1 MDSKKVVQAAP
12 LPVPV
17 QVRSKNDG
25 SGVAASVSGV
35 RRRSGSQGLRSPAAK
50 RPLSAPVALQ
60 GWLHKQGSEGLMLWK
75 KRWFVLSEYCLFYY
89 KGPEEEK
96 LLGSILLPSYRVTV
110 CKPED
115 KVNRKFAFK
124 AEHANMRTYH
134 FAADSRESMNQW
146 VNALTLATLLQ
157 DPSPGAGEAAVV
169 IEIAGQ
175 PDGERSARP
184 SVSSISSI
192 LNQSADDSDSG
203 FHGFQSRDDPSHA
216 SNNNSSPNSV
226 NTASF
231 PNLSGSNSNTNTNN
245 GNNNSSNN
253 NNIITNTGNN
263 NANEVQPMVNG
274 WIQQQTPYGQPSTS
288 QHQHQQQQQYGQ
300 LMPSSQQLQQVHSH
314 QHQALLHQHLSHQ
327 STNQTHQLHHNKHVV
342 QQPQSQ
348 SHLTASNV
356 QTVQPMA
363 RKFGQPIYANAPPK
377 PRRLTDGSTE
387 YSTPSPDPDYRKSPV
402 SPDVTVT
409 SKSPMS
415 DYDRGSVIY
424 GTRMN
429 QPSQQSLRTDKSG
442 LNYGYGQVQTERR
455 TPDTYGRSAAKPRS
469 ARGNGDYEEVYGA
482 PQLYQRPAGPVGYT
496 KGSSPAPIPIPLY
509 AQQHQQ
515 YQQQI
520 HSPGTPSNMPIMR
533 QPRTQPPPRPH
544 SADFLEYEATRK
556 PHQQMPP
563 QCEESL
569 NQQRRPQR
577 PKSSLDIVTPSDATN
592 DGYFYSEE
600 RYAAQMRQSSVYLHQ
615 TPQHHQQQR
624 NQSLSRAT
632 MPSKASGIRD
642 RSDESRIA
650 TLPEVSCSGLR
661 RTQREHVH
669 QQHAIPHQSLQRHT
683 EVNSNEAKLRRSLR
697 EKSYESSNREM
708 LSHMAEDGTVPRRI
722 PREYESSMAAGWGG
736 RPTSHTAQGTTH
748 VGQPCHAPHA
758 AARRWN
764 EQQQFCRSASARLP
778 RTRHPAALDPDDD
791 DYDYGERSSEQDSR
805 DGERKIQQREESM
818 KRLLEWKQRML
829 QSPLTRKPSTSVNR
843 GRAQNELSNYYKQQA
858 LLELAAHEASV
869 AEGRHSRRREDG
881 HRPHVRSKSTDGRR
895 TVANVS
901 RYNSY
906 SSDDEELGDV
916 RRKRTRRPSHAGRS
930 PRQHGDNRSSG
941 NPLHDAIPGS
951 GRQSQNA
958 IRVSNDRQPS
968 PTATVLPNLGGIP
981 PDAGY
986 EEVSFPPIPRTER
999 SPEYLSSGQTSTTRT
1014 DRQDHDTS
1022 SIDEDKLKKKPSGI
1036 LKTSTVYGVEQAGKN
1051 SNCSTGYA
1059 TDTWPVQKTV
1069 QWTTKKEPDDWDSN
1083 IDESKVIKEFSYQY
1097 IKEELDSKKEDRS
1110 AAKPET
1116 MNLVQCRIRSFEL
1129 NMDGSSPVKE
1139 VFAMQEPLKVS
1150 PLQATEAHVS
1160 KLDCSKKTSSI
1171 IRSFALGDSDSQDCK
1186 YKNVKDG
1193 HTKQASTDS
1202 NKSVKDLLADFERK
1216 SRQVQRQEYGRH
1228 QEVKHRGV
1236 FSDSEAL
1243 LYDTGSDL
1251 DQRERNEDAQNERT
1265 LQIDQVVPEPINDH
1279 RMYTDTTKK
1288 KGDVSFRRKKRSS
1301 SKESESDQ
1309 TIPTEDLDILS
1320 NPSCAR
1326 LSVTESL
1333 LTHGDRFSGES
1344 GTTSPT
1350 VKQEDISP
1358 EEHYLPMTP
1367 RKAILDPNDDRPNP
1381 KMMESLFANL
1391 DHEESSY
1398 VEMAQNGMT
1407 HSLLAPTDE
1416 GRKHD
1421 SGDYSTLDTPHYEFV
1436 CVSDN
1441 KMEPVYMEVSQLS
1454 GKEEQDGGKVSLSK
1468 RNDDSTYSRTTDL
1481 PDILTA
1487 LKSDSSDADDESS
1500 KDLDSIDAPRHP
1512 RFSLSDTFRP
1522 ASYYL
1527 GASRTMIA
1535 ELHDSSD
1542 SELVSPPPIPTS
1554 PPPLDDLDSLDMQ
1567 ESLEIKKVS
1576 PQVAVTKDNTSGRDS
1591 PKSWNKPMGQ
1601 IETHRPPSRFSDA
1614 TISSTFRDSRISLES
1629 ASGSDSVELRMP
1641 EEEARHRQL
1650 KTRPVSE
1657 VCEVLDSLDELE
1669 SLGSRFD
1676 GASIDL
1682 DQYLEELQARDAFN
1696 VDLYAKDLSYNSIY
1710 GFNENMMVVDKL
1722 QKTTCRDLSRQANLA
1737 FDNLDQSLRYG
1748 AANKM
1753 GSASSLPS
1761 MRVCDAPPSHQHSQ
1775 SFTGDAHYENISSFS
1790 PLRNSPAIRSDNQS
1804 RDNSHGLQR
1813 GSQNNLLTA
1822 SHSRDSS
1829 YSLASGAASIS
1840 TSMACQRPA
1849 SAQSSMHSPTGSMSL
1864 GNHGNSLVG
1873 NMLQNA
1879 SPYSDL
1885 RFQSHSRSA
1894 SQDSARYS
1902 MISNHRSSSSQDSS
1916 HYQTSTSTV
1925 KANPAPQS
1933 YLPGEPH
1940 LQSEQSGAP
1949 YYYSDLQGSVN
1960 AVDTAESMK
1969 PIGHSS
1975 RLPQLNNQRDD
1986 ASALNKRNDIGRIVN
2001 PISRQMPRQIQV
2013 DDIDEARRIA
2023 AELRKTTC
2031 QLLGDNK
2038 VDLVDKKN
2046 FYEADTLRRVKS
2058 TDPLPDISS
2067 AEISTRNLYPHGLR
2081 DKSNSQSNSRD
2092 TFELALGTQTSHRRS
2107 RSLEGLLDDV
2117 GLQNL
2122 VEQRNRNNR
2131 VATVPPTQA
2140 EEEAPQNMG
2149 GIGGGSTS
2157 NSFNVDDPWEQDS
2170 LWRESLRRVS
2180 LRNARSLDNLG
2191 SPPRPTISSSD
2202 SKGRNKITRGATYV
2216 NDSVMLRRE
2225 NCSEDSS
2232 DRPRVKRR
2240 ASKEQ
2245 ERDEMVDD
2253 LTYESLSME
2262 RIHASGY
2269 VWDAQNEAYRKAT
2282 AEDMDHFLEEGN
2294 LPPVRSISE
2303 TTRQMSG
2310 PAATSA
2316 AFELDREKL
2325 RQWDLLSSACLLQ
2338 EQQRSSMADSGRG
2351 LPIAERP
2358 GDVLD
2363 ASRNGA
2369 PVLNNGA
2376 GTGPITSATVAA
2388 NRDRDVVLEVLEKGV
2403 QQSTS
2408 TATTTT
2414 TTTTTTT
2421 AAEYLGPSNRQ
2432 DLNQET
2438 KEACNR
2444 AAASGSGSVIGRD
2457 PLPPRAVSTSQLAQR
2472 TQTQPPATVSTLPLP
2487 RSNATHR
2494 QPLPLH
2500 QSTPQSIR
2508 QSENDMTNSQLL
2520 RAASSG
2526 DIGTGSAMLNNNDG
2540 KDIRLTSPSGH
2551 ATQRLMSPALRVVSL
2566 NDHRVSSPSDS
2577 DIRVHSPIERKM
2589 VSPIGREVDRG
2600 GGTAG
2605 RQNQRVWECNELLH
2619 KRSNVS
2625 SQRAEGGRKLPQA
2638 ATQGLVRV
2646 SAGELLGRTHEE
2658 LVLLLIQLRRQNA
2671 TIYKAMEN
2679 CHMEIEAQAR
2689 LAELDTPRRLENL
2702 QKLEELKKHLMDL
2715 EKQYEKGKPLVNLVD
2730 NMVKLGSLY
2739 NRNTANGTNI
2749 FSGSRHDLAHDNSRD
2764 HRLEFNQKVQEQRLL
2779 AEERRDWDRLSP
2791 DHGQLQAK
2799 VQQLYKLDRLLQEE
2813 SGTLHSLQQ
2822 DKEILEKALGGLRH
2836 KLQGSRSNLVEAE
2849 RYRKQQLLLEKEL
2862 SRVRVLLAHNSKVK
2876 PVFFQKL
2883 EETVAENA
2891 RLEQDLVVLRQ
2902 KLQASRRYAGNM
2914 TRDTS
2919 ATTGPLEAELRRVQQ
2934 LVGDLQRQRKE
2945 LSIQVRQLT
2954 EKSHSLVQQIRP
2966 QPTSAPQV
2974 HQPKKRTQNSWLE
2987 TDLDSGITL
2996 DHGLDSPS
3004 SPALS
3009 SSPRGKQN
3017 GGPYPHFSSPTQIKD
3032 SSPTNRQQA
3041 NLQSYPQSPQNHISS
3056 LSPQLREQI
3065 QQHQLKQQ
3073 LLKDQMQGK
3082 GSLMQANVSPLYVNT
3097 ESRIHEN
3104 NRQDENLTNGTIPPP
3119 EYVPPPPPPPL
3130 AEETLLN
3137 DNYRQNEDNK
3147 FAGLIHNREKQEIKT
3162 VRIVKRESERRQRDR
3177 GDRTGNIGI
3186 PLTNGLQAPGGA
3198 KRLCDDDLEGSQ
3210 KFEKAQLGKVVEE
3223 SPMIHAQSTVQLT
3236 DLDDVQFQRS
3246 MSLPRGFGGQRQQQP
3261 EIHQVPVVPPPRSDS
3276 MHALRTMLAR
3286 RNKVRFETQDGSSDS
3301 TLSPYTE
3308 SLASSSHV
3316 PMSSPNYSTSP
3327 SYSPSQQNYPIKPNH
3342 HQPPYYPPYRHYE
3355 NPLRNESIPEPVSPE
3370 LLSPTNLEG
3379 QDRMFGSS
3387 LNVNA
3392 SNSPQLSPIF
3402 KSEAAKQI
3410 IKEMTE
3416 KKIEGPRRRQIPR
3429 EKRRHYT
3436 VSSSKPILDLE
3447 DTFSKMGM
3455 GRARDDLDMERA
3467 LRPRINA
3474 PDVVRSTLSHKEL
3487 KYNESTIDQLLGTPN
3502 KIVIPE
3508 RYIPEQTPEL
3518 TAEEQEQRLKK
3529 AEAIRKMLSETTVTA
3544 PDGSDDNI
3552 NIEQSDSLKRK
3563 VVEEKRQR
3571 DHILQLNQI
3580 LAKQVMEKSKMV
3592 AGTKMSSGNN
3602 FLTLSLLLV
3611 VLVYTTVSA
3620 NQPARITCYFSNWA
3634 IYRPDVG
3641 SYGVDDIPGDLC
3653 THIIYSFIGVSNVT
3667 WEILILDPELDQDK
3681 GNFLAFN
3688 NLRSK
3693 YPHLKTSVAVG
3704 GWGEGGRKYSALVS
3718 VKERRDSFIKS
3729 VVEFMHKYGFDGFDL
3744 DWEYPGASDR
3754 GGRFSDKDKFF
3765 YFVEE
3770 LRRAFDKENKG
3781 WELTMAVPMAKFR
3794 LDEGYHVPEL
3804 CKNMDAIH
3812 VMSYD
3817 LRGNWAGFADVHS
3830 PLYRRPHDQ
3839 WAYEKLNVHDGLLLW
3854 EEKGCPAKKL
3864 VVGIPLYG
3872 RTFTLSQS
3880 NNNYEPGTYINKE
3893 AGGGKPG
3900 KYTQAKGFLS
3910 YYEICTNLQAP
3921 GSNWTQKFDD
3931 IGKVPYMYQGTQ
3943 WVGYENVESVKYKI
3957 DFIKESRYAGAMV
3970 WAIDMDDFQGLCG
3983 DRNPLM
3989 NVISQGLEGYIVP
4002 DKDFHTTPTP
4012 DWAKPPSTTSSDN
4025 IQTTQSTQ
4033 ITQSARPPTTHKPTE
4048 RPTQKPEVTSSTTEE
4063 TNKSESTQQPIDN
4076 DEAHKINCETD
4087 NKFVPSKECHSYYEC
4102 VHGIPLKFTCP
4113 NKLIWNGRNNICD
4126 WPQNAD
4132 REECRIQ

>member
-1 MDSKKVVQAAP
+1 MSKCCSCIGGYTTDTYQPLSSHISRGSVKLPKDSRDAFRSPRNQQRKLSVRYDVVRSVGSASDPSTPHRHLAGSLRGSVNYSHNHRHNHLHRHDPPLPPAYCTPPPPSSSSYPTVQRGCALHSRLDQPVTSSTSGMDSKKVVQAAP

-96 LLGSILLPSYRVTV
+96 LLGSILLPSYKVTV

-134 FAADSRESMNQW
+134 FAADSFESMNQW

-157 DPSPGAGEAAVV
+157 DPNPGLGEAAVV

-175 PDGERSARP
+175 QDGERSARP

-192 LNQSADDSDSG
+192 LNHSADDSDSG

-231 PNLSGSNSNTNTNN
+231 PNLSGSNSNSTTNNINNNNTNN
-245 GNNNSSNN
+245 NVALVNSNN
-253 NNIITNTGNN
+253 NV
-263 NANEVQPMVNG
+263 NEVQPMVNG
-274 WIQQQTPYGQPSTS
+274 WIQQQTPYIQASTS
-288 QHQHQQQQQYGQ
+288 QQQQQYGQ
-300 LMPSSQQLQQVHSH
+300 LMPSPQQLQQ
-314 QHQALLHQHLSHQ
+314 AMLHQHISHQ
-327 STNQTHQLHHNKHVV
+327 NSQSAHQVHQHKHVV
-342 QQPQSQ
+342 QQQQSQ
-348 SHLTASNV
+348 SHLASNV
-356 QTVQPMA
+356 QTVQPMP

-415 DYDRGSVIY
+415 DYDRNSMIY
-424 GTRMN
+424 GTRMS

-442 LNYGYGQVQTERR
+442 LNYGYTGQVQTERR

-469 ARGNGDYEEVYGA
+469 NHRGNGDYEEVYGA

-496 KGSSPAPIPIPLY
+496 KGASPAPIPIPLY

-520 HSPGTPSNMPIMR
+520 HSPVAASNVPIMR
-533 QPRTQPPPRPH
+533 QPRAQPPPRPH
-544 SADFLEYEATRK
+544 SADFLEYEANRK
-556 PHQQMPP
+556 PQQQLPP

-577 PKSSLDIVTPSDATN
+577 PKSSLDIVTPSDPAN

-600 RYAAQMRQSSVYLHQ
+600 RYAAQMRQSAVYLHQ

-632 MPSKASGIRD
+632 MPSKATGIRD
-642 RSDESRIA
+642 GRSEDGRIA
-650 TLPEVSCSGLR
+650 TLPEASCTGLR
-661 RTQREHVH
+661 RGQREHVH
-669 QQHAIPHQSLQRHT
+669 QQHVMPHQSLQRHT
-683 EVNSNEAKLRRSLR
+683 EMNSNEAKMRRSLR
-697 EKSYESSNREM
+697 EKSYEPSSREM
-708 LSHMAEDGTVPRRI
+708 LSHVEDGTVPRRI
-722 PREYESSMAAGWGG
+722 PRDYESSMGWG
-736 RPTSHTAQGTTH
+736 RSTTSHTSQGAH
-748 VGQPCHAPHA
+748 VGQPCHAAHG

-791 DYDYGERSSEQDSR
+791 DYGERSSEQDSR

-829 QSPLTRKPSTSVNR
+829 QSPLTRKPSGSANR
-843 GRAQNELSNYYKQQA
+843 GRMQNELSSYYKQQA

-869 AEGRHSRRREDG
+869 AENRHSRRREDG
-881 HRPHVRSKSTDGRR
+881 HRPHARSKSTDGRR

-930 PRQHGDNRSSG
+930 PRQLGDNRSSG
-941 NPLHDAIPGS
+941 IPVQDTVPGS
-951 GRQSQNA
+951 GRQNPNVP
-958 IRVSNDRQPS
+958 RCSNDHRTS
-968 PTATVLPNLGGIP
+968 PNASVLPNLGGIP

-986 EEVSFPPIPRTER
+986 EEVSFPP
-999 SPEYLSSGQTSTTRT
+999 SQRT
-1014 DRQDHDTS
+1014 DRSPSYFLSEAHRSVGRCDQQELDAS
-1022 SIDEDKLKKKPSGI
+1022 YDEEKFKKKPSGI
-1036 LKTSTVYGVEQAGKN
+1036 LKTSATYGVEQSNKSPN
-1051 SNCSTGYA
+1051 SSSSSGYPA
-1059 TDTWPVQKTV
+1059 ESWSGQKTV
-1069 QWTTKKEPDDWDSN
+1069 QWTTKKERDDWDSN

-1097 IKEELDSKKEDRS
+1097 IKPKEEVESAEDERS
-1110 AAKPET
+1110 PGKPEA
-1116 MNLVQCRIRSFEL
+1116 MNLVQCRIRSFES
-1129 NMDGSSPVKE
+1129 NIDNSSPVKE
-1139 VFAMQEPLKVS
+1139 VLAMQEPLKVS

-1160 KLDCSKKTSSI
+1160 KLDCSKKSSSI
-1171 IRSFALGDSDSQDCK
+1171 IRNFALGEAEAQDSK
-1186 YKNVKDG
+1186 YRNVKEG
-1193 HTKQASTDS
+1193 HAKQASTDS

-1216 SRQVQRQEYGRH
+1216 SQQVQRQEYGRR

-1251 DQRERNEDAQNERT
+1251 DQREKNEETGNERDSKT
-1265 LQIDQVVPEPINDH
+1265 DQIVPEPIND
-1279 RMYTDTTKK
+1279 YKPYADATKK
-1288 KGDVSFRRKKRSS
+1288 KGDASFRRKKRSP
-1301 SKESESDQ
+1301 SKESTTDE
-1309 TIPTEDLDILS
+1309 IPNEDLDTVS
-1320 NPSCAR
+1320 NPSCNR

-1333 LTHGDRFSGES
+1333 LTHGDHFSGES

-1350 VKQEDISP
+1350 VKQEDINP
-1358 EEHYLPMTP
+1358 EEHYLPMSP
-1367 RKAILDPNDDRPNP
+1367 RKAILDPNCDDRPNP
-1381 KMMESLFANL
+1381 NMMESLFATL
-1391 DHEESSY
+1391 EHEESSY

-1407 HSLLAPTDE
+1407 HSLLAPTE
-1416 GRKHD
+1416 ENRKHD

-1436 CVSDN
+1436 CVSDS

-1454 GKEEQDGGKVSLSK
+1454 EKEEKDSGKLSK
-1468 RNDDSTYSRTTDL
+1468 KRSHDDSNHSRTDL
-1481 PDILTA
+1481 PDILTT

-1542 SELVSPPPIPTS
+1542 SELVSPPPIPTT

-1576 PQVAVTKDNTSGRDS
+1576 PQVAVMKDNSSNRDS

-1601 IETHRPPSRFSDA
+1601 VESHRPPSRFSDA

-1629 ASGSDSVELRMP
+1629 ASGSDSVELRTP

-1710 GFNENMMVVDKL
+1710 GFNENMLVVDKL
-1722 QKTTCRDLSRQANLA
+1722 QKTTCHDLSGQVNLG
-1737 FDNLDQSLRYG
+1737 FDNLEQSMRYG
-1748 AANKM
+1748 NGNKM

-1761 MRVCDAPPSHQHSQ
+1761 MRVSDVVPPSHQHSQ
-1775 SFTGDAHYENISSFS
+1775 SFTGDAHYENITSFS
-1790 PLRNSPAIRSDNQS
+1790 PLRGSPAIRSDNEQT
-1804 RDNSHGLQR
+1804 RDVGHRLQR

-1829 YSLASGAASIS
+1829 YSIASAAASIS

-1849 SAQSSMHSPTGSMSL
+1849 SAQSSMHSPTGSISL
-1864 GNHGNSLVG
+1864 GNHHGNNLPTSVLR
-1873 NMLQNA
+1873 NT
-1879 SPYSDL
+1879 SPYSDQ
-1885 RFQSHSRSA
+1885 RFQNHSRSA

-1902 MISNHRSSSSQDSS
+1902 MISNHRSSSSQDSN
-1916 HYQTSTSTV
+1916 HYPTSTPTV
-1925 KANPAPQS
+1925 KTNHPSQS
-1933 YLPGEPH
+1933 YLPNETRA
-1940 LQSEQSGAP
+1940 QNEQSGAP
-1949 YYYSDLQGSVN
+1949 YYYSDLQASAN
-1960 AVDTAESMK
+1960 AVDSESSK
-1969 PIGHSS
+1969 PHIP

-1986 ASALNKRNDIGRIVN
+1986 ASALNKKNDIGRIVN

-2067 AEISTRNLYPHGLR
+2067 AEISPRNLYPHGLR
-2081 DKSNSQSNSRD
+2081 DKSSSQASNRE
-2092 TFELALGTQTSHRRS
+2092 TFELTHGTQTSHRRS

-2122 VEQRNRNNR
+2122 VEHRNRSNR
-2131 VATVPPTQA
+2131 VATVQPTQVD
-2140 EEEAPQNMG
+2140 EMPQSMG
-2149 GIGGGSTS
+2149 TS
-2157 NSFNVDDPWEQDS
+2157 NVTGSNSNFSAEDPWEQDS

-2180 LRNARSLDNLG
+2180 LRNARSLDNLD
-2191 SPPRPTISSSD
+2191 SPPRPSVSTSD
-2202 SKGRNKITRGATYV
+2202 TKSRNKVTRGATYV
-2216 NDSVMLRRE
+2216 NDSVILRRE
-2225 NCSEDSS
+2225 NCMEEQQSE
-2232 DRPRVKRR
+2232 RPRVKRR
-2240 ASKEQ
+2240 PNKDE
-2245 ERDEMVDD
+2245 ERLLDD
-2253 LTYESLSME
+2253 LTYESLSMD
-2262 RIHASGY
+2262 RIHAGGY
-2269 VWDAQNEAYRKAT
+2269 VWDAENEAYRKAT
-2282 AEDMDHFLEEGN
+2282 DEDRNHFLEEGN

-2303 TTRQMSG
+2303 SQVS
-2310 PAATSA
+2310 ASTSA

-2338 EQQRSSMADSGRG
+2338 EQQRGSMADSGRG
-2351 LPIAERP
+2351 LPIVERP
-2358 GDVLD
+2358 GDIPLPRLTTPTIVPAVNDPDVGLKVLD
-2363 ASRNGA
+2363 NGLGN
-2369 PVLNNGA
+2369 V
-2376 GTGPITSATVAA
+2376 
-2388 NRDRDVVLEVLEKGV
+2388 
-2403 QQSTS
+2403 S

-2414 TTTTTTT
+2414 SISTSTTNG
-2421 AAEYLGPSNRQ
+2421 AQQLKESN
-2432 DLNQET
+2432 
-2438 KEACNR
+2438 EACCNR
-2444 AAASGSGSVIGRD
+2444 AAAASGSGSVIGRD

-2472 TQTQPPATVSTLPLP
+2472 TQTQPPTTVSTLPLS
-2487 RSNATHR
+2487 RNNASHR
-2494 QPLPLH
+2494 QPLPLQ
-2500 QSTPQSIR
+2500 QSTPQSVR
-2508 QSENDMTNSQLL
+2508 QSDTDAMSNSQLL
-2520 RAASSG
+2520 RAASNG
-2526 DIGTGSAMLNNNDG
+2526 DIGTNSVMINSSEG
-2540 KDIRLTSPSGH
+2540 KDQRLTSPGGH
-2551 ATQRLMSPALRVVSL
+2551 SNQRLISPAGALRVVSL

-2577 DIRVHSPIERKM
+2577 DIRIHSPIERNM
-2589 VSPIGREVDRG
+2589 ISPIGREVDRG
-2600 GGTAG
+2600 GGTAA
-2605 RQNQRVWECNELLH
+2605 RQNQRAWECNELLH
-2619 KRSNVS
+2619 KRSNVT
-2625 SQRAEGGRKLPQA
+2625 GCKLAQPG
-2638 ATQGLVRV
+2638 THGLVRV

-2671 TIYKAMEN
+2671 TIYKAMET

-2739 NRNTANGTNI
+2739 NRNTANGTSSV
-2749 FSGSRHDLAHDNSRD
+2749 SGSRHDLAHDNSRD

-2836 KLQGSRSNLVEAE
+2836 KLQGSRSNLAEAE
-2849 RYRKQQLLLEKEL
+2849 RYRKQQLLLEREL
-2862 SRVRVLLAHNSKVK
+2862 SRVRVLLAHNSK
-2876 PVFFQKL
+2876 KL

-2919 ATTGPLEAELRRVQQ
+2919 ATTGPLEVELRRVQQ

-2945 LSIQVRQLT
+2945 LSVQVRQLT

-2966 QPTSAPQV
+2966 QPPSAPQV

-3017 GGPYPHFSSPTQIKD
+3017 GGSYLHFSSSTQIKD
-3032 SSPTNRQQA
+3032 SSPTNRQQ
-3041 NLQSYPQSPQNHISS
+3041 NHQTFPQSPQNHISS

-3082 GSLMQANVSPLYVNT
+3082 GNLMQANVAPLYVNT
-3097 ESRIHEN
+3097 ESRMHEN
-3104 NRQDENLTNGTIPPP
+3104 NKHEENLTNGTVIPPP
-3119 EYVPPPPPPPL
+3119 EYIPPPPPPPL
-3130 AEETLLN
+3130 NEETLLN

-3198 KRLCDDDLEGSQ
+3198 KRLCDDDLGGSQ

-3276 MHALRTMLAR
+3276 MHALRSMLAR
-3286 RNKVRFETQDGSSDS
+3286 RNKVR
-3301 TLSPYTE
+3301 
-3308 SLASSSHV
+3308 
-3316 PMSSPNYSTSP
+3316 
-3327 SYSPSQQNYPIKPNH
+3327 
-3342 HQPPYYPPYRHYE
+3342 
-3355 NPLRNESIPEPVSPE
+3355 
-3370 LLSPTNLEG
+3370 
-3379 QDRMFGSS
+3379 
-3387 LNVNA
+3387 
-3392 SNSPQLSPIF
+3392 
-3402 KSEAAKQI
+3402 
-3410 IKEMTE
+3410 
-3416 KKIEGPRRRQIPR
+3416 
-3429 EKRRHYT
+3429 
-3436 VSSSKPILDLE
+3436 
-3447 DTFSKMGM
+3447 GM

-3518 TAEEQEQRLKK
+3518 TAEEQQHRLKK

-3544 PDGSDDNI
+3544 TEGNDDNI
-3552 NIEQSDSLKRK
+3552 NIEKSDNLKRK

-3592 AGTKMSSGNN
+3592 AVKALATLPLNTESS
-3602 FLTLSLLLV
+3602 LDDEDLS
-3611 VLVYTTVSA
+3611 
-3620 NQPARITCYFSNWA
+3620 P
-3634 IYRPDVG
+3634 
-3641 SYGVDDIPGDLC
+3641 
-3653 THIIYSFIGVSNVT
+3653 VT
-3667 WEILILDPELDQDK
+3667 PL
-3681 GNFLAFN
+3681 
-3688 NLRSK
+3688 
-3693 YPHLKTSVAVG
+3693 
-3704 GWGEGGRKYSALVS
+3704 
-3718 VKERRDSFIKS
+3718 
-3729 VVEFMHKYGFDGFDL
+3729 
-3744 DWEYPGASDR
+3744 
-3754 GGRFSDKDKFF
+3754 
-3765 YFVEE
+3765 
-3770 LRRAFDKENKG
+3770 
-3781 WELTMAVPMAKFR
+3781 
-3794 LDEGYHVPEL
+3794 
-3804 CKNMDAIH
+3804 
-3812 VMSYD
+3812 
-3817 LRGNWAGFADVHS
+3817 
-3830 PLYRRPHDQ
+3830 PLYQQR
-3839 WAYEKLNVHDGLLLW
+3839 E
-3854 EEKGCPAKKL
+3854 
-3864 VVGIPLYG
+3864 
-3872 RTFTLSQS
+3872 
-3880 NNNYEPGTYINKE
+3880 NYY
-3893 AGGGKPG
+3893 
-3900 KYTQAKGFLS
+3900 S
-3910 YYEICTNLQAP
+3910 
-3921 GSNWTQKFDD
+3921 
-3931 IGKVPYMYQGTQ
+3931 
-3943 WVGYENVESVKYKI
+3943 
-3957 DFIKESRYAGAMV
+3957 
-3970 WAIDMDDFQGLCG
+3970 
-3983 DRNPLM
+3983 
-3989 NVISQGLEGYIVP
+3989 
-4002 DKDFHTTPTP
+4002 
-4012 DWAKPPSTTSSDN
+4012 
-4025 IQTTQSTQ
+4025 
-4033 ITQSARPPTTHKPTE
+4033 
-4048 RPTQKPEVTSSTTEE
+4048 
-4063 TNKSESTQQPIDN
+4063 
-4076 DEAHKINCETD
+4076 
-4087 NKFVPSKECHSYYEC
+4087 
-4102 VHGIPLKFTCP
+4102 
-4113 NKLIWNGRNNICD
+4113 
-4126 WPQNAD
+4126 
-4132 REECRIQ
+4132 

>member
-1 MDSKKVVQAAP
+1 
-12 LPVPV
+12 
-17 QVRSKNDG
+17 
-25 SGVAASVSGV
+25 
-35 RRRSGSQGLRSPAAK
+35 
-50 RPLSAPVALQ
+50 
-60 GWLHKQGSEGLMLWK
+60 
-75 KRWFVLSEYCLFYY
+75 
-89 KGPEEEK
+89 
-96 LLGSILLPSYRVTV
+96 
-110 CKPED
+110 
-115 KVNRKFAFK
+115 
-124 AEHANMRTYH
+124 MRTYH

-175 PDGERSARP
+175 QDGERSARP

-231 PNLSGSNSNTNTNN
+231 PNLSGSNSNSNTNN
-245 GNNNSSNN
+245 GNNNNNNN
-253 NNIITNTGNN
+253 NNIANTGNN
-263 NANEVQPMVNG
+263 NANDVQPMVNG

-288 QHQHQQQQQYGQ
+288 QHQQQQQYGQ
-300 LMPSSQQLQQVHSH
+300 LIPSSQQLQQGHAH
-314 QHQALLHQHLSHQ
+314 QHQALLHQHLTHQ
-327 STNQTHQLHHNKHVV
+327 NTNQIHQVHPLKHVV
-342 QQPQSQ
+342 QQQQSQ
-348 SHLTASNV
+348 NHLTASNV
-356 QTVQPMA
+356 QTVQPMP

-415 DYDRGSVIY
+415 DYDRGSMIY
-424 GTRMN
+424 GTRMS

-442 LNYGYGQVQTERR
+442 LNYGYSQVQAERR
-455 TPDTYGRSAAKPRS
+455 TPDMYGRSAAKPRS
-469 ARGNGDYEEVYGA
+469 GRGNGDYEEVYGA

-520 HSPGTPSNMPIMR
+520 HSPVTPSNMPIMR
-533 QPRTQPPPRPH
+533 QPRAQPPPRPH

-556 PHQQMPP
+556 PQQQIPP

-600 RYAAQMRQSSVYLHQ
+600 RYAAQMRQSAVYLHQ

-632 MPSKASGIRD
+632 MPSKATGIRD

-650 TLPEVSCSGLR
+650 TLPEASCSGLR
-661 RTQREHVH
+661 RGQREHVH
-669 QQHAIPHQSLQRHT
+669 QQHVMPHQSLQRHT

-697 EKSYESSNREM
+697 EKSYEPSNREM
-708 LSHMAEDGTVPRRI
+708 LSHMGEDGTVPRRM
-722 PREYESSMAAGWGG
+722 PREYESSMGWGG
-736 RPTSHTAQGTTH
+736 RATSHTGQGGATH

-758 AARRWN
+758 VARRWN

-791 DYDYGERSSEQDSR
+791 DYGERSSEQDSR

-829 QSPLTRKPSTSVNR
+829 QSPLTRKPSASANR
-843 GRAQNELSNYYKQQA
+843 GRAQNELSSYYKQQA

-941 NPLHDAIPGS
+941 NPLQDVIPGS

-958 IRVSNDRQPS
+958 LRVSTDRQTNPAAS
-968 PTATVLPNLGGIP
+968 VLPHLGGIP

-986 EEVSFPPIPRTER
+986 EEVSFP
-999 SPEYLSSGQTSTTRT
+999 SVSRT
-1014 DRQDHDTS
+1014 DNSPPYHSSEQRSTPRNDQQDHDAS
-1022 SIDEDKLKKKPSGI
+1022 SFDEDKFKKKPSGI
-1036 LKTSTVYGVEQAGKN
+1036 LKTSTVYGAEQSGKSSN
-1051 SNCSTGYA
+1051 SSTGYA
-1059 TDTWPVQKTV
+1059 TETWPAQKTV
-1069 QWTTKKEPDDWDSN
+1069 QWTTKKETDDWDSN

-1097 IKEELDSKKEDRS
+1097 IKPKEELDSQEDRS
-1110 AAKPET
+1110 PDKSET

-1129 NMDGSSPVKE
+1129 NMDCSSPVKE
-1139 VFAMQEPLKVS
+1139 VLAMQEPLKLS

-1171 IRSFALGDSDSQDCK
+1171 IRNFALGDSDSQESK
-1186 YKNVKDG
+1186 YRCIKDG
-1193 HTKQASTDS
+1193 HAKQASTDS

-1216 SRQVQRQEYGRH
+1216 SQQVQRQEYGRR

-1251 DQRERNEDAQNERT
+1251 DQRDKNEDAQNERDMKV
-1265 LQIDQVVPEPINDH
+1265 DQVVPEPISDH
-1279 RMYTDTTKK
+1279 KMYTDTTKK
-1288 KGDVSFRRKKRSS
+1288 KGDVSFRRKKRSC
-1301 SKESESDQ
+1301 SKESISDQ
-1309 TIPTEDLDILS
+1309 AIPTEDLDVLS
-1320 NPSCAR
+1320 NPSCTR

-1344 GTTSPT
+1344 GTISPT
-1350 VKQEDISP
+1350 VKQENVSP
-1358 EEHYLPMTP
+1358 EEHYLPMSP

-1381 KMMESLFANL
+1381 KMMESLFGNL
-1391 DHEESSY
+1391 GHEESSY

-1407 HSLLAPTDE
+1407 HSLLAPTE
-1416 GRKHD
+1416 ENGKHD

-1436 CVSDN
+1436 CVSDS

-1454 GKEEQDGGKVSLSK
+1454 EKDDQDSGKMSLKK
-1468 RNDDSTYSRTTDL
+1468 RSHEDSTHSRTDL

-1576 PQVAVTKDNTSGRDS
+1576 PQVAVMKDNSSNRDS

-1629 ASGSDSVELRMP
+1629 ASGSDSVELRTP

-1722 QKTTCRDLSRQANLA
+1722 QKTTCHDLSRQVNLG
-1737 FDNLDQSLRYG
+1737 FGNLHQSLRYG
-1748 AANKM
+1748 ATNKM

-1775 SFTGDAHYENISSFS
+1775 SFTGDTHYENISSFS
-1790 PLRNSPAIRSDNQS
+1790 PLRNSPAVRSDNDHA
-1804 RDNSHGLQR
+1804 RDNTLRLQR

-1849 SAQSSMHSPTGSMSL
+1849 SAQSSMHSPTGSMSM
-1864 GNHGNSLVG
+1864 GSHGNSLVT
-1873 NMLQNA
+1873 NMVQNT
-1879 SPYSDL
+1879 SPYSDQ

-1916 HYQTSTSTV
+1916 HYPTSTSTV

-1933 YLPGEPH
+1933 YLPAEPRP
-1940 LQSEQSGAP
+1940 QSEQSGAP
-1949 YYYSDLQGSVN
+1949 YYYSDLQASVN
-1960 AVDTAESMK
+1960 AVDTDSVK
-1969 PIGHSS
+1969 PIGHTS

-2081 DKSNSQSNSRD
+2081 DKSNSQSNNRD
-2092 TFELALGTQTSHRRS
+2092 TFELTLATQTSHRRS

-2122 VEQRNRNNR
+2122 MEQRNRTNR
-2131 VATVPPTQA
+2131 VATVQPTQM
-2140 EEEAPQNMG
+2140 EETPPDMETGNV
-2149 GIGGGSTS
+2149 STS
-2157 NSFNVDDPWEQDS
+2157 NGFNIEDPWEQDS

-2180 LRNARSLDNLG
+2180 LRNARSLDNLD
-2191 SPPRPTISSSD
+2191 SPPRPTVSGSD
-2202 SKGRNKITRGATYV
+2202 TKGRNKVTRGATYV
-2216 NDSVMLRRE
+2216 NDSVILRRE
-2225 NCSEDSS
+2225 NCLEDSS

-2240 ASKEQ
+2240 ANKEQ
-2245 ERDEMVDD
+2245 DRDHMVDD

-2262 RIHASGY
+2262 RIHAGGY

-2282 AEDMDHFLEEGN
+2282 AEDRDHFLEEGN

-2303 TTRQMSG
+2303 TTQQVSG
-2310 PAATSA
+2310 PAAT

-2363 ASRNGA
+2363 MSRNGA
-2369 PVLNNGA
+2369 RLLNSGA
-2376 GTGPITSATVAA
+2376 GTGTITSTTAAA
-2388 NRDRDVVLEVLEKGV
+2388 NRDRDVVLKVLDADM
-2403 QQSTS
+2403 QSTS
-2408 TATTTT
+2408 TTSN
-2414 TTTTTTT
+2414 
-2421 AAEYLGPSNRQ
+2421 GPSIRQ
-2432 DLNQET
+2432 ELNET

-2472 TQTQPPATVSTLPLP
+2472 TQTQPAATVSTLPLP

-2500 QSTPQSIR
+2500 QSTPQSVR

-2526 DIGTGSAMLNNNDG
+2526 DIGTGSAILNNNDG
-2540 KDIRLTSPSGH
+2540 KDMRLTSPSSLN
-2551 ATQRLMSPALRVVSL
+2551 TQRLMSPAGALRVVSL

-2600 GGTAG
+2600 GGTTA

-2619 KRSNVS
+2619 KR
-2625 SQRAEGGRKLPQA
+2625 
-2638 ATQGLVRV
+2638 
-2646 SAGELLGRTHEE
+2646 
-2658 LVLLLIQLRRQNA
+2658 
-2671 TIYKAMEN
+2671 
-2679 CHMEIEAQAR
+2679 AR

-2739 NRNTANGTNI
+2739 NRNTANGTNSV
-2749 FSGSRHDLAHDNSRD
+2749 SGSRHDLAHDNSRD

-2836 KLQGSRSNLVEAE
+2836 KLQGSRSNLAEAE

-2862 SRVRVLLAHNSKVK
+2862 SRVRVLLAHNSK
-2876 PVFFQKL
+2876 KL

-3032 SSPTNRQQA
+3032 SSPTNRQQT

-3082 GSLMQANVSPLYVNT
+3082 GSLMQANVVPLYVNT
-3097 ESRIHEN
+3097 DSRIQEN
-3104 NRQDENLTNGTIPPP
+3104 NKQDENLTNGTIPPP

-3130 AEETLLN
+3130 NEEALLN

-3198 KRLCDDDLEGSQ
+3198 KRLCDDDLGGSQ

-3286 RNKVRFETQDGSSDS
+3286 RNKIRFETQDGSSDS

-3308 SLASSSHV
+3308 SFASSSHV

-3327 SYSPSQQNYPIKPNH
+3327 SYSPSQQNYPIRSNH
-3342 HQPPYYPPYRHYE
+3342 HHHQLPYYPPYRHYE
-3355 NPLRNESIPEPVSPE
+3355 NPVRNENILEPVSPE

-3379 QDRMFGSS
+3379 QDRAFGSS
-3387 LNVNA
+3387 LNVNT
-3392 SNSPQLSPIF
+3392 SNSPQLSPVF

-3416 KKIEGPRRRQIPR
+3416 KKVEGPRRRQIPR

-3436 VSSSKPILDLE
+3436 VSSSKPVLDLE

-3571 DHILQLNQI
+3571 EHILQLNQI

-3592 AGTKMSSGNN
+3592 AVKA
-3602 FLTLSLLLV
+3602 LATL
-3611 VLVYTTVSA
+3611 
-3620 NQPARITCYFSNWA
+3620 P
-3634 IYRPDVG
+3634 
-3641 SYGVDDIPGDLC
+3641 
-3653 THIIYSFIGVSNVT
+3653 
-3667 WEILILDPELDQDK
+3667 
-3681 GNFLAFN
+3681 
-3688 NLRSK
+3688 
-3693 YPHLKTSVAVG
+3693 LKTESSL
-3704 GWGEGGRKYSALVS
+3704 ED
-3718 VKERRDSFIKS
+3718 E
-3729 VVEFMHKYGFDGFDL
+3729 DL
-3744 DWEYPGASDR
+3744 SP
-3754 GGRFSDKDKFF
+3754 
-3765 YFVEE
+3765 VTP
-3770 LRRAFDKENKG
+3770 L
-3781 WELTMAVPMAKFR
+3781 
-3794 LDEGYHVPEL
+3794 
-3804 CKNMDAIH
+3804 
-3812 VMSYD
+3812 
-3817 LRGNWAGFADVHS
+3817 
-3830 PLYRRPHDQ
+3830 PLYQQR
-3839 WAYEKLNVHDGLLLW
+3839 E
-3854 EEKGCPAKKL
+3854 
-3864 VVGIPLYG
+3864 
-3872 RTFTLSQS
+3872 
-3880 NNNYEPGTYINKE
+3880 NYY
-3893 AGGGKPG
+3893 
-3900 KYTQAKGFLS
+3900 S
-3910 YYEICTNLQAP
+3910 
-3921 GSNWTQKFDD
+3921 
-3931 IGKVPYMYQGTQ
+3931 
-3943 WVGYENVESVKYKI
+3943 
-3957 DFIKESRYAGAMV
+3957 
-3970 WAIDMDDFQGLCG
+3970 
-3983 DRNPLM
+3983 
-3989 NVISQGLEGYIVP
+3989 
-4002 DKDFHTTPTP
+4002 
-4012 DWAKPPSTTSSDN
+4012 
-4025 IQTTQSTQ
+4025 
-4033 ITQSARPPTTHKPTE
+4033 
-4048 RPTQKPEVTSSTTEE
+4048 
-4063 TNKSESTQQPIDN
+4063 
-4076 DEAHKINCETD
+4076 
-4087 NKFVPSKECHSYYEC
+4087 
-4102 VHGIPLKFTCP
+4102 
-4113 NKLIWNGRNNICD
+4113 
-4126 WPQNAD
+4126 
-4132 REECRIQ
+4132 

>member
-1 MDSKKVVQAAP
+1 MDVSFCSRLDPPVTSSTSGMDNKKVVQAAP

-25 SGVAASVSGV
+25 SGVVAASVSGV

-175 PDGERSARP
+175 QDGERSARP

-231 PNLSGSNSNTNTNN
+231 PNLSGSNSNTNN
-245 GNNNSSNN
+245 GNNNNTTSNN
-253 NNIITNTGNN
+253 NNVVINAGNN
-263 NANEVQPMVNG
+263 NVNDVQPMVNG
-274 WIQQQTPYGQPSTS
+274 WIQQQTPPYGQPSTS
-288 QHQHQQQQQYGQ
+288 QHQQQQQYGQ
-300 LMPSSQQLQQVHSH
+300 LVPASQQIQQGHSH
-314 QHQALLHQHLSHQ
+314 QHQAMLHQHLSHQ
-327 STNQTHQLHHNKHVV
+327 NTNQNHQNYQHKHVAQQ
-342 QQPQSQ
+342 QQPQ

-356 QTVQPMA
+356 QTVQPMP

-415 DYDRGSVIY
+415 DYDRNSMIY
-424 GTRMN
+424 GTRVN

-442 LNYGYGQVQTERR
+442 LNYCYGQVQTERR
-455 TPDTYGRSAAKPRS
+455 TPDTYGRSATKSRS
-469 ARGNGDYEEVYGA
+469 SRGGNGDYEEVYGA

-509 AQQHQQ
+509 TQQHQQ
-515 YQQQI
+515 YQQQV
-520 HSPGTPSNMPIMR
+520 HSPVASSNVPIMR
-533 QPRTQPPPRPH
+533 QPRAQPPPRPH

-556 PHQQMPP
+556 PQQQMPL
-563 QCEESL
+563 QCEDTL

-600 RYAAQMRQSSVYLHQ
+600 RYAAQMRQSAVYLHQ

-632 MPSKASGIRD
+632 MPSKATGIRD

-650 TLPEVSCSGLR
+650 TLPEASCSGLR
-661 RTQREHVH
+661 RGQREHVH
-669 QQHAIPHQSLQRHT
+669 QQHVIPHQSLQRHT
-683 EVNSNEAKLRRSLR
+683 EMNNSDAKLRRSLR
-697 EKSYESSNREM
+697 EKSYESNSREM
-708 LSHMAEDGTVPRRI
+708 LSHMTEDGTMPRRI
-722 PREYESSMAAGWGG
+722 SREYESSSMGWGG
-736 RPTSHTAQGTTH
+736 RSTSHTSQGNSH
-748 VGQPCHAPHA
+748 VGQACQASNA

-778 RTRHPAALDPDDD
+778 RTRHPAALDADED
-791 DYDYGERSSEQDSR
+791 DYGERSSEQDSR

-829 QSPLTRKPSTSVNR
+829 QSPLTRKPSASANR
-843 GRAQNELSNYYKQQA
+843 GRAQNELSSYYKQQA

-881 HRPHVRSKSTDGRR
+881 HRAHVRSKSTDGRR

-930 PRQHGDNRSSG
+930 PRQSGDNRTSG
-941 NPLHDAIPGS
+941 TMAQD
-951 GRQSQNA
+951 GRQTSQTA
-958 IRVSNDRQPS
+958 VRQSNEHQTS
-968 PTATVLPNLGGIP
+968 PELGGIP

-986 EEVSFPPIPRTER
+986 EEVSFPSPQRNDR
-999 SPEYLSSGQTSTTRT
+999 SPSYHSSEQ
-1014 DRQDHDTS
+1014 RQPIVRNDSQDLDS
-1022 SIDEDKLKKKPSGI
+1022 CSYDDDKFKKKPSGI
-1036 LKTSTVYGVEQAGKN
+1036 LKTSTLYCSMEQSSKATNTTG
-1051 SNCSTGYA
+1051 STGYVNE
-1059 TDTWPVQKTV
+1059 TWPAQKNV
-1069 QWTTKKEPDDWDSN
+1069 QWTTKKERDDWDSN

-1097 IKEELDSKKEDRS
+1097 IKAREELEEKDERISEKL
-1110 AAKPET
+1110 ET

-1129 NMDGSSPVKE
+1129 SMDGSSPVKE
-1139 VFAMQEPLKVS
+1139 VLAMQEPLKVS

-1160 KLDCSKKTSSI
+1160 KLDCTKKTSSI
-1171 IRSFALGDSDSQDCK
+1171 IRNFALGDSDSQDSK
-1186 YKNVKDG
+1186 YRNVKDG
-1193 HTKQASTDS
+1193 HAKQASTDS

-1216 SRQVQRQEYGRH
+1216 SQQVQRQEYGRR

-1251 DQRERNEDAQNERT
+1251 DQQDKNDEAENERDAKAE
-1265 LQIDQVVPEPINDH
+1265 QIVPEPIDDH
-1279 RMYTDTTKK
+1279 KAYTDTTKK
-1288 KGDVSFRRKKRSS
+1288 KSDVTFRRKKRSS
-1301 SKESESDQ
+1301 SKESVSDQ
-1309 TIPTEDLDILS
+1309 AIPVEDLDIMS

-1344 GTTSPT
+1344 RTTSPI
-1350 VKQEDISP
+1350 VKQEEINP
-1358 EEHYLPMTP
+1358 EEHYLPMSP

-1391 DHEESSY
+1391 EHEESSY

-1416 GRKHD
+1416 RGKHD

-1436 CVSDN
+1436 CVSDS

-1454 GKEEQDGGKVSLSK
+1454 EKEEKDGGKVSLKK
-1468 RNDDSTYSRTTDL
+1468 RNHDNSRTDL

-1576 PQVAVTKDNTSGRDS
+1576 PQVAVMKDNSSNRDS

-1629 ASGSDSVELRMP
+1629 ASGSDSVELRTP

-1657 VCEVLDSLDELE
+1657 VCDVLDSLDELE

-1722 QKTTCRDLSRQANLA
+1722 QKTTCHDLSGEGFSNLS
-1737 FDNLDQSLRYG
+1737 DQSLRYG
-1748 AANKM
+1748 TVNKM

-1761 MRVCDAPPSHQHSQ
+1761 MRVCDLPPSHQHSQ

-1790 PLRNSPAIRSDNQS
+1790 PLRGSPAVRSDNEQP
-1804 RDNSHGLQR
+1804 RDGTHRLQR
-1813 GSQNNLLTA
+1813 GSQNNLLAA

-1829 YSLASGAASIS
+1829 YSLASAAASIS

-1849 SAQSSMHSPTGSMSL
+1849 SAQSSTGSISL
-1864 GNHGNSLVG
+1864 GNHGN
-1873 NMLQNA
+1873 NMIANIMQNT
-1879 SPYSDL
+1879 SPYSDQ

-1902 MISNHRSSSSQDSS
+1902 MVSNHRSSSSQDSS
-1916 HYQTSTSTV
+1916 HYPTSTSTV
-1925 KANPAPQS
+1925 KTNHAPQS
-1933 YLPGEPH
+1933 YLPGEPRP
-1940 LQSEQSGAP
+1940 QSEQSGAP
-1949 YYYSDLQGSVN
+1949 YYYSDLQASVSSV
-1960 AVDTAESMK
+1960 VDSESSK
-1969 PIGHSS
+1969 PIGHTS
-1975 RLPQLNNQRDD
+1975 RLPQLNNQRGD
-1986 ASALNKRNDIGRIVN
+1986 ASALNKRNDIGRIMN

-2067 AEISTRNLYPHGLR
+2067 AEINTRNLYPHGLR
-2081 DKSNSQSNSRD
+2081 DKSNSQTNSKE
-2092 TFELALGTQTSHRRS
+2092 TFELTHGTQTSHRRS

-2122 VEQRNRNNR
+2122 VEQRNRSNR
-2131 VATVPPTQA
+2131 VATVQPSQA
-2140 EEEAPQNMG
+2140 EELPENLTTDSIP
-2149 GIGGGSTS
+2149 SS
-2157 NSFNVDDPWEQDS
+2157 NFTAEDPWEQDS

-2180 LRNARSLDNLG
+2180 LRNARSLDNLDT
-2191 SPPRPTISSSD
+2191 PQRPVLTSSSD

-2216 NDSVMLRRE
+2216 NDSVILRRE
-2225 NCSEDSS
+2225 NCTEDYSS

-2240 ASKEQ
+2240 ANKDQDREQ
-2245 ERDEMVDD
+2245 QLVDD

-2262 RIHASGY
+2262 RIHAGGY
-2269 VWDAQNEAYRKAT
+2269 VWDPQNEAYRKAT
-2282 AEDMDHFLEEGN
+2282 ADDRDHFLEEGN
-2294 LPPVRSISE
+2294 LPPVRSITE
-2303 TTRQMSG
+2303 NQQQQ
-2310 PAATSA
+2310 

-2338 EQQRSSMADSGRG
+2338 EQQRGSMADSGRG
-2351 LPIAERP
+2351 LPTVERP
-2358 GDVLD
+2358 GDVPD
-2363 ASRNGA
+2363 TSRNGNRVSSGRDMVVKMMDA
-2369 PVLNNGA
+2369 S
-2376 GTGPITSATVAA
+2376 TTS
-2388 NRDRDVVLEVLEKGV
+2388 NE
-2403 QQSTS
+2403 
-2408 TATTTT
+2408 
-2414 TTTTTTT
+2414 
-2421 AAEYLGPSNRQ
+2421 RQ
-2432 DLNQET
+2432 EACDET

-2444 AAASGSGSVIGRD
+2444 AAAASGSGSVIGRD

-2472 TQTQPPATVSTLPLP
+2472 TQTQPPSTVSTLPLP
-2487 RSNATHR
+2487 RGNVAHR

-2500 QSTPQSIR
+2500 QSTPQSVR
-2508 QSENDMTNSQLL
+2508 QSENDMTNTQLL
-2520 RAASSG
+2520 HAASSG
-2526 DIGTGSAMLNNNDG
+2526 DVGTGSAILNNGEG
-2540 KDIRLTSPSGH
+2540 KDLRLTSPSGH
-2551 ATQRLMSPALRVVSL
+2551 STQRLMSPAGALRVVSL

-2600 GGTAG
+2600 GGTTA
-2605 RQNQRVWECNELLH
+2605 RQSQRAWECNELLH

-2625 SQRAEGGRKLPQA
+2625 GQQRAPEGNCKLAQPG
-2638 ATQGLVRV
+2638 THGLVRV

-2671 TIYKAMEN
+2671 TIYKAMET

-2689 LAELDTPRRLENL
+2689 LAELDTPRRLESL
-2702 QKLEELKKHLMDL
+2702 QKLEELEKHLMDL

-2739 NRNTANGTNI
+2739 NRNTANGT
-2749 FSGSRHDLAHDNSRD
+2749 SSVTGSRHDLSHDNFRD
-2764 HRLEFNQKVQEQRLL
+2764 HRLEFNQKMQEQRLL

-2822 DKEILEKALGGLRH
+2822 NKEILEKALGGLRH
-2836 KLQGSRSNLVEAE
+2836 KLQGSRSNLAEAE
-2849 RYRKQQLLLEKEL
+2849 RYRKQQLLLEREL

-2876 PVFFQKL
+2876 PVSFQKL

-2966 QPTSAPQV
+2966 QPSSVPQV

-3004 SPALS
+3004 SPSLS

-3017 GGPYPHFSSPTQIKD
+3017 GGPYPYFSSPTQMKD
-3032 SSPTNRQQA
+3032 PSPTNRQQTS
-3041 NLQSYPQSPQNHISS
+3041 QQTYSQSPQNHISS

-3082 GSLMQANVSPLYVNT
+3082 GSLMQANVAPLYVNT
-3097 ESRIHEN
+3097 DSRIQEN
-3104 NRQDENLTNGTIPPP
+3104 NKQEENNLTNGIMIPPP
-3119 EYVPPPPPPPL
+3119 EYVPPPPPPSL
-3130 AEETLLN
+3130 NEEQALN
-3137 DNYRQNEDNK
+3137 DNYRQNEENK
-3147 FAGLIHNREKQEIKT
+3147 FASLIHNREKQEIKT

-3198 KRLCDDDLEGSQ
+3198 KRLCDDDLGGSQ

-3261 EIHQVPVVPPPRSDS
+3261 EIHHVPVVPPPRSDS

-3286 RNKVRFETQDGSSDS
+3286 RNKVRFENQDGSSDS

-3316 PMSSPNYSTSP
+3316 PMSSPNYSTSSP
-3327 SYSPSQQNYPIKPNH
+3327 SYSPSQQSYTIRANH
-3342 HQPPYYPPYRHYE
+3342 HHQLPYYPPYRHYE
-3355 NPLRNESIPEPVSPE
+3355 NPTRNENIQEPVSPE
-3370 LLSPTNLEG
+3370 LLSPTSLECH
-3379 QDRMFGSS
+3379 DRQFGSS
-3387 LNVNA
+3387 LNVNT
-3392 SNSPQLSPIF
+3392 SNSPQLSPVF
-3402 KSEAAKQI
+3402 KSEAARQI

-3416 KKIEGPRRRQIPR
+3416 KKVEGPRRRQIPR

-3436 VSSSKPILDLE
+3436 VSSSKPVLDLE

-3529 AEAIRKMLSETTVTA
+3529 AEAIRKMLSETRVTA

-3552 NIEQSDSLKRK
+3552 NVEQSNSLKRK

-3592 AGTKMSSGNN
+3592 AVKA
-3602 FLTLSLLLV
+3602 LATL
-3611 VLVYTTVSA
+3611 
-3620 NQPARITCYFSNWA
+3620 P
-3634 IYRPDVG
+3634 
-3641 SYGVDDIPGDLC
+3641 
-3653 THIIYSFIGVSNVT
+3653 
-3667 WEILILDPELDQDK
+3667 
-3681 GNFLAFN
+3681 
-3688 NLRSK
+3688 
-3693 YPHLKTSVAVG
+3693 LKTESSLDD
-3704 GWGEGGRKYSALVS
+3704 E
-3718 VKERRDSFIKS
+3718 
-3729 VVEFMHKYGFDGFDL
+3729 DL
-3744 DWEYPGASDR
+3744 SP
-3754 GGRFSDKDKFF
+3754 
-3765 YFVEE
+3765 VTP
-3770 LRRAFDKENKG
+3770 L
-3781 WELTMAVPMAKFR
+3781 
-3794 LDEGYHVPEL
+3794 
-3804 CKNMDAIH
+3804 
-3812 VMSYD
+3812 
-3817 LRGNWAGFADVHS
+3817 
-3830 PLYRRPHDQ
+3830 PLYQQR
-3839 WAYEKLNVHDGLLLW
+3839 E
-3854 EEKGCPAKKL
+3854 
-3864 VVGIPLYG
+3864 
-3872 RTFTLSQS
+3872 
-3880 NNNYEPGTYINKE
+3880 NYY
-3893 AGGGKPG
+3893 
-3900 KYTQAKGFLS
+3900 S
-3910 YYEICTNLQAP
+3910 
-3921 GSNWTQKFDD
+3921 
-3931 IGKVPYMYQGTQ
+3931 
-3943 WVGYENVESVKYKI
+3943 
-3957 DFIKESRYAGAMV
+3957 
-3970 WAIDMDDFQGLCG
+3970 
-3983 DRNPLM
+3983 
-3989 NVISQGLEGYIVP
+3989 
-4002 DKDFHTTPTP
+4002 
-4012 DWAKPPSTTSSDN
+4012 
-4025 IQTTQSTQ
+4025 
-4033 ITQSARPPTTHKPTE
+4033 
-4048 RPTQKPEVTSSTTEE
+4048 
-4063 TNKSESTQQPIDN
+4063 
-4076 DEAHKINCETD
+4076 
-4087 NKFVPSKECHSYYEC
+4087 
-4102 VHGIPLKFTCP
+4102 
-4113 NKLIWNGRNNICD
+4113 
-4126 WPQNAD
+4126 
-4132 REECRIQ
+4132 

>member
-1 MDSKKVVQAAP
+1 MFTCLWNFFDWLDQPVTSSTSAMDSKKVVQAVAV
-12 LPVPV
+12 PVPV

-157 DPSPGAGEAAVV
+157 DPSPGGGEAAVV

-175 PDGERSARP
+175 HDGERSARP

-231 PNLSGSNSNTNTNN
+231 PNLSGSNGNANNGN
-245 GNNNSSNN
+245 GNNNNTSTNNNSNIGNAIN
-253 NNIITNTGNN
+253 NNI
-263 NANEVQPMVNG
+263 NEVQPMVNG
-274 WIQQQTPYGQPSTS
+274 WIQQQSQYGQASTS
-288 QHQHQQQQQYGQ
+288 QQQQYGQ
-300 LMPSSQQLQQVHSH
+300 LMQSSQQVHPH
-314 QHQALLHQHLSHQ
+314 QHQTIHHQHLVHQNAVQSHQ
-327 STNQTHQLHHNKHVV
+327 VHQLKHMV
-342 QQPQSQ
+342 QQQQTQAHS
-348 SHLTASNV
+348 TASNV
-356 QTVQPMA
+356 QTVQPMP

-377 PRRLTDGSTE
+377 PRRMTDGSTE

-415 DYDRGSVIY
+415 DYDRSSIIY
-424 GTRMN
+424 GTRIS

-442 LNYGYGQVQTERR
+442 LNYGYSQVQTERR

-469 ARGNGDYEEVYGA
+469 ARGNGDYEEVYGV
-482 PQLYQRPAGPVGYT
+482 PQLYQRPAGPVGYS
-496 KGSSPAPIPIPLY
+496 KGASPAPIPIPLY
-509 AQQHQQ
+509 APQHQQLQQ
-515 YQQQI
+515 YQQQQQLL
-520 HSPGTPSNMPIMR
+520 SPVAPTNVPIMR
-533 QPRTQPPPRPH
+533 QPRAQPPPRPH
-544 SADFLEYEATRK
+544 SADFLEYEATRR
-556 PHQQMPP
+556 PHQQVPP

-577 PKSSLDIVTPSDATN
+577 PKSSLDIVTPSDAAN

-600 RYAAQMRQSSVYLHQ
+600 RYAAQMRQSAVYLHQ

-632 MPSKASGIRD
+632 MPSKVTGSRD
-642 RSDESRIA
+642 RGDESRIA
-650 TLPEVSCSGLR
+650 TLPEGSGLR
-661 RTQREHVH
+661 RGQREHVH
-669 QQHAIPHQSLQRHT
+669 QQHVMHQSLQRHT
-683 EVNSNEAKLRRSLR
+683 EMNSSEAKLRRSLR
-697 EKSYESSNREM
+697 EKSYETSSREM
-708 LSHMAEDGTVPRRI
+708 LSHVEDGTVPRRI
-722 PREYESSMAAGWGG
+722 PREYESSSGWG
-736 RPTSHTAQGTTH
+736 RPTSHTSQGAH
-748 VGQPCHAPHA
+748 VPQVCHAA
-758 AARRWN
+758 TRRWN

-778 RTRHPAALDPDDD
+778 RTRHPAAIDPEDE
-791 DYDYGERSSEQDSR
+791 DYGERSSEQDSR

-829 QSPLTRKPSTSVNR
+829 QSPLTRKPSGSANR

-869 AEGRHSRRREDG
+869 AEGRHSRRREDV
-881 HRPHVRSKSTDGRR
+881 HRPHGRSKSTDGRR

-930 PRQHGDNRSSG
+930 PRQVGDSRSSG
-941 NPLHDAIPGS
+941 LPVQDAVPGT
-951 GRQSQNA
+951 GRQSQNVPRA
-958 IRVSNDRQPS
+958 SNDRKAS
-968 PTATVLPNLGGIP
+968 PTASLLPNLGGIP

-986 EEVSFPPIPRTER
+986 EEVSFPSTNRIER
-999 SPEYLSSGQTSTTRT
+999 SSPYLAAEHRSTSRNEQDFDSSF
-1014 DRQDHDTS
+1014 
-1022 SIDEDKLKKKPSGI
+1022 DEDKFRRKPSGI
-1036 LKTSTVYGVEQAGKN
+1036 LKTSSAYGVEQPVRA
-1051 SNCSTGYA
+1051 SSSSLGYVA
-1059 TDTWPVQKTV
+1059 EAWPGQKIV
-1069 QWTTKKEPDDWDSN
+1069 QWTGKKERDGWDTN

-1097 IKEELDSKKEDRS
+1097 IRPREEEESWEEETSPGRS
-1110 AAKPET
+1110 ET
-1116 MNLVQCRIRSFEL
+1116 MNLVQCRIRSFEMS
-1129 NMDGSSPVKE
+1129 MDNSSPVKE
-1139 VFAMQEPLKVS
+1139 VLAMQEPLKVS

-1160 KLDCSKKTSSI
+1160 RLDSKKTSSV
-1171 IRSFALGDSDSQDCK
+1171 IRNFALGEYDSMDPK
-1186 YKNVKDG
+1186 YRSVKEG
-1193 HTKQASTDS
+1193 HAKQASTDS

-1216 SRQVQRQEYGRH
+1216 SQQVQRQEYNRRH
-1228 QEVKHRGV
+1228 EVKHRGV

-1251 DQRERNEDAQNERT
+1251 DQRDKNDDAEDERDIKA
-1265 LQIDQVVPEPINDH
+1265 DQVVPEPIND
-1279 RMYTDTTKK
+1279 RDVYTDTVKK
-1288 KGDVSFRRKKRSS
+1288 KTEVSLRRKKRSS
-1301 SKESESDQ
+1301 SKESISEQAIRS
-1309 TIPTEDLDILS
+1309 EHLDTMS
-1320 NPSCAR
+1320 NPSCTR
-1326 LSVTESL
+1326 FSVTESL
-1333 LTHGDRFSGES
+1333 LTHGDQFSGES

-1350 VKQEDISP
+1350 VKQEDVNP
-1358 EEHYLPMTP
+1358 EEHYLPMSP
-1367 RKAILDPNDDRPNP
+1367 GKAILDPNCDDRPNP

-1398 VEMAQNGMT
+1398 VEMAQKGIP
-1407 HSLLAPTDE
+1407 HSLLAPNE
-1416 GRKHD
+1416 GGRKHD

-1436 CVSDN
+1436 CVSDS

-1454 GKEEQDGGKVSLSK
+1454 EKEENGEKDGGNMSLKK
-1468 RNDDSTYSRTTDL
+1468 RTSHEDSIHSRTDL

-1576 PQVAVTKDNTSGRDS
+1576 PQVAAKDSGSNRDS

-1601 IETHRPPSRFSDA
+1601 VETHRPPSRFSDA

-1629 ASGSDSVELRMP
+1629 VSGSDSVELRTP
-1641 EEEARHRQL
+1641 DEEARHRQL

-1722 QKTTCRDLSRQANLA
+1722 QKTTCHDLSRQANLGN
-1737 FDNLDQSLRYG
+1737 FEPSLGYG
-1748 AANKM
+1748 AGSKI

-1761 MRVCDAPPSHQHSQ
+1761 MRVCDVPPSHQHSQ
-1775 SFTGDAHYENISSFS
+1775 SFTGDTHYENIVSFS
-1790 PLRNSPAIRSDNQS
+1790 PLRGSPAIRSDNEQS
-1804 RDNSHGLQR
+1804 RDSVYRIQRNSH
-1813 GSQNNLLTA
+1813 NNLFTV

-1829 YSLASGAASIS
+1829 YSFASGVASIS

-1849 SAQSSMHSPTGSMSL
+1849 SAQSSIHSPTGSISL
-1864 GNHGNSLVG
+1864 GNHGNNLVASA
-1873 NMLQNA
+1873 MQNT
-1879 SPYSDL
+1879 SPYSDQ
-1885 RFQSHSRSA
+1885 RFQSSHSRSA

-1916 HYQTSTSTV
+1916 HYPASTSTSTV
-1925 KANPAPQS
+1925 KPNPTAQS
-1933 YLPGEPH
+1933 YLPNEARP
-1940 LQSEQSGAP
+1940 QSEQSGAP
-1949 YYYSDLQGSVN
+1949 YYYSDLQASGIAPDN
-1960 AVDTAESMK
+1960 ESSK
-1969 PIGHSS
+1969 PIGHTS

-2001 PISRQMPRQIQV
+2001 PIARQMPRQIQV

-2067 AEISTRNLYPHGLR
+2067 AEISTRNLYPQGLR
-2081 DKSNSQSNSRD
+2081 DKSSGESCNRES
-2092 TFELALGTQTSHRRS
+2092 FELTHGMQTSHRRS

-2122 VEQRNRNNR
+2122 VEQRNRSNR
-2131 VATVPPTQA
+2131 VATVQPTQM
-2140 EEEAPQNMG
+2140 EETSQNL
-2149 GIGGGSTS
+2149 STGNVSAS
-2157 NSFNVDDPWEQDS
+2157 NSNFSAEDPWEQDS

-2180 LRNARSLDNLG
+2180 LRNARSLDNLE
-2191 SPPRPTISSSD
+2191 SAPRPAGSSSAD
-2202 SKGRNKITRGATYV
+2202 TKGRNKVTRGATYV
-2216 NDSVMLRRE
+2216 NDSVILRRD
-2225 NCSEDSS
+2225 NCLDDSAE
-2232 DRPRVKRR
+2232 RPRVKRR
-2240 ASKEQ
+2240 ANKDQGSREVQ
-2245 ERDEMVDD
+2245 IVDD
-2253 LTYESLSME
+2253 LTYESLSMD

-2269 VWDAQNEAYRKAT
+2269 VWDVQNEAYRKAT
-2282 AEDMDHFLEEGN
+2282 AEETNHFLEEGN
-2294 LPPVRSISE
+2294 LPPVRLISG
-2303 TTRQMSG
+2303 TQVSAT
-2310 PAATSA
+2310 TSA

-2351 LPIAERP
+2351 LPTTERP

-2363 ASRNGA
+2363 SRSSA
-2369 PVLNNGA
+2369 PGTT
-2376 GTGPITSATVAA
+2376 GTGT
-2388 NRDRDVVLEVLEKGV
+2388 
-2403 QQSTS
+2403 

-2414 TTTTTTT
+2414 TTIVTPSRDLGLKVLDAGLPGEHRASTTSMTAMTTMT
-2421 AAEYLGPSNRQ
+2421 TMGAIKRQ
-2432 DLNQET
+2432 EAIET

-2444 AAASGSGSVIGRD
+2444 ATASGSGSVIGRD

-2472 TQTQPPATVSTLPLP
+2472 TQTQPPPATVSTLPLP
-2487 RSNATHR
+2487 RASAAHR

-2500 QSTPQSIR
+2500 QSTPQSAR
-2508 QSENDMTNSQLL
+2508 QSENDITVNPQIL

-2526 DIGTGSAMLNNNDG
+2526 DIGASSVTLNNGEG
-2540 KDIRLTSPSGH
+2540 KDLRLTSPSGH
-2551 ATQRLMSPALRVVSL
+2551 STQRLISPAGALRVVAL
-2566 NDHRVSSPSDS
+2566 NDHRVSSPSES
-2577 DIRVHSPIERKM
+2577 DIRIHSPIERKM
-2589 VSPIGREVDRG
+2589 ISPIGREVDRG
-2600 GGTAG
+2600 GGTAA
-2605 RQNQRVWECNELLH
+2605 RQNQRAWECNELLH
-2619 KRSNVS
+2619 KRSNLVT
-2625 SQRAEGGRKLPQA
+2625 GCKLPPPG
-2638 ATQGLVRV
+2638 THGLVRV

-2671 TIYKAMEN
+2671 TIYKAMET

-2739 NRNTANGTNI
+2739 NRNTANGTNSV
-2749 FSGSRHDLAHDNSRD
+2749 SGSRHDLAHDNSRD
-2764 HRLEFNQKVQEQRLL
+2764 PRLEFNQKVQEQRLL

-2836 KLQGSRSNLVEAE
+2836 KLQGSRSNLAEAE
-2849 RYRKQQLLLEKEL
+2849 RCRKQQLMLEREL
-2862 SRVRVLLAHNSKVK
+2862 SRVRVLLAHNSK
-2876 PVFFQKL
+2876 KL

-2966 QPTSAPQV
+2966 QPSSAPQV
-2974 HQPKKRTQNSWLE
+2974 HQPKKRTHNSWLE
-2987 TDLDSGITL
+2987 TDLDSGVTL
-2996 DHGLDSPS
+2996 DHGLDSPA

-3009 SSPRGKQN
+3009 SSPRSKQN
-3017 GGPYPHFSSPTQIKD
+3017 GIPYPQFVPPMQSKESS
-3032 SSPTNRQQA
+3032 SANRQQ
-3041 NLQSYPQSPQNHISS
+3041 NQQPYSQSSQNHISS

-3082 GSLMQANVSPLYVNT
+3082 GSLMQVNVSPLYVNT
-3097 ESRIHEN
+3097 DSRAQDSN
-3104 NRQDENLTNGTIPPP
+3104 KRDENLTNGTSMPAP
-3119 EYVPPPPPPPL
+3119 EYIPPPPPPPL
-3130 AEETLLN
+3130 SEETLYN

-3147 FAGLIHNREKQEIKT
+3147 FAGLMHNREKQEIKT

-3198 KRLCDDDLEGSQ
+3198 KRLCDDDLGGSQ
-3210 KFEKAQLGKVVEE
+3210 KFEKAQLGRVVEE

-3261 EIHQVPVVPPPRSDS
+3261 EIHQGPVVPPPRSDS
-3276 MHALRTMLAR
+3276 MHALRSMLAR
-3286 RNKVRFETQDGSSDS
+3286 RNKVRFESQDGSSDS

-3316 PMSSPNYSTSP
+3316 AMSSPNYSTSP
-3327 SYSPSQQNYPIKPNH
+3327 SYSPSQQNYPGQPIRPS
-3342 HQPPYYPPYRHYE
+3342 HQQQYYLNQYRHYE
-3355 NPLRNESIPEPVSPE
+3355 TSMAGKNESPSDTVSPE
-3370 LLSPTNLEG
+3370 LLPPTKLEG
-3379 QDRMFGSS
+3379 QERAYGSS

-3392 SNSPQLSPIF
+3392 SNSPQLSPVF

-3416 KKIEGPRRRQIPR
+3416 RKVDGPRRRQIPR

-3436 VSSSKPILDLE
+3436 VSSSKPVLDLE
-3447 DTFSKMGM
+3447 DAFSKMGM

-3518 TAEEQEQRLKK
+3518 TAEEQQHRLKK
-3529 AEAIRKMLSETTVTA
+3529 VEAIRKMLSETTVTA
-3544 PDGSDDNI
+3544 RDGSDDNI
-3552 NIEQSDSLKRK
+3552 NVEQSDNLKRK

-3571 DHILQLNQI
+3571 EHILQLNQI

-3592 AGTKMSSGNN
+3592 AVKA
-3602 FLTLSLLLV
+3602 LATL
-3611 VLVYTTVSA
+3611 
-3620 NQPARITCYFSNWA
+3620 P
-3634 IYRPDVG
+3634 
-3641 SYGVDDIPGDLC
+3641 
-3653 THIIYSFIGVSNVT
+3653 
-3667 WEILILDPELDQDK
+3667 
-3681 GNFLAFN
+3681 
-3688 NLRSK
+3688 
-3693 YPHLKTSVAVG
+3693 LKTESSLDD
-3704 GWGEGGRKYSALVS
+3704 E
-3718 VKERRDSFIKS
+3718 
-3729 VVEFMHKYGFDGFDL
+3729 DL
-3744 DWEYPGASDR
+3744 SP
-3754 GGRFSDKDKFF
+3754 
-3765 YFVEE
+3765 VTP
-3770 LRRAFDKENKG
+3770 L
-3781 WELTMAVPMAKFR
+3781 
-3794 LDEGYHVPEL
+3794 
-3804 CKNMDAIH
+3804 
-3812 VMSYD
+3812 
-3817 LRGNWAGFADVHS
+3817 
-3830 PLYRRPHDQ
+3830 PLYQQR
-3839 WAYEKLNVHDGLLLW
+3839 E
-3854 EEKGCPAKKL
+3854 
-3864 VVGIPLYG
+3864 
-3872 RTFTLSQS
+3872 
-3880 NNNYEPGTYINKE
+3880 NYY
-3893 AGGGKPG
+3893 
-3900 KYTQAKGFLS
+3900 S
-3910 YYEICTNLQAP
+3910 
-3921 GSNWTQKFDD
+3921 
-3931 IGKVPYMYQGTQ
+3931 
-3943 WVGYENVESVKYKI
+3943 
-3957 DFIKESRYAGAMV
+3957 
-3970 WAIDMDDFQGLCG
+3970 
-3983 DRNPLM
+3983 
-3989 NVISQGLEGYIVP
+3989 
-4002 DKDFHTTPTP
+4002 
-4012 DWAKPPSTTSSDN
+4012 
-4025 IQTTQSTQ
+4025 
-4033 ITQSARPPTTHKPTE
+4033 
-4048 RPTQKPEVTSSTTEE
+4048 
-4063 TNKSESTQQPIDN
+4063 
-4076 DEAHKINCETD
+4076 
-4087 NKFVPSKECHSYYEC
+4087 
-4102 VHGIPLKFTCP
+4102 
-4113 NKLIWNGRNNICD
+4113 
-4126 WPQNAD
+4126 
-4132 REECRIQ
+4132 

>member
-1 MDSKKVVQAAP
+1 MSKCCSCIGGYTTDTYQPLSSHISRGSVKLPKDSWDAFRSPRNQQRKLSVRYDVVRSVGSASDPSTPHRHLAGSLRGSVNYSHNHRHNHLHRHDPPLPPAYCTPPPPSSSSYPTVQRGCALHSRLDQPVTSSTSGMDSKKVVQAAP

-96 LLGSILLPSYRVTV
+96 LLGSILLPSYKVTV

-134 FAADSRESMNQW
+134 FAADSFESMNQW

-157 DPSPGAGEAAVV
+157 DPNPGLGEAAVV

-175 PDGERSARP
+175 QDGERSARP

-192 LNQSADDSDSG
+192 LNHSADDSDSG

-231 PNLSGSNSNTNTNN
+231 PNLSGSNSNSTTNNNNNNNTNN
-245 GNNNSSNN
+245 NVALVNSNN
-253 NNIITNTGNN
+253 NV
-263 NANEVQPMVNG
+263 NEVQPMVNG
-274 WIQQQTPYGQPSTS
+274 WIQQQTPYIQASTS
-288 QHQHQQQQQYGQ
+288 QQQQQYGQ
-300 LMPSSQQLQQVHSH
+300 LMPSPQQLQQ
-314 QHQALLHQHLSHQ
+314 AILHQHISHQ
-327 STNQTHQLHHNKHVV
+327 NSQSVHQVHQHKHVV
-342 QQPQSQ
+342 QQQQQQQQQSQ
-348 SHLTASNV
+348 SHLASNV
-356 QTVQPMA
+356 QTVQPMP

-415 DYDRGSVIY
+415 DYDRNSMIY
-424 GTRMN
+424 GTRMS

-442 LNYGYGQVQTERR
+442 LNYGYTGQVQTERR

-469 ARGNGDYEEVYGA
+469 NHRGNGDYEEVYGA

-496 KGSSPAPIPIPLY
+496 KGASPAPIPIPLY

-520 HSPGTPSNMPIMR
+520 HSPVAASNVPIMR
-533 QPRTQPPPRPH
+533 QPRGQPPPRPH
-544 SADFLEYEATRK
+544 SADFLEYEANRK
-556 PHQQMPP
+556 PQQQLPP

-577 PKSSLDIVTPSDATN
+577 PKSSLDIVTPSDAAN

-600 RYAAQMRQSSVYLHQ
+600 RYAAQMRQSAVYLHQ

-632 MPSKASGIRD
+632 MPSKATGIRD
-642 RSDESRIA
+642 GRSEDGRIA
-650 TLPEVSCSGLR
+650 TLPEASCTGLR
-661 RTQREHVH
+661 RGQREHVH
-669 QQHAIPHQSLQRHT
+669 QQHVMPHQSLQRHT
-683 EVNSNEAKLRRSLR
+683 EMNSNEAKMRRSLR
-697 EKSYESSNREM
+697 EKSYEPSSREM
-708 LSHMAEDGTVPRRI
+708 LSHVEDGTVPRRI
-722 PREYESSMAAGWGG
+722 PRDYESSMGWG
-736 RPTSHTAQGTTH
+736 RSTTSHTSQGAH
-748 VGQPCHAPHA
+748 VGQPCHAAHG

-764 EQQQFCRSASARLP
+764 DQQQFCRSASARLP

-791 DYDYGERSSEQDSR
+791 DYGERSSEQDSR

-829 QSPLTRKPSTSVNR
+829 QSPLTRKPSGSANR
-843 GRAQNELSNYYKQQA
+843 GRMQNELSSYYKQQA

-869 AEGRHSRRREDG
+869 AESRHSRRREDG
-881 HRPHVRSKSTDGRR
+881 HRPHARSKSTDGRR

-930 PRQHGDNRSSG
+930 PRQLGDNRSSG
-941 NPLHDAIPGS
+941 IPVQDSVPGS
-951 GRQSQNA
+951 GRQNPNVL
-958 IRVSNDRQPS
+958 RGSNDHRTS
-968 PTATVLPNLGGIP
+968 PIASVLPNLGGIP

-986 EEVSFPPIPRTER
+986 EEVSFPPP
-999 SPEYLSSGQTSTTRT
+999 QRT
-1014 DRQDHDTS
+1014 DRSPSYFPSEAHRSVGRRDHQELDAS
-1022 SIDEDKLKKKPSGI
+1022 YEEEKFKKKPSGI
-1036 LKTSTVYGVEQAGKN
+1036 LKTSTTYGVEQSNKSPN
-1051 SNCSTGYA
+1051 SSSSSGYPA
-1059 TDTWPVQKTV
+1059 ESWSAQKTV
-1069 QWTTKKEPDDWDSN
+1069 QWTTKKERDDWDSN

-1097 IKEELDSKKEDRS
+1097 IKPKEEVESGEDERS
-1110 AAKPET
+1110 PGKPEA
-1116 MNLVQCRIRSFEL
+1116 MNLVQCRIRSFES
-1129 NMDGSSPVKE
+1129 NIDNSSPVKE
-1139 VFAMQEPLKVS
+1139 VLAMQEPLKVS

-1160 KLDCSKKTSSI
+1160 KLDCSKKSSSI
-1171 IRSFALGDSDSQDCK
+1171 IRNFALGEAESQDSK
-1186 YKNVKDG
+1186 YRNVKEG
-1193 HTKQASTDS
+1193 HAKQASTDS

-1216 SRQVQRQEYGRH
+1216 SQQVQRQEYGRR

-1251 DQRERNEDAQNERT
+1251 DQREKNDETGNERDCKT
-1265 LQIDQVVPEPINDH
+1265 DQVVPEPIND
-1279 RMYTDTTKK
+1279 YKPYADATKK
-1288 KGDVSFRRKKRSS
+1288 KGDASFRRKKRSP
-1301 SKESESDQ
+1301 SKESMTDE
-1309 TIPTEDLDILS
+1309 IPNEDLDTVS
-1320 NPSCAR
+1320 NPSCNR

-1333 LTHGDRFSGES
+1333 LTHGDHFSGES

-1350 VKQEDISP
+1350 VKQEDINP
-1358 EEHYLPMTP
+1358 EEHYLPMSP
-1367 RKAILDPNDDRPNP
+1367 RKAILDPNCDDRPNP
-1381 KMMESLFANL
+1381 NMMESLFATL
-1391 DHEESSY
+1391 EHEESSY

-1407 HSLLAPTDE
+1407 HSLLAPTE
-1416 GRKHD
+1416 ENRKHD

-1436 CVSDN
+1436 CVSDS

-1454 GKEEQDGGKVSLSK
+1454 EKEEKDGGKLPKK
-1468 RNDDSTYSRTTDL
+1468 RSHDDSNHSRTDL
-1481 PDILTA
+1481 PDILTT

-1542 SELVSPPPIPTS
+1542 SELVSPPPIPTT

-1576 PQVAVTKDNTSGRDS
+1576 PQVAVMKDNSSNRDS

-1601 IETHRPPSRFSDA
+1601 VESHRPPSRFSDA

-1629 ASGSDSVELRMP
+1629 ASGSDSVELRTP

-1710 GFNENMMVVDKL
+1710 GFNENMLVVDKL
-1722 QKTTCRDLSRQANLA
+1722 QKTTCHDLSGQVNLG
-1737 FDNLDQSLRYG
+1737 FDNLEQSMRYG
-1748 AANKM
+1748 NGNKM

-1761 MRVCDAPPSHQHSQ
+1761 MRVSDVVPPSHQHSQ
-1775 SFTGDAHYENISSFS
+1775 SFTGDAHYENITSFS
-1790 PLRNSPAIRSDNQS
+1790 PLRGSPAIRSDNEQT
-1804 RDNSHGLQR
+1804 RDVGHRLQR

-1829 YSLASGAASIS
+1829 YSIASGAASIS

-1849 SAQSSMHSPTGSMSL
+1849 SAQSSMHSPTGSISL
-1864 GNHGNSLVG
+1864 GNHHGNNLPTSVLR
-1873 NMLQNA
+1873 NT
-1879 SPYSDL
+1879 SPYSDQ
-1885 RFQSHSRSA
+1885 RFQNHSRSA

-1916 HYQTSTSTV
+1916 HYPTSTPTV
-1925 KANPAPQS
+1925 KTNHPSQS
-1933 YLPGEPH
+1933 YLPSETRA
-1940 LQSEQSGAP
+1940 QSEQSGAP
-1949 YYYSDLQGSVN
+1949 YYYSDLQASAN
-1960 AVDTAESMK
+1960 AVDSESSK
-1969 PIGHSS
+1969 PHIP

-1986 ASALNKRNDIGRIVN
+1986 ASALNKKNDIGRIVN

-2058 TDPLPDISS
+2058 TDLLPDISS
-2067 AEISTRNLYPHGLR
+2067 AEISPRNLYPHGLR
-2081 DKSNSQSNSRD
+2081 DKSSSQASNRE
-2092 TFELALGTQTSHRRS
+2092 TFELTHGTQTSHRRS

-2122 VEQRNRNNR
+2122 VEQRNRSNR
-2131 VATVPPTQA
+2131 VATVQPTQVD
-2140 EEEAPQNMG
+2140 EMPQSMG
-2149 GIGGGSTS
+2149 TGNVSGS
-2157 NSFNVDDPWEQDS
+2157 NSNFSAEDPWEQDS

-2180 LRNARSLDNLG
+2180 LRNARSLDNLD
-2191 SPPRPTISSSD
+2191 SPPRPSMSTSD
-2202 SKGRNKITRGATYV
+2202 TKSRNKVTRGATYV
-2216 NDSVMLRRE
+2216 NDSVILRRE
-2225 NCSEDSS
+2225 NCMEEQQSE
-2232 DRPRVKRR
+2232 RPRVKRR
-2240 ASKEQ
+2240 PNKDE
-2245 ERDEMVDD
+2245 ERLLDD
-2253 LTYESLSME
+2253 LTYESLSMD
-2262 RIHASGY
+2262 RIHAGGY
-2269 VWDAQNEAYRKAT
+2269 VWDAENEAYRKAT
-2282 AEDMDHFLEEGN
+2282 DDDRNHFLEEGN

-2303 TTRQMSG
+2303 SQVS
-2310 PAATSA
+2310 ASTSA

-2338 EQQRSSMADSGRG
+2338 EQQRGSMADSGRG
-2351 LPIAERP
+2351 LPIVERP
-2358 GDVLD
+2358 GDIPLPRLSIPTTPTIVPAVNDPDVGLKVLD
-2363 ASRNGA
+2363 NG
-2369 PVLNNGA
+2369 
-2376 GTGPITSATVAA
+2376 
-2388 NRDRDVVLEVLEKGV
+2388 LENV
-2403 QQSTS
+2403 S

-2414 TTTTTTT
+2414 TITTSTTNG
-2421 AAEYLGPSNRQ
+2421 AQQLKESN
-2432 DLNQET
+2432 
-2438 KEACNR
+2438 EACCNR
-2444 AAASGSGSVIGRD
+2444 AAAASGSGSVIGRD

-2472 TQTQPPATVSTLPLP
+2472 TQTQPPTTVSTLPLS
-2487 RSNATHR
+2487 RNNASHR
-2494 QPLPLH
+2494 QPLPLQ
-2500 QSTPQSIR
+2500 QSTPQSVR
-2508 QSENDMTNSQLL
+2508 QSDIDAMSNSQLL
-2520 RAASSG
+2520 RAASNG
-2526 DIGTGSAMLNNNDG
+2526 DIGTNSVMINSSEG
-2540 KDIRLTSPSGH
+2540 KDQRLTSPGGH
-2551 ATQRLMSPALRVVSL
+2551 SNQRLISPAGALRVVSL

-2577 DIRVHSPIERKM
+2577 DIRIHSPIERNM
-2589 VSPIGREVDRG
+2589 ISPIGREVDRG
-2600 GGTAG
+2600 GGTAA
-2605 RQNQRVWECNELLH
+2605 RQNQRAWECNELLH
-2619 KRSNVS
+2619 KR
-2625 SQRAEGGRKLPQA
+2625 
-2638 ATQGLVRV
+2638 
-2646 SAGELLGRTHEE
+2646 
-2658 LVLLLIQLRRQNA
+2658 
-2671 TIYKAMEN
+2671 
-2679 CHMEIEAQAR
+2679 AR

-2739 NRNTANGTNI
+2739 NRNTANGTNSV
-2749 FSGSRHDLAHDNSRD
+2749 SGSRHDLAHDNSRD

-2836 KLQGSRSNLVEAE
+2836 KLQGSRSNLAEAE
-2849 RYRKQQLLLEKEL
+2849 RYRKQQLLLEREL
-2862 SRVRVLLAHNSKVK
+2862 SRVRVLLAHNSK
-2876 PVFFQKL
+2876 KL

-2919 ATTGPLEAELRRVQQ
+2919 ATTGPLEVELRRVQQ

-2945 LSIQVRQLT
+2945 LSVQVRQLT

-2966 QPTSAPQV
+2966 QPPSAPQV

-3017 GGPYPHFSSPTQIKD
+3017 GGSYLHFSSSTQIKD
-3032 SSPTNRQQA
+3032 SSPTNRQQ
-3041 NLQSYPQSPQNHISS
+3041 NHQTFPQSPQNHISS

-3082 GSLMQANVSPLYVNT
+3082 GNLMQANVAPLYVNT
-3097 ESRIHEN
+3097 ESRMHEN
-3104 NRQDENLTNGTIPPP
+3104 NKHEENLTNGTVIPPP
-3119 EYVPPPPPPPL
+3119 EYIPPPPPPPL
-3130 AEETLLN
+3130 NEETLLN

-3198 KRLCDDDLEGSQ
+3198 KRLCDDDLGGSQ

-3276 MHALRTMLAR
+3276 MHALRSMLAR
-3286 RNKVRFETQDGSSDS
+3286 RNKVRFESQDVSSDS
-3301 TLSPYTE
+3301 TLSPYTD
-3308 SLASSSHV
+3308 SHTSSSHL

-3327 SYSPSQQNYPIKPNH
+3327 SYSPSQQPYPG
-3342 HQPPYYPPYRHYE
+3342 QPIRSNQQAVYYQQYRHYE
-3355 NPLRNESIPEPVSPE
+3355 NPMSSRAENSGDPVSPE
-3370 LLSPTNLEG
+3370 LLSPTSPDV
-3379 QDRMFGSS
+3379 QDRAFGST

-3392 SNSPQLSPIF
+3392 SNSPQLSPVF

-3416 KKIEGPRRRQIPR
+3416 RKVEGPRRRQIPR

-3436 VSSSKPILDLE
+3436 VSSSKPVLDLE

-3518 TAEEQEQRLKK
+3518 TAEEQQHRLKK

-3544 PDGSDDNI
+3544 PEGNDDNI
-3552 NIEQSDSLKRK
+3552 NIEKSDNLKRK

-3592 AGTKMSSGNN
+3592 AVKALATLPLNTESS
-3602 FLTLSLLLV
+3602 LDDEDLS
-3611 VLVYTTVSA
+3611 
-3620 NQPARITCYFSNWA
+3620 P
-3634 IYRPDVG
+3634 
-3641 SYGVDDIPGDLC
+3641 
-3653 THIIYSFIGVSNVT
+3653 VT
-3667 WEILILDPELDQDK
+3667 PL
-3681 GNFLAFN
+3681 
-3688 NLRSK
+3688 
-3693 YPHLKTSVAVG
+3693 
-3704 GWGEGGRKYSALVS
+3704 
-3718 VKERRDSFIKS
+3718 
-3729 VVEFMHKYGFDGFDL
+3729 
-3744 DWEYPGASDR
+3744 
-3754 GGRFSDKDKFF
+3754 
-3765 YFVEE
+3765 
-3770 LRRAFDKENKG
+3770 
-3781 WELTMAVPMAKFR
+3781 
-3794 LDEGYHVPEL
+3794 
-3804 CKNMDAIH
+3804 
-3812 VMSYD
+3812 
-3817 LRGNWAGFADVHS
+3817 
-3830 PLYRRPHDQ
+3830 PLYQQR
-3839 WAYEKLNVHDGLLLW
+3839 E
-3854 EEKGCPAKKL
+3854 
-3864 VVGIPLYG
+3864 
-3872 RTFTLSQS
+3872 
-3880 NNNYEPGTYINKE
+3880 NYY
-3893 AGGGKPG
+3893 
-3900 KYTQAKGFLS
+3900 S
-3910 YYEICTNLQAP
+3910 
-3921 GSNWTQKFDD
+3921 
-3931 IGKVPYMYQGTQ
+3931 
-3943 WVGYENVESVKYKI
+3943 
-3957 DFIKESRYAGAMV
+3957 
-3970 WAIDMDDFQGLCG
+3970 
-3983 DRNPLM
+3983 
-3989 NVISQGLEGYIVP
+3989 
-4002 DKDFHTTPTP
+4002 
-4012 DWAKPPSTTSSDN
+4012 
-4025 IQTTQSTQ
+4025 
-4033 ITQSARPPTTHKPTE
+4033 
-4048 RPTQKPEVTSSTTEE
+4048 
-4063 TNKSESTQQPIDN
+4063 
-4076 DEAHKINCETD
+4076 
-4087 NKFVPSKECHSYYEC
+4087 
-4102 VHGIPLKFTCP
+4102 
-4113 NKLIWNGRNNICD
+4113 
-4126 WPQNAD
+4126 
-4132 REECRIQ
+4132 

>member
-1 MDSKKVVQAAP
+1 MSKCCSCIGGYTTDTYQPLSSHISRGSVKLPKDSRDAFRSPRNQQRKLSVRYDVVRSVGSASDPSTPHRHLAGSLRGSVNYSHNHRHNHLHRHDPPLPPAYCTPPPPSSSSYPTVQRGCALHSRLDQPVTSSTSGMDSKKVVQAAP

-96 LLGSILLPSYRVTV
+96 LLGSILLPSYKVTV

-134 FAADSRESMNQW
+134 FAADSFESMNQW

-157 DPSPGAGEAAVV
+157 DPNPGLGEAAVV

-175 PDGERSARP
+175 QDGERSARP

-192 LNQSADDSDSG
+192 LNHSADDSDSG

-231 PNLSGSNSNTNTNN
+231 PNLSGSNSNSTTNNINNNNTNN
-245 GNNNSSNN
+245 NVALVNSNN
-253 NNIITNTGNN
+253 NV
-263 NANEVQPMVNG
+263 NEVQPMVNG
-274 WIQQQTPYGQPSTS
+274 WIQQQTPYIQASTS
-288 QHQHQQQQQYGQ
+288 QQQQQYGQ
-300 LMPSSQQLQQVHSH
+300 LMPSPQQLQQ
-314 QHQALLHQHLSHQ
+314 AMLHQHISHQ
-327 STNQTHQLHHNKHVV
+327 NSQSAHQVHQHKHVV
-342 QQPQSQ
+342 QQQQSQ
-348 SHLTASNV
+348 SHLASNV
-356 QTVQPMA
+356 QTVQPMP

-415 DYDRGSVIY
+415 DYDRNSMIY
-424 GTRMN
+424 GTRMS

-442 LNYGYGQVQTERR
+442 LNYGYTGQVQTERR

-469 ARGNGDYEEVYGA
+469 NHRGNGDYEEVYGA

-496 KGSSPAPIPIPLY
+496 KGASPAPIPIPLY

-520 HSPGTPSNMPIMR
+520 HSPVAASNVPIMR
-533 QPRTQPPPRPH
+533 QPRAQPPPRPH
-544 SADFLEYEATRK
+544 SADFLEYEANRK
-556 PHQQMPP
+556 PQQQLPP

-577 PKSSLDIVTPSDATN
+577 PKSSLDIVTPSDPAN

-600 RYAAQMRQSSVYLHQ
+600 RYAAQMRQSAVYLHQ

-632 MPSKASGIRD
+632 MPSKATGIRD
-642 RSDESRIA
+642 GRSEDGRIA
-650 TLPEVSCSGLR
+650 TLPEASCTGLR
-661 RTQREHVH
+661 RGQREHVH
-669 QQHAIPHQSLQRHT
+669 QQHVMPHQSLQRHT
-683 EVNSNEAKLRRSLR
+683 EMNSNEAKMRRSLR
-697 EKSYESSNREM
+697 EKSYEPSSREM
-708 LSHMAEDGTVPRRI
+708 LSHVEDGTVPRRI
-722 PREYESSMAAGWGG
+722 PRDYESSMGWG
-736 RPTSHTAQGTTH
+736 RSTTSHTSQGAH
-748 VGQPCHAPHA
+748 VGQPCHAAHG

-791 DYDYGERSSEQDSR
+791 DYGERSSEQDSR

-829 QSPLTRKPSTSVNR
+829 QSPLTRKPSGSANR
-843 GRAQNELSNYYKQQA
+843 GRMQNELSSYYKQQA

-869 AEGRHSRRREDG
+869 AENRHSRRREDG
-881 HRPHVRSKSTDGRR
+881 HRPHARSKSTDGRR

-930 PRQHGDNRSSG
+930 PRQLGDNRSSG
-941 NPLHDAIPGS
+941 IPVQDTVPGS
-951 GRQSQNA
+951 GRQNPNVP
-958 IRVSNDRQPS
+958 RCSNDHRTS
-968 PTATVLPNLGGIP
+968 PNASVLPNLGGIP

-986 EEVSFPPIPRTER
+986 EEVSFPP
-999 SPEYLSSGQTSTTRT
+999 SQRT
-1014 DRQDHDTS
+1014 DRSPSYFLSEAHRSVGRCDQQELDAS
-1022 SIDEDKLKKKPSGI
+1022 YDEEKFKKKPSGI
-1036 LKTSTVYGVEQAGKN
+1036 LKTSATYGVEQSNKSPN
-1051 SNCSTGYA
+1051 SSSSSGYPA
-1059 TDTWPVQKTV
+1059 ESWSGQKTV
-1069 QWTTKKEPDDWDSN
+1069 QWTTKKERDDWDSN

-1097 IKEELDSKKEDRS
+1097 IKPKEEVESAEDERS
-1110 AAKPET
+1110 PGKPEA
-1116 MNLVQCRIRSFEL
+1116 MNLVQCRIRSFES
-1129 NMDGSSPVKE
+1129 NIDNSSPVKE
-1139 VFAMQEPLKVS
+1139 VLAMQEPLKVS

-1160 KLDCSKKTSSI
+1160 KLDCSKKSSSI
-1171 IRSFALGDSDSQDCK
+1171 IRNFALGEAEAQDSK
-1186 YKNVKDG
+1186 YRNVKEG
-1193 HTKQASTDS
+1193 HAKQASTDS

-1216 SRQVQRQEYGRH
+1216 SQQVQRQEYGRR

-1251 DQRERNEDAQNERT
+1251 DQREKNEETGNERDSKT
-1265 LQIDQVVPEPINDH
+1265 DQIVPEPIND
-1279 RMYTDTTKK
+1279 YKPYADATKK
-1288 KGDVSFRRKKRSS
+1288 KGDASFRRKKRSP
-1301 SKESESDQ
+1301 SKESTTDE
-1309 TIPTEDLDILS
+1309 IPNEDLDTVS
-1320 NPSCAR
+1320 NPSCNR

-1333 LTHGDRFSGES
+1333 LTHGDHFSGES

-1350 VKQEDISP
+1350 VKQEDINP
-1358 EEHYLPMTP
+1358 EEHYLPMSP
-1367 RKAILDPNDDRPNP
+1367 RKAILDPNCDDRPNP
-1381 KMMESLFANL
+1381 NMMESLFATL
-1391 DHEESSY
+1391 EHEESSY

-1407 HSLLAPTDE
+1407 HSLLAPTE
-1416 GRKHD
+1416 ENRKHD

-1436 CVSDN
+1436 CVSDS

-1454 GKEEQDGGKVSLSK
+1454 EKEEKDSGKLSK
-1468 RNDDSTYSRTTDL
+1468 KRSHDDSNHSRTDL
-1481 PDILTA
+1481 PDILTT

-1542 SELVSPPPIPTS
+1542 SELVSPPPIPTT

-1576 PQVAVTKDNTSGRDS
+1576 PQVAVMKDNSSNRDS

-1601 IETHRPPSRFSDA
+1601 VESHRPPSRFSDA

-1629 ASGSDSVELRMP
+1629 ASGSDSVELRTP

-1710 GFNENMMVVDKL
+1710 GFNENMLVVDKL
-1722 QKTTCRDLSRQANLA
+1722 QKTTCHDLSGQVNLG
-1737 FDNLDQSLRYG
+1737 FDNLEQSMRYG
-1748 AANKM
+1748 NGNKM

-1761 MRVCDAPPSHQHSQ
+1761 MRVSDVVPPSHQHSQ
-1775 SFTGDAHYENISSFS
+1775 SFTGDAHYENITSFS
-1790 PLRNSPAIRSDNQS
+1790 PLRGSPAIRSDNEQT
-1804 RDNSHGLQR
+1804 RDVGHRLQR

-1829 YSLASGAASIS
+1829 YSIASAAASIS

-1849 SAQSSMHSPTGSMSL
+1849 SAQSSMHSPTGSISL
-1864 GNHGNSLVG
+1864 GNHHGNNLPTSVLR
-1873 NMLQNA
+1873 NT
-1879 SPYSDL
+1879 SPYSDQ
-1885 RFQSHSRSA
+1885 RFQNHSRSA

-1902 MISNHRSSSSQDSS
+1902 MISNHRSSSSQDSN
-1916 HYQTSTSTV
+1916 HYPTSTPTV
-1925 KANPAPQS
+1925 KTNHPSQS
-1933 YLPGEPH
+1933 YLPNETRA
-1940 LQSEQSGAP
+1940 QNEQSGAP
-1949 YYYSDLQGSVN
+1949 YYYSDLQASAN
-1960 AVDTAESMK
+1960 AVDSESSK
-1969 PIGHSS
+1969 PHIP

-1986 ASALNKRNDIGRIVN
+1986 ASALNKKNDIGRIVN

-2067 AEISTRNLYPHGLR
+2067 AEISPRNLYPHGLR
-2081 DKSNSQSNSRD
+2081 DKSSSQASNRE
-2092 TFELALGTQTSHRRS
+2092 TFELTHGTQTSHRRS

-2122 VEQRNRNNR
+2122 VEHRNRSNR
-2131 VATVPPTQA
+2131 VATVQPTQVD
-2140 EEEAPQNMG
+2140 EMPQSMG
-2149 GIGGGSTS
+2149 TS
-2157 NSFNVDDPWEQDS
+2157 NVTGSNSNFSAEDPWEQDS

-2180 LRNARSLDNLG
+2180 LRNARSLDNLD
-2191 SPPRPTISSSD
+2191 SPPRPSVSTSD
-2202 SKGRNKITRGATYV
+2202 TKSRNKVTRGATYV
-2216 NDSVMLRRE
+2216 NDSVILRRE
-2225 NCSEDSS
+2225 NCMEEQQSE
-2232 DRPRVKRR
+2232 RPRVKRR
-2240 ASKEQ
+2240 PNKDE
-2245 ERDEMVDD
+2245 ERLLDD
-2253 LTYESLSME
+2253 LTYESLSMD
-2262 RIHASGY
+2262 RIHAGGY
-2269 VWDAQNEAYRKAT
+2269 VWDAENEAYRKAT
-2282 AEDMDHFLEEGN
+2282 DEDRNHFLEEGN

-2303 TTRQMSG
+2303 SQVS
-2310 PAATSA
+2310 ASTSA

-2338 EQQRSSMADSGRG
+2338 EQQRGSMADSGRG
-2351 LPIAERP
+2351 LPIVERP
-2358 GDVLD
+2358 GDIPLPRLTTPTIVPAVNDPDVGLKVLD
-2363 ASRNGA
+2363 NGLGN
-2369 PVLNNGA
+2369 V
-2376 GTGPITSATVAA
+2376 
-2388 NRDRDVVLEVLEKGV
+2388 
-2403 QQSTS
+2403 S

-2414 TTTTTTT
+2414 SISTSTTNG
-2421 AAEYLGPSNRQ
+2421 AQQLKESN
-2432 DLNQET
+2432 
-2438 KEACNR
+2438 EACCNR
-2444 AAASGSGSVIGRD
+2444 AAAASGSGSVIGRD

-2472 TQTQPPATVSTLPLP
+2472 TQTQPPTTVSTLPLS
-2487 RSNATHR
+2487 RNNASHR
-2494 QPLPLH
+2494 QPLPLQ
-2500 QSTPQSIR
+2500 QSTPQSVR
-2508 QSENDMTNSQLL
+2508 QSDTDAMSNSQLL
-2520 RAASSG
+2520 RAASNG
-2526 DIGTGSAMLNNNDG
+2526 DIGTNSVMINSSEG
-2540 KDIRLTSPSGH
+2540 KDQRLTSPGGH
-2551 ATQRLMSPALRVVSL
+2551 SNQRLISPAGALRVVSL

-2577 DIRVHSPIERKM
+2577 DIRIHSPIERNM
-2589 VSPIGREVDRG
+2589 ISPIGREVDRG
-2600 GGTAG
+2600 GGTAA
-2605 RQNQRVWECNELLH
+2605 RQNQRAWECNELLH
-2619 KRSNVS
+2619 KR
-2625 SQRAEGGRKLPQA
+2625 
-2638 ATQGLVRV
+2638 
-2646 SAGELLGRTHEE
+2646 
-2658 LVLLLIQLRRQNA
+2658 
-2671 TIYKAMEN
+2671 
-2679 CHMEIEAQAR
+2679 AR

-2739 NRNTANGTNI
+2739 NRNTANGTSSV
-2749 FSGSRHDLAHDNSRD
+2749 SGSRHDLAHDNSRD

-2836 KLQGSRSNLVEAE
+2836 KLQGSRSNLAEAE
-2849 RYRKQQLLLEKEL
+2849 RYRKQQLLLEREL
-2862 SRVRVLLAHNSKVK
+2862 SRVRVLLAHNSK
-2876 PVFFQKL
+2876 KL

-2919 ATTGPLEAELRRVQQ
+2919 ATTGPLEVELRRVQQ

-2945 LSIQVRQLT
+2945 LSVQVRQLT

-2966 QPTSAPQV
+2966 QPPSAPQV

-3017 GGPYPHFSSPTQIKD
+3017 GGSYLHFSSSTQIKD
-3032 SSPTNRQQA
+3032 SSPTNRQQ
-3041 NLQSYPQSPQNHISS
+3041 NHQTFPQSPQNHISS

-3082 GSLMQANVSPLYVNT
+3082 GNLMQANVAPLYVNT
-3097 ESRIHEN
+3097 ESRMHEN
-3104 NRQDENLTNGTIPPP
+3104 NKHEENLTNGTVIPPP
-3119 EYVPPPPPPPL
+3119 EYIPPPPPPPL
-3130 AEETLLN
+3130 NEETLLN

-3198 KRLCDDDLEGSQ
+3198 KRLCDDDLGGSQ

-3276 MHALRTMLAR
+3276 MHALRSMLAR
-3286 RNKVRFETQDGSSDS
+3286 RNKVRFESQDVSSDS
-3301 TLSPYTE
+3301 TLSPYTD
-3308 SLASSSHV
+3308 SHTSSSHL

-3327 SYSPSQQNYPIKPNH
+3327 SYSPSQQPYPG
-3342 HQPPYYPPYRHYE
+3342 QPIRSNQQAVYYQQYRHYE
-3355 NPLRNESIPEPVSPE
+3355 NPISSRAENTGDPVSPE
-3370 LLSPTNLEG
+3370 LLSPTSPDV
-3379 QDRMFGSS
+3379 QDRAFGST

-3392 SNSPQLSPIF
+3392 SNSPQLSPVF

-3416 KKIEGPRRRQIPR
+3416 RKVEGPRRRQIPR

-3436 VSSSKPILDLE
+3436 VSSSKPVLDLE

-3518 TAEEQEQRLKK
+3518 TAEEQQHRLKK

-3544 PDGSDDNI
+3544 TEGNDDNI
-3552 NIEQSDSLKRK
+3552 NIEKSDNLKRK

-3592 AGTKMSSGNN
+3592 AVKALATLPLNTESS
-3602 FLTLSLLLV
+3602 LDDEDLS
-3611 VLVYTTVSA
+3611 
-3620 NQPARITCYFSNWA
+3620 P
-3634 IYRPDVG
+3634 
-3641 SYGVDDIPGDLC
+3641 
-3653 THIIYSFIGVSNVT
+3653 VT
-3667 WEILILDPELDQDK
+3667 PL
-3681 GNFLAFN
+3681 
-3688 NLRSK
+3688 
-3693 YPHLKTSVAVG
+3693 
-3704 GWGEGGRKYSALVS
+3704 
-3718 VKERRDSFIKS
+3718 
-3729 VVEFMHKYGFDGFDL
+3729 
-3744 DWEYPGASDR
+3744 
-3754 GGRFSDKDKFF
+3754 
-3765 YFVEE
+3765 
-3770 LRRAFDKENKG
+3770 
-3781 WELTMAVPMAKFR
+3781 
-3794 LDEGYHVPEL
+3794 
-3804 CKNMDAIH
+3804 
-3812 VMSYD
+3812 
-3817 LRGNWAGFADVHS
+3817 
-3830 PLYRRPHDQ
+3830 PLYQQR
-3839 WAYEKLNVHDGLLLW
+3839 E
-3854 EEKGCPAKKL
+3854 
-3864 VVGIPLYG
+3864 
-3872 RTFTLSQS
+3872 
-3880 NNNYEPGTYINKE
+3880 NYY
-3893 AGGGKPG
+3893 
-3900 KYTQAKGFLS
+3900 S
-3910 YYEICTNLQAP
+3910 
-3921 GSNWTQKFDD
+3921 
-3931 IGKVPYMYQGTQ
+3931 
-3943 WVGYENVESVKYKI
+3943 
-3957 DFIKESRYAGAMV
+3957 
-3970 WAIDMDDFQGLCG
+3970 
-3983 DRNPLM
+3983 
-3989 NVISQGLEGYIVP
+3989 
-4002 DKDFHTTPTP
+4002 
-4012 DWAKPPSTTSSDN
+4012 
-4025 IQTTQSTQ
+4025 
-4033 ITQSARPPTTHKPTE
+4033 
-4048 RPTQKPEVTSSTTEE
+4048 
-4063 TNKSESTQQPIDN
+4063 
-4076 DEAHKINCETD
+4076 
-4087 NKFVPSKECHSYYEC
+4087 
-4102 VHGIPLKFTCP
+4102 
-4113 NKLIWNGRNNICD
+4113 
-4126 WPQNAD
+4126 
-4132 REECRIQ
+4132 

>member
-1 MDSKKVVQAAP
+1 MSKCCSCIGGYTTDTYQPLSSHISRGSVKLPKDSRDAFRSPRNQQRKLSVRYDVVRSVGSASDPSTPHRHLAGSLRGSVNYSHNHRHNHLHRHDPPLPPAYCTPPPPSSSSYPTVQRGCALHSRLDQPVTSSTSGMDSKKVVQAAP

-96 LLGSILLPSYRVTV
+96 LLGSILLPSYKVTV

-134 FAADSRESMNQW
+134 FAADSFESMNQW

-157 DPSPGAGEAAVV
+157 DPNPNIFSGLGEAAVV

-175 PDGERSARP
+175 QDGERSARP

-192 LNQSADDSDSG
+192 LNHSADDSDSG

-231 PNLSGSNSNTNTNN
+231 PNLSGSNSNSTTNNINNNNTNN
-245 GNNNSSNN
+245 NVALVNSNN
-253 NNIITNTGNN
+253 NV
-263 NANEVQPMVNG
+263 NEVQPMVNG
-274 WIQQQTPYGQPSTS
+274 WIQQQTPYIQASTS
-288 QHQHQQQQQYGQ
+288 QQQQQYGQ
-300 LMPSSQQLQQVHSH
+300 LMPSPQQLQQ
-314 QHQALLHQHLSHQ
+314 AMLHQHISHQ
-327 STNQTHQLHHNKHVV
+327 NSQSAHQVHQHKHVV
-342 QQPQSQ
+342 QQQQSQ
-348 SHLTASNV
+348 SHLASNV
-356 QTVQPMA
+356 QTVQPMP

-415 DYDRGSVIY
+415 DYDRNSMIY
-424 GTRMN
+424 GTRMS

-442 LNYGYGQVQTERR
+442 LNYGYTGQVQTERR

-469 ARGNGDYEEVYGA
+469 NHRGNGDYEEVYGA

-496 KGSSPAPIPIPLY
+496 KGASPAPIPIPLY

-520 HSPGTPSNMPIMR
+520 HSPVAASNVPIMR
-533 QPRTQPPPRPH
+533 QPRAQPPPRPH
-544 SADFLEYEATRK
+544 SADFLEYEANRK
-556 PHQQMPP
+556 PQQQLPP

-577 PKSSLDIVTPSDATN
+577 PKSSLDIVTPSDPAN

-600 RYAAQMRQSSVYLHQ
+600 RYAAQMRQSAVYLHQ

-632 MPSKASGIRD
+632 MPSKATGIRD
-642 RSDESRIA
+642 GRSEDGRIA
-650 TLPEVSCSGLR
+650 TLPEASCTGLR
-661 RTQREHVH
+661 RGQREHVH
-669 QQHAIPHQSLQRHT
+669 QQHVMPHQSLQRHT
-683 EVNSNEAKLRRSLR
+683 EMNSNEAKMRRSLR
-697 EKSYESSNREM
+697 EKSYEPSSREM
-708 LSHMAEDGTVPRRI
+708 LSHVEDGTVPRRI
-722 PREYESSMAAGWGG
+722 PRDYESSMGWG
-736 RPTSHTAQGTTH
+736 RSTTSHTSQGAH
-748 VGQPCHAPHA
+748 VGQPCHAAHG

-791 DYDYGERSSEQDSR
+791 DYGERSSEQDSR

-829 QSPLTRKPSTSVNR
+829 QSPLTRKPSGSANR
-843 GRAQNELSNYYKQQA
+843 GRMQNELSSYYKQQA

-869 AEGRHSRRREDG
+869 AENRHSRRREDG
-881 HRPHVRSKSTDGRR
+881 HRPHARSKSTDGRR

-930 PRQHGDNRSSG
+930 PRQLGDNRSSG
-941 NPLHDAIPGS
+941 IPVQDTVPGS
-951 GRQSQNA
+951 GRQNPNVP
-958 IRVSNDRQPS
+958 RCSNDHRTS
-968 PTATVLPNLGGIP
+968 PNASVLPNLGGIP

-986 EEVSFPPIPRTER
+986 EEVSFPP
-999 SPEYLSSGQTSTTRT
+999 SQRT
-1014 DRQDHDTS
+1014 DRSPSYFPSEAHRSVGRCDQQELDAS
-1022 SIDEDKLKKKPSGI
+1022 YDEEKFKKKPSGI
-1036 LKTSTVYGVEQAGKN
+1036 LKTSATYGVEQSNKSPN
-1051 SNCSTGYA
+1051 SSSSSGYPA
-1059 TDTWPVQKTV
+1059 ESWSGQKTV
-1069 QWTTKKEPDDWDSN
+1069 QWTTKKERDDWDSN

-1097 IKEELDSKKEDRS
+1097 IKPKEEVESAEDERS
-1110 AAKPET
+1110 PGKPEA
-1116 MNLVQCRIRSFEL
+1116 MNLVQCRIRSFES
-1129 NMDGSSPVKE
+1129 NIDNSSPVKE
-1139 VFAMQEPLKVS
+1139 VLAMQEPLKVS

-1160 KLDCSKKTSSI
+1160 KLDCSKKSSSI
-1171 IRSFALGDSDSQDCK
+1171 IRNFALGEAEAQDSK
-1186 YKNVKDG
+1186 YRNVKEG
-1193 HTKQASTDS
+1193 HAKQASTDS

-1216 SRQVQRQEYGRH
+1216 SQQVQRQEYGRR

-1251 DQRERNEDAQNERT
+1251 DQREKNEETGNERDSKT
-1265 LQIDQVVPEPINDH
+1265 DQIVPEPIND
-1279 RMYTDTTKK
+1279 YKPYADATKK
-1288 KGDVSFRRKKRSS
+1288 KGDASFRRKKRSP
-1301 SKESESDQ
+1301 SKESTTDE
-1309 TIPTEDLDILS
+1309 IPNEDLDTVS
-1320 NPSCAR
+1320 NPSCNR

-1333 LTHGDRFSGES
+1333 LTHGDHFSGES

-1350 VKQEDISP
+1350 VKQEDINP
-1358 EEHYLPMTP
+1358 EEHYLPMSP
-1367 RKAILDPNDDRPNP
+1367 RKAILDPNCDDRPNP
-1381 KMMESLFANL
+1381 NMMESLFATL
-1391 DHEESSY
+1391 EHEESSY

-1407 HSLLAPTDE
+1407 HSLLAPTE
-1416 GRKHD
+1416 ENRKHD

-1436 CVSDN
+1436 CVSDS

-1454 GKEEQDGGKVSLSK
+1454 EKEEKDSGKLSK
-1468 RNDDSTYSRTTDL
+1468 KRSHDDSNHSRTDL
-1481 PDILTA
+1481 PDILTT

-1542 SELVSPPPIPTS
+1542 SELVSPPPIPTT

-1576 PQVAVTKDNTSGRDS
+1576 PQVAVMKDNSSNRDS

-1601 IETHRPPSRFSDA
+1601 VESHRPPSRFSDA

-1629 ASGSDSVELRMP
+1629 ASGSDSVELRTP

-1710 GFNENMMVVDKL
+1710 GFNENMLVVDKL
-1722 QKTTCRDLSRQANLA
+1722 QKTTCHDLSGQVNLG
-1737 FDNLDQSLRYG
+1737 FDNLEQSMRYG
-1748 AANKM
+1748 NGNKM

-1761 MRVCDAPPSHQHSQ
+1761 MRVSDVVPPSHQHSQ
-1775 SFTGDAHYENISSFS
+1775 SFTGDAHYENITSFS
-1790 PLRNSPAIRSDNQS
+1790 PLRGSPAIRSDNEQT
-1804 RDNSHGLQR
+1804 RDVGHRLQR

-1829 YSLASGAASIS
+1829 YSIASAAASIS

-1849 SAQSSMHSPTGSMSL
+1849 SAQSSMHSPTGSISL
-1864 GNHGNSLVG
+1864 GNHHGNNLPTSVLR
-1873 NMLQNA
+1873 NT
-1879 SPYSDL
+1879 SPYSDQ
-1885 RFQSHSRSA
+1885 RFQNHSRSA

-1902 MISNHRSSSSQDSS
+1902 MISNHRSSSSQDSN
-1916 HYQTSTSTV
+1916 HYPTSTPTV
-1925 KANPAPQS
+1925 KTNHPSQS
-1933 YLPGEPH
+1933 YLPNETRA
-1940 LQSEQSGAP
+1940 QNEQSGAP
-1949 YYYSDLQGSVN
+1949 YYYSDLQASAN
-1960 AVDTAESMK
+1960 AVDSESSK
-1969 PIGHSS
+1969 PHIP

-1986 ASALNKRNDIGRIVN
+1986 ASALNKKNDIGRIVN

-2067 AEISTRNLYPHGLR
+2067 AEISPRNLYPHGLR
-2081 DKSNSQSNSRD
+2081 DKSSSQASNRE
-2092 TFELALGTQTSHRRS
+2092 TFELTHGTQTSHRRS

-2122 VEQRNRNNR
+2122 VEHRNRSNR
-2131 VATVPPTQA
+2131 VATVQPTQVD
-2140 EEEAPQNMG
+2140 EMPQSMG
-2149 GIGGGSTS
+2149 TS
-2157 NSFNVDDPWEQDS
+2157 NVTGSNSNFSAEDPWEQDS

-2180 LRNARSLDNLG
+2180 LRNARSLDNLD
-2191 SPPRPTISSSD
+2191 SPPRPSVSTSD
-2202 SKGRNKITRGATYV
+2202 TKSRNKVTRGATYV
-2216 NDSVMLRRE
+2216 NDSVILRRE
-2225 NCSEDSS
+2225 NCMEEQQSE
-2232 DRPRVKRR
+2232 RPRVKRR
-2240 ASKEQ
+2240 PNKDE
-2245 ERDEMVDD
+2245 ERLLDD
-2253 LTYESLSME
+2253 LTYESLSMD
-2262 RIHASGY
+2262 RIHAGGY
-2269 VWDAQNEAYRKAT
+2269 VWDAENEAYRKAT
-2282 AEDMDHFLEEGN
+2282 DEDRNHFLEEGN

-2303 TTRQMSG
+2303 SQVS
-2310 PAATSA
+2310 ASTSA

-2338 EQQRSSMADSGRG
+2338 EQQRGSMADSGRG
-2351 LPIAERP
+2351 LPIVERP
-2358 GDVLD
+2358 GDIPLPRLTTPTIVPAVNDPDVGLKVLD
-2363 ASRNGA
+2363 NGLGN
-2369 PVLNNGA
+2369 V
-2376 GTGPITSATVAA
+2376 
-2388 NRDRDVVLEVLEKGV
+2388 
-2403 QQSTS
+2403 S

-2414 TTTTTTT
+2414 SISTSTTNG
-2421 AAEYLGPSNRQ
+2421 AQQLKESN
-2432 DLNQET
+2432 
-2438 KEACNR
+2438 EACCNR
-2444 AAASGSGSVIGRD
+2444 AAAASGSGSVIGRD

-2472 TQTQPPATVSTLPLP
+2472 TQTQPPTTVSTLPLS
-2487 RSNATHR
+2487 RNNASHR
-2494 QPLPLH
+2494 QPLPLQ
-2500 QSTPQSIR
+2500 QSTPQSVR
-2508 QSENDMTNSQLL
+2508 QSDTDAMSNSQLL
-2520 RAASSG
+2520 RAASNG
-2526 DIGTGSAMLNNNDG
+2526 DIGTNSVMINSNEG
-2540 KDIRLTSPSGH
+2540 KDQRLTSPGGH
-2551 ATQRLMSPALRVVSL
+2551 SNQRLISPAGALRVVSL

-2577 DIRVHSPIERKM
+2577 DIRIHSPIERNM
-2589 VSPIGREVDRG
+2589 ISPIGREVDRG
-2600 GGTAG
+2600 GGTAA
-2605 RQNQRVWECNELLH
+2605 RQNQRAWECNELLH
-2619 KRSNVS
+2619 KRSNVT
-2625 SQRAEGGRKLPQA
+2625 GCKLAQPG
-2638 ATQGLVRV
+2638 THGLVRV

-2671 TIYKAMEN
+2671 TIYKAMET

-2739 NRNTANGTNI
+2739 NRNTANGTSSV
-2749 FSGSRHDLAHDNSRD
+2749 SGSRHDLAHDNSRD

-2836 KLQGSRSNLVEAE
+2836 KLQGSRSNLAEAE
-2849 RYRKQQLLLEKEL
+2849 RYRKQQLLLEREL
-2862 SRVRVLLAHNSKVK
+2862 SRVRVLLAHNSK
-2876 PVFFQKL
+2876 KL

-2919 ATTGPLEAELRRVQQ
+2919 ATTGPLEVELRRVQQ

-2945 LSIQVRQLT
+2945 LSVQVRQLT

-2966 QPTSAPQV
+2966 QPPSAPQV

-3017 GGPYPHFSSPTQIKD
+3017 GGSYLHFSSSTQIKD
-3032 SSPTNRQQA
+3032 SSPTNRQQ
-3041 NLQSYPQSPQNHISS
+3041 NHQTFPQSPQNHISS

-3082 GSLMQANVSPLYVNT
+3082 GNLMQANVAPLYVNT
-3097 ESRIHEN
+3097 ESRMHEN
-3104 NRQDENLTNGTIPPP
+3104 NKHEENLTNGTVIPPP
-3119 EYVPPPPPPPL
+3119 EYIPPPPPPPL
-3130 AEETLLN
+3130 NEETLLN

-3198 KRLCDDDLEGSQ
+3198 KRLCDDDLGGSQ

-3276 MHALRTMLAR
+3276 MHALRSMLAR
-3286 RNKVRFETQDGSSDS
+3286 RNKVR
-3301 TLSPYTE
+3301 
-3308 SLASSSHV
+3308 
-3316 PMSSPNYSTSP
+3316 
-3327 SYSPSQQNYPIKPNH
+3327 
-3342 HQPPYYPPYRHYE
+3342 
-3355 NPLRNESIPEPVSPE
+3355 
-3370 LLSPTNLEG
+3370 
-3379 QDRMFGSS
+3379 
-3387 LNVNA
+3387 
-3392 SNSPQLSPIF
+3392 
-3402 KSEAAKQI
+3402 
-3410 IKEMTE
+3410 
-3416 KKIEGPRRRQIPR
+3416 
-3429 EKRRHYT
+3429 
-3436 VSSSKPILDLE
+3436 
-3447 DTFSKMGM
+3447 GM

-3518 TAEEQEQRLKK
+3518 TAEEQQHRLKK

-3544 PDGSDDNI
+3544 TEGNDDNI
-3552 NIEQSDSLKRK
+3552 NIEKSDNLKRK

-3592 AGTKMSSGNN
+3592 AVKALATLPLNTESS
-3602 FLTLSLLLV
+3602 LDDEDLS
-3611 VLVYTTVSA
+3611 
-3620 NQPARITCYFSNWA
+3620 P
-3634 IYRPDVG
+3634 
-3641 SYGVDDIPGDLC
+3641 
-3653 THIIYSFIGVSNVT
+3653 VT
-3667 WEILILDPELDQDK
+3667 PL
-3681 GNFLAFN
+3681 
-3688 NLRSK
+3688 
-3693 YPHLKTSVAVG
+3693 
-3704 GWGEGGRKYSALVS
+3704 
-3718 VKERRDSFIKS
+3718 
-3729 VVEFMHKYGFDGFDL
+3729 
-3744 DWEYPGASDR
+3744 
-3754 GGRFSDKDKFF
+3754 
-3765 YFVEE
+3765 
-3770 LRRAFDKENKG
+3770 
-3781 WELTMAVPMAKFR
+3781 
-3794 LDEGYHVPEL
+3794 
-3804 CKNMDAIH
+3804 
-3812 VMSYD
+3812 
-3817 LRGNWAGFADVHS
+3817 
-3830 PLYRRPHDQ
+3830 PLYQQR
-3839 WAYEKLNVHDGLLLW
+3839 E
-3854 EEKGCPAKKL
+3854 
-3864 VVGIPLYG
+3864 
-3872 RTFTLSQS
+3872 
-3880 NNNYEPGTYINKE
+3880 NYY
-3893 AGGGKPG
+3893 
-3900 KYTQAKGFLS
+3900 S
-3910 YYEICTNLQAP
+3910 
-3921 GSNWTQKFDD
+3921 
-3931 IGKVPYMYQGTQ
+3931 
-3943 WVGYENVESVKYKI
+3943 
-3957 DFIKESRYAGAMV
+3957 
-3970 WAIDMDDFQGLCG
+3970 
-3983 DRNPLM
+3983 
-3989 NVISQGLEGYIVP
+3989 
-4002 DKDFHTTPTP
+4002 
-4012 DWAKPPSTTSSDN
+4012 
-4025 IQTTQSTQ
+4025 
-4033 ITQSARPPTTHKPTE
+4033 
-4048 RPTQKPEVTSSTTEE
+4048 
-4063 TNKSESTQQPIDN
+4063 
-4076 DEAHKINCETD
+4076 
-4087 NKFVPSKECHSYYEC
+4087 
-4102 VHGIPLKFTCP
+4102 
-4113 NKLIWNGRNNICD
+4113 
-4126 WPQNAD
+4126 
-4132 REECRIQ
+4132 

>member
-1 MDSKKVVQAAP
+1 MFTRCISLDQPVTSSTSGMDSKKVVQAAP
-12 LPVPV
+12 VPVPV

-25 SGVAASVSGV
+25 SGVVAASVSGV

-157 DPSPGAGEAAVV
+157 DPSPGGGEAAVV
-169 IEIAGQ
+169 IEIGGGQ
-175 PDGERSARP
+175 QEGERSARP

-231 PNLSGSNSNTNTNN
+231 PNLSGSNNGNSNN
-245 GNNNSSNN
+245 GNSSGNNANNNATITVTNNNN
-253 NNIITNTGNN
+253 NNISLAGNN
-263 NANEVQPMVNG
+263 NNNNTTNDVQPMVNG
-274 WIQQQTPYGQPSTS
+274 WIQQQQSPYGQPSTS
-288 QHQHQQQQQYGQ
+288 QQQQQYGQ
-300 LMPSSQQLQQVHSH
+300 LISSVVMAGQPSLQQTHH
-314 QHQALLHQHLSHQ
+314 HHHHQALLHQTHLPHPTATQ
-327 STNQTHQLHHNKHVV
+327 ILQHNK
-342 QQPQSQ
+342 QQQQSQ
-348 SHLTASNV
+348 QQLPNV
-356 QTVQPMA
+356 QTVQPMP

-377 PRRLTDGSTE
+377 PRRITDGSTE

-402 SPDVTVT
+402 SPDVA
-409 SKSPMS
+409 SMAGGKSPMP
-415 DYDRGSVIY
+415 DYERSGAIY
-424 GTRMN
+424 GGAGRTVAG
-429 QPSQQSLRTDKSG
+429 QQSLRTDKSG
-442 LNYGYGQVQTERR
+442 LNYGYGGGQVQAQTERR
-455 TPDTYGRSAAKPRS
+455 TPDTYGRSAAKPRPG
-469 ARGNGDYEEVYGA
+469 RGNGDYEEVYGA

-496 KGSSPAPIPIPLY
+496 KGASPAPIPIPLY
-509 AQQHQQ
+509 AQQQQHHHQ
-515 YQQQI
+515 YQHQI
-520 HSPGTPSNMPIMR
+520 HIATTNVPIMR
-533 QPRTQPPPRPH
+533 QPRAQPPPRPH
-544 SADFLEYEATRK
+544 SADFLEYEAIRK
-556 PHQQMPP
+556 PQQQMPP
-563 QCEESL
+563 QCEESV

-577 PKSSLDIVTPSDATN
+577 PKSSLDIVTPSDAAN

-600 RYAAQMRQSSVYLHQ
+600 RYAAQMRQSAVYLHQ

-624 NQSLSRAT
+624 NQSLSRTT
-632 MPSKASGIRD
+632 MPSKATGIRD
-642 RSDESRIA
+642 RSVDESRIA

-661 RTQREHVH
+661 RGQHVH
-669 QQHAIPHQSLQRHT
+669 QQHVIPHQSLQRHT
-683 EVNSNEAKLRRSLR
+683 EMSSNEAKLRRSLR
-697 EKSYESSNREM
+697 EKSYEASSREM
-708 LSHMAEDGTVPRRI
+708 LSHMAEEGTVPRRI
-722 PREYESSMAAGWGG
+722 PREYECSMGWGNRG
-736 RPTSHTAQGTTH
+736 TSQGSAH

-778 RTRHPAALDPDDD
+778 RTRHPATLDPDDD
-791 DYDYGERSSEQDSR
+791 DYERSSEQDSR

-829 QSPLTRKPSTSVNR
+829 QSPLTRKPSASANR
-843 GRAQNELSNYYKQQA
+843 GRAQNELSTYYKQQA
-858 LLELAAHEASV
+858 LLDLAAHEASV
-869 AEGRHSRRREDG
+869 AEGRHSRRREEGGGGGGG
-881 HRPHVRSKSTDGRR
+881 HRPHARSKSTDGRR

-916 RRKRTRRPSHAGRS
+916 RRKRTRRPSHAGIRS
-930 PRQHGDNRSSG
+930 PRHHSAIGDNNNNNNNNRALANSNQDDGIHRGTSSSCG
-941 NPLHDAIPGS
+941 GGYHHHHHNSNNNHHHNHHHHYQTAQN
-951 GRQSQNA
+951 GRRTA
-958 IRVSNDRQPS
+958 TNDRRPS
-968 PTATVLPNLGGIP
+968 PPPHPSPHPGGIP

-986 EEVSFPPIPRTER
+986 EEVSFPSPPRIDPPAATVGVQLLPTDEKQQRSNKDRSRTELDG
-999 SPEYLSSGQTSTTRT
+999 EEEEEEEEEE
-1014 DRQDHDTS
+1014 
-1022 SIDEDKLKKKPSGI
+1022 IDKDGEKKRGKEERKKPVSGI
-1036 LKTSTVYGVEQAGKN
+1036 LKTCTVYGNKEQSQLQGR
-1051 SNCSTGYA
+1051 SGGSYVSS
-1059 TDTWPVQKTV
+1059 DTWPGQKTV
-1069 QWTTKKEPDDWDSN
+1069 QWSGGGRREGEDDDWDEAN
-1083 IDESKVIKEFSYQY
+1083 ADMESKVVREFSYQY
-1097 IKEELDSKKEDRS
+1097 IKPREEGGEVVDRS
-1110 AAKPET
+1110 ELEVSENN
-1116 MNLVQCRIRSFEL
+1116 NLVRYRIRSFENTFL
-1129 NMDGSSPVKE
+1129 VDGVKE
-1139 VFAMQEPLKVS
+1139 EEESLAMQQPLKVS

-1160 KLDCSKKTSSI
+1160 KLECAKRKKRTPTTTSSI
-1171 IRSFALGDSDSQDCK
+1171 IRNFALGGGGEPGTRHGRRSTVNDSTEG
-1186 YKNVKDG
+1186 DG
-1193 HTKQASTDS
+1193 GHAKQASTDS

-1216 SRQVQRQEYGRH
+1216 SRQAREYGGKTVA
-1228 QEVKHRGV
+1228 EVRHRGV

-1243 LYDTGSDL
+1243 LYDDTGSEENG
-1251 DQRERNEDAQNERT
+1251 RESEKNVVDIHRHRPRYEDHE
-1265 LQIDQVVPEPINDH
+1265 QIASNRKRGELA
-1279 RMYTDTTKK
+1279 
-1288 KGDVSFRRKKRSS
+1288 FRRKKRPSPG
-1301 SKESESDQ
+1301 ESVTEIQ
-1309 TIPTEDLDILS
+1309 TEEEEEEEDPILDDGLS
-1320 NPSCAR
+1320 NNPTRGGGR

-1333 LTHGDRFSGES
+1333 LTHVDRGERSSGDES
-1344 GTTSPT
+1344 GTASPT
-1350 VKQEDISP
+1350 IKQEESVSPP
-1358 EEHYLPMTP
+1358 EEHYLPMSP
-1367 RKAILDPNDDRPNP
+1367 RKAILDPNDENRPNP
-1381 KMMESLFANL
+1381 KMMETLFANL
-1391 DHEESSY
+1391 GHEESSY
-1398 VEMAQNGMT
+1398 VEMAQNGIGR
-1407 HSLLAPTDE
+1407 SLLGPSPGVE
-1416 GRKHD
+1416 GGRHD
-1421 SGDYSTLDTPHYEFV
+1421 SGDYSTLNDNSNAPHYEFV
-1436 CVSDN
+1436 CVSDS
-1441 KMEPVYMEVSQLS
+1441 KMEPVYMEVSQLA
-1454 GKEEQDGGKVSLSK
+1454 GEGEGEGEGERGGKK
-1468 RNDDSTYSRTTDL
+1468 RSGEKGRSRDGSRTDL

-1527 GASRTMIA
+1527 GASRAMIA

-1554 PPPLDDLDSLDMQ
+1554 PPPLDELDSQEDTQ
-1567 ESLEIKKVS
+1567 ESSSLEMKKVS
-1576 PQVAVTKDNTSGRDS
+1576 PQVPVTRTAEGGNNNNNNGKQQQG
-1591 PKSWNKPMGQ
+1591 GQ
-1601 IETHRPPSRFSDA
+1601 HIEGGHHHRPPSRFSDA
-1614 TISSTFRDSRISLES
+1614 TISSAFRDSRISLES
-1629 ASGSDSVELRMP
+1629 ASGSDSVVVADLASSRTA

-1682 DQYLEELQARDAFN
+1682 DRYLDELQARDAFN
-1696 VDLYAKDLSYNSIY
+1696 VDLFNAKVTPGYSNIY
-1710 GFNENMMVVDKL
+1710 GFNEGMMGGVEKPTRKATMICHEPSRRLNRGGVGNPPGFE
-1722 QKTTCRDLSRQANLA
+1722 DLES
-1737 FDNLDQSLRYG
+1737 RYG
-1748 AANKM
+1748 NKM

-1761 MRVCDAPPSHQHSQ
+1761 MRVSDAAPPSHQHSQ

-1790 PLRNSPAIRSDNQS
+1790 PLRSSPAVRTPENESNGNHRLRI
-1804 RDNSHGLQR
+1804 
-1813 GSQNNLLTA
+1813 GSQSNLL
-1822 SHSRDSS
+1822 SHSRESS
-1829 YSLASGAASIS
+1829 YSLAASIS

-1849 SAQSSMHSPTGSMSL
+1849 SAQSSSIHHHSPTGSNL
-1864 GNHGNSLVG
+1864 TVG
-1873 NMLQNA
+1873 NA
-1879 SPYSDL
+1879 TGTPPPYPDQQ
-1885 RFQSHSRSA
+1885 RFQNHHSRSA

-1902 MISNHRSSSSQDSS
+1902 IVSNRRSSSSQDST
-1916 HYQTSTSTV
+1916 HYPSPNTV
-1925 KANPAPQS
+1925 KPNPSAVCPQS
-1933 YLPGEPH
+1933 YLPGEPRPH
-1940 LQSEQSGAP
+1940 SQQSSAAP
-1949 YYYSDLQGSVN
+1949 YYYSDLQAS
-1960 AVDTAESMK
+1960 ASTVDTVAETREK
-1969 PIGHSS
+1969 PPIGHTS

-1986 ASALNKRNDIGRIVN
+1986 ASAMNNKRNDIGRIVN
-2001 PISRQMPRQIQV
+2001 PISRQPPPPPRQIQV

-2046 FYEADTLRRVKS
+2046 FYESDTLRRVKS

-2067 AEISTRNLYPHGLR
+2067 PEINTRNLYPHGLR
-2081 DKSNSQSNSRD
+2081 DKSNGQQNRGEAFDASQ
-2092 TFELALGTQTSHRRS
+2092 TTSHRRS

-2122 VEQRNRNNR
+2122 VEQRNRSNR
-2131 VATVPPTQA
+2131 VATVQPTHTELHSSSNTNTNNNNNNNNDTIAIDQVS
-2140 EEEAPQNMG
+2140 P
-2149 GIGGGSTS
+2149 STTS
-2157 NSFNVDDPWEQDS
+2157 NFNADDPWEQDF

-2180 LRNARSLDNLG
+2180 LRNARSLDNLDNQ
-2191 SPPRPTISSSD
+2191 PPRQQATTAAPNTD
-2202 SKGRNKITRGATYV
+2202 SKGARNKITRGATYV
-2216 NDSVMLRRE
+2216 NDSVILSRGRE
-2225 NCSEDSS
+2225 NLCPLE

-2240 ASKEQ
+2240 GNKGQREGGRDEGEEQ
-2245 ERDEMVDD
+2245 EEEVVDD

-2262 RIHASGY
+2262 RIHAGGY

-2282 AEDMDHFLEEGN
+2282 VDATVSTATVATSATIATSATTTTTTATTNTATIIEDRDHFLEEGN
-2294 LPPVRSISE
+2294 LPSVRSIS
-2303 TTRQMSG
+2303 
-2310 PAATSA
+2310 ASA

-2338 EQQRSSMADSGRG
+2338 EQQQQQQQQQQQRSSMADSGRG
-2351 LPIAERP
+2351 LPIVERT

-2363 ASRNGA
+2363 VASRNSGA
-2369 PVLNNGA
+2369 VNAFSLTNH
-2376 GTGPITSATVAA
+2376 
-2388 NRDRDVVLEVLEKGV
+2388 DRDVVLKALECKGIV
-2403 QQSTS
+2403 QATTSTS
-2408 TATTTT
+2408 TIT
-2414 TTTTTTT
+2414 
-2421 AAEYLGPSNRQ
+2421 SDNRQ
-2432 DLNQET
+2432 QLNEKSK

-2500 QSTPQSIR
+2500 QSTPQSVR
-2508 QSENDMTNSQLL
+2508 QSENDASNSQLL
-2520 RAASSG
+2520 RVASNG
-2526 DIGTGSAMLNNNDG
+2526 DIGTGSAMLNNNNNDG
-2540 KDIRLTSPSGH
+2540 KEIRLTSPGGH
-2551 ATQRLMSPALRVVSL
+2551 ATQRLMSPAGALRVISM

-2600 GGTAG
+2600 GGTAI
-2605 RQNQRVWECNELLH
+2605 RQNQRVWEYNELLH
-2619 KRSNVS
+2619 KRSN
-2625 SQRAEGGRKLPQA
+2625 QRAEVGCKLAHQQGA
-2638 ATQGLVRV
+2638 HGLVRV

-2671 TIYKAMEN
+2671 TIYKAMET
-2679 CHMEIEAQAR
+2679 CQMEIEAQAR

-2702 QKLEELKKHLMDL
+2702 QKLDELKKHLMDL

-2739 NRNTANGTNI
+2739 NRNTANGTNSV
-2749 FSGSRHDLAHDNSRD
+2749 SGSRHDLAHDNSRD

-2836 KLQGSRSNLVEAE
+2836 KLQGSRSNLAEAE

-2902 KLQASRRYAGNM
+2902 KLQASRRYAGNVS
-2914 TRDTS
+2914 RDTS

-2954 EKSHSLVQQIRP
+2954 EKSHNLVQQIRP

-3032 SSPTNRQQA
+3032 SSPTSRQQA

-3065 QQHQLKQQ
+3065 HQHQLKQQ

-3082 GSLMQANVSPLYVNT
+3082 GSLIQANVAPLYINT
-3097 ESRIHEN
+3097 DSRIQEN
-3104 NRQDENLTNGTIPPP
+3104 NKQDGNLTNGAILPP
-3119 EYVPPPPPPPL
+3119 EYIPPPPPPPL
-3130 AEETLLN
+3130 NEEALLN

-3147 FAGLIHNREKQEIKT
+3147 FTGLIHNREKQEIKT

-3198 KRLCDDDLEGSQ
+3198 KRLCDDDLGGSQ

-3246 MSLPRGFGGQRQQQP
+3246 MSLPRGFGGQRLQQP

-3286 RNKVRFETQDGSSDS
+3286 RNKVRFETQQEGSSDS

-3308 SLASSSHV
+3308 SLASSTHL
-3316 PMSSPNYSTSP
+3316 PISSPNYSTSP
-3327 SYSPSQQNYPIKPNH
+3327 SYSPSSHQQNYTIKSSHHHHHH
-3342 HQPPYYPPYRHYE
+3342 HQPPYYTPYRQYG
-3355 NPLRNESIPEPVSPE
+3355 ESVQEAISPE
-3370 LLSPTNLEG
+3370 LLSSSNLEG
-3379 QDRMFGSS
+3379 QEKAYGSS
-3387 LNVNA
+3387 LNVNTP
-3392 SNSPQLSPIF
+3392 SSPQLSPVF
-3402 KSEAAKQI
+3402 KSEAARQI

-3416 KKIEGPRRRQIPR
+3416 KKVEGPRRRQIPR

-3436 VSSSKPILDLE
+3436 VSSSKPVLDLE

-3571 DHILQLNQI
+3571 EHILQLNQI

-3592 AGTKMSSGNN
+3592 AVKA
-3602 FLTLSLLLV
+3602 LATL
-3611 VLVYTTVSA
+3611 
-3620 NQPARITCYFSNWA
+3620 P
-3634 IYRPDVG
+3634 
-3641 SYGVDDIPGDLC
+3641 
-3653 THIIYSFIGVSNVT
+3653 
-3667 WEILILDPELDQDK
+3667 
-3681 GNFLAFN
+3681 
-3688 NLRSK
+3688 
-3693 YPHLKTSVAVG
+3693 LKTESSL
-3704 GWGEGGRKYSALVS
+3704 ED
-3718 VKERRDSFIKS
+3718 E
-3729 VVEFMHKYGFDGFDL
+3729 DL
-3744 DWEYPGASDR
+3744 SP
-3754 GGRFSDKDKFF
+3754 
-3765 YFVEE
+3765 VTP
-3770 LRRAFDKENKG
+3770 L
-3781 WELTMAVPMAKFR
+3781 
-3794 LDEGYHVPEL
+3794 
-3804 CKNMDAIH
+3804 
-3812 VMSYD
+3812 
-3817 LRGNWAGFADVHS
+3817 
-3830 PLYRRPHDQ
+3830 PLYQQR
-3839 WAYEKLNVHDGLLLW
+3839 E
-3854 EEKGCPAKKL
+3854 
-3864 VVGIPLYG
+3864 
-3872 RTFTLSQS
+3872 
-3880 NNNYEPGTYINKE
+3880 NYY
-3893 AGGGKPG
+3893 
-3900 KYTQAKGFLS
+3900 S
-3910 YYEICTNLQAP
+3910 
-3921 GSNWTQKFDD
+3921 
-3931 IGKVPYMYQGTQ
+3931 
-3943 WVGYENVESVKYKI
+3943 
-3957 DFIKESRYAGAMV
+3957 
-3970 WAIDMDDFQGLCG
+3970 
-3983 DRNPLM
+3983 
-3989 NVISQGLEGYIVP
+3989 
-4002 DKDFHTTPTP
+4002 
-4012 DWAKPPSTTSSDN
+4012 
-4025 IQTTQSTQ
+4025 
-4033 ITQSARPPTTHKPTE
+4033 
-4048 RPTQKPEVTSSTTEE
+4048 
-4063 TNKSESTQQPIDN
+4063 
-4076 DEAHKINCETD
+4076 
-4087 NKFVPSKECHSYYEC
+4087 
-4102 VHGIPLKFTCP
+4102 
-4113 NKLIWNGRNNICD
+4113 
-4126 WPQNAD
+4126 
-4132 REECRIQ
+4132 

>member
-1 MDSKKVVQAAP
+1 MREAVSSGMVSFKNNNVDSDQSTPHRQLPGSVRGSLSYSHSHRHNHFHRHDPTLPPAYCAPPPPVSSSYPTVQRGCALHSRLDQPVTSSTSGMDSKKVVQAAP

-169 IEIAGQ
+169 IEIEGQ
-175 PDGERSARP
+175 QDGERSARP

-231 PNLSGSNSNTNTNN
+231 PNLSGSN
-245 GNNNSSNN
+245 GN
-253 NNIITNTGNN
+253 TNTGNGSNSN
-263 NANEVQPMVNG
+263 NNSNGNSNVGNATTNNVNEVQPMVNG
-274 WIQQQTPYGQPSTS
+274 WIQQQSQFGQPSTS
-288 QHQHQQQQQYGQ
+288 QHQQQQQQYGQ
-300 LMPSSQQLQQVHSH
+300 LMPSPQQLQQNYAR
-314 QHQALLHQHLSHQ
+314 QHQALLHQLLPHQNAAQSHQ
-327 STNQTHQLHHNKHVV
+327 AHQHK
-342 QQPQSQ
+342 QQQQSQ
-348 SHLTASNV
+348 PHPTASNV
-356 QTVQPMA
+356 QTVQPMP

-415 DYDRGSVIY
+415 DYDRSSVIY
-424 GTRMN
+424 GTRMS

-469 ARGNGDYEEVYGA
+469 GRGNGDYEEVYGV
-482 PQLYQRPAGPVGYT
+482 PQLYQRPAGPVGYS
-496 KGSSPAPIPIPLY
+496 KGASPAPIPIPLY
-509 AQQHQQ
+509 AQQYQQHQQ
-515 YQQQI
+515 QV
-520 HSPGTPSNMPIMR
+520 HSPVASVNVPIMR
-533 QPRTQPPPRPH
+533 QPRAQPPPRPH
-544 SADFLEYEATRK
+544 SADFLEYEAARR
-556 PHQQMPP
+556 PQQQVQQ
-563 QCEESL
+563 QCEEAL

-577 PKSSLDIVTPSDATN
+577 PKSSLDIVTPSDAAN

-600 RYAAQMRQSSVYLHQ
+600 RYAAQMRQSAVYLHQ

-632 MPSKASGIRD
+632 MPSKVTGIRD
-642 RSDESRIA
+642 RGDESRIA
-650 TLPEVSCSGLR
+650 TLPEASCSGLR
-661 RTQREHVH
+661 RGQREHVH
-669 QQHAIPHQSLQRHT
+669 QQHVVSHQSLHRHT
-683 EVNSNEAKLRRSLR
+683 EMNSSEAKLRRSLR
-697 EKSYESSNREM
+697 EKSYESSSREM
-708 LSHMAEDGTVPRRI
+708 LTHMEDGTVPRRI
-722 PREYESSMAAGWGG
+722 PRDYESSMGWG
-736 RPTSHTAQGTTH
+736 RPASHSSQGAH
-748 VGQPCHAPHA
+748 LAQPCHAPHVG
-758 AARRWN
+758 ARRWN
-764 EQQQFCRSASARLP
+764 DQQQFCRSASARLP

-791 DYDYGERSSEQDSR
+791 DYGERSSEQDSR

-829 QSPLTRKPSTSVNR
+829 QSPLTRKPSGSANR
-843 GRAQNELSNYYKQQA
+843 GRAQNELSSYYKQQA

-869 AEGRHSRRREDG
+869 AEGRHSRRREDVG
-881 HRPHVRSKSTDGRR
+881 HRPHARSKSTDGRR

-930 PRQHGDNRSSG
+930 PRQTGDTRI
-941 NPLHDAIPGS
+941 PVQDAVTGT
-951 GRQSQNA
+951 GRQNQNVPRTS
-958 IRVSNDRQPS
+958 IDRKTS
-968 PTATVLPNLGGIP
+968 PNALLPPNMGGIP

-986 EEVSFPPIPRTER
+986 EEVSFPSTMRLDR
-999 SPEYLSSGQTSTTRT
+999 SSPYPAVEQRSVARN
-1014 DRQDHDTS
+1014 DQDL
-1022 SIDEDKLKKKPSGI
+1022 DENKFKKKPSGI
-1036 LKTSTVYGVEQAGKN
+1036 LKSSGVYGGDQPVDNSSVE
-1051 SNCSTGYA
+1051 YA
-1059 TDTWPVQKTV
+1059 DTWPSQKNV
-1069 QWTTKKEPDDWDSN
+1069 QWIGKRDDWDSN
-1083 IDESKVIKEFSYQY
+1083 IDESKVIREFSYQY
-1097 IKEELDSKKEDRS
+1097 IKPKEESERNEDR
-1110 AAKPET
+1110 PET
-1116 MNLVQCRIRSFEL
+1116 MNLVQCRIRSFEQS
-1129 NMDGSSPVKE
+1129 MDGSSPVKE
-1139 VFAMQEPLKVS
+1139 VLAMQEPLKVS

-1160 KLDCSKKTSSI
+1160 RLDSSKKASSV
-1171 IRSFALGDSDSQDCK
+1171 IRSFALGEPETQYRDA
-1186 YKNVKDG
+1186 KNG
-1193 HTKQASTDS
+1193 HAKQASTDS

-1216 SRQVQRQEYGRH
+1216 SQQIQRQEYGRR

-1251 DQRERNEDAQNERT
+1251 DRNEDVR
-1265 LQIDQVVPEPINDH
+1265 IDQLLPEPVDDDKV
-1279 RMYTDTTKK
+1279 YVDTAKK
-1288 KGDVSFRRKKRSS
+1288 KTDVSFRRKKRSS
-1301 SKESESDQ
+1301 SRDRVA
-1309 TIPTEDLDILS
+1309 PTEDLDIAS
-1320 NPSCAR
+1320 NPGCTR

-1333 LTHGDRFSGES
+1333 LTHGDQFSGES

-1350 VKQEDISP
+1350 VKHEDINP
-1358 EEHYLPMTP
+1358 EEHYLPMSP
-1367 RKAILDPNDDRPNP
+1367 RKAILDPNCDDRPDP

-1391 DHEESSY
+1391 EHEESSY

-1407 HSLLAPTDE
+1407 HSLLAPNGET
-1416 GRKHD
+1416 RKHD

-1436 CVSDN
+1436 CVSDS

-1454 GKEEQDGGKVSLSK
+1454 EKEEDKK
-1468 RNDDSTYSRTTDL
+1468 RTSHDDSVHSRTDL

-1576 PQVAVTKDNTSGRDS
+1576 PQVAVTKDNGSSRDS

-1601 IETHRPPSRFSDA
+1601 VETHRPPSRFSDA
-1614 TISSTFRDSRISLES
+1614 TISSTFRDSRMSLES
-1629 ASGSDSVELRMP
+1629 ASGSDSVELRTP

-1722 QKTTCRDLSRQANLA
+1722 QKTTCQNLSRQTNLGLG
-1737 FDNLDQSLRYG
+1737 NLG
-1748 AANKM
+1748 AVNKM

-1761 MRVCDAPPSHQHSQ
+1761 MRVCDIPPSHQHSQ
-1775 SFTGDAHYENISSFS
+1775 SFTGDAHYENVTSFS
-1790 PLRNSPAIRSDNQS
+1790 PLRCSPAVRSDNEQT
-1804 RDNSHGLQR
+1804 RDGGHRLR
-1813 GSQNNLLTA
+1813 RTSQNNLLTS
-1822 SHSRDSS
+1822 SHSRESS
-1829 YSLASGAASIS
+1829 YSIS

-1849 SAQSSMHSPTGSMSL
+1849 SAQSSMHSPTGSISL
-1864 GNHGNSLVG
+1864 GSHGNSLVA
-1873 NMLQNA
+1873 NVLRNA
-1879 SPYSDL
+1879 SPYSDQ

-1916 HYQTSTSTV
+1916 HYPTSTSTV
-1925 KANPAPQS
+1925 KATPVPQS
-1933 YLPGEPH
+1933 YLPNESRS
-1940 LQSEQSGAP
+1940 QSEQSGAP
-1949 YYYSDLQGSVN
+1949 YYYSDLQASAN
-1960 AVDTAESMK
+1960 AMDTESAK
-1969 PIGHSS
+1969 PIGHTS

-2001 PISRQMPRQIQV
+2001 PIARQMPRQIQV
-2013 DDIDEARRIA
+2013 EDIDEARRIA

-2081 DKSNSQSNSRD
+2081 DKSSGQSSLREA
-2092 TFELALGTQTSHRRS
+2092 FELMHMAQTSHRRS

-2122 VEQRNRNNR
+2122 MEQRNRSNR
-2131 VATVPPTQA
+2131 VATVQPAQT
-2140 EEEAPQNMG
+2140 EEAPQNVSNV
-2149 GIGGGSTS
+2149 STS
-2157 NSFNVDDPWEQDS
+2157 GNFSAEDPWEQDS

-2180 LRNARSLDNLG
+2180 LRNARSLDNLD
-2191 SPPRPTISSSD
+2191 SPPRPTGSSSSD
-2202 SKGRNKITRGATYV
+2202 AKGRNKVTRGATYV
-2216 NDSVMLRRE
+2216 NDSVILRRE
-2225 NCSEDSS
+2225 NCLEDAAE
-2232 DRPRVKRR
+2232 RPRVKRR
-2240 ASKEQ
+2240 PNKDQ
-2245 ERDEMVDD
+2245 VDD
-2253 LTYESLSME
+2253 LTYESLSMD
-2262 RIHASGY
+2262 RIHAGGY
-2269 VWDAQNEAYRKAT
+2269 VWDAENEAYRKAT
-2282 AEDMDHFLEEGN
+2282 AEDTNHFLEEGN
-2294 LPPVRSISE
+2294 LPPVRLISE
-2303 TTRQMSG
+2303 TQMSG
-2310 PAATSA
+2310 TTSA

-2338 EQQRSSMADSGRG
+2338 EQQRGSMADSGRG
-2351 LPIAERP
+2351 LPTSERP

-2363 ASRNGA
+2363 SRNSTHA
-2369 PVLNNGA
+2369 T
-2376 GTGPITSATVAA
+2376 TGVAI
-2388 NRDRDVVLEVLEKGV
+2388 
-2403 QQSTS
+2403 
-2408 TATTTT
+2408 TATTTAIASEPDVVLKVLAANVST
-2414 TTTTTTT
+2414 TTSATTNVAGTTK
-2421 AAEYLGPSNRQ
+2421 RQ
-2432 DLNQET
+2432 ELNET
-2438 KEACNR
+2438 KDACNR
-2444 AAASGSGSVIGRD
+2444 ATASGSGSVIGRD

-2472 TQTQPPATVSTLPLP
+2472 TQTQPPATAVSTLPLP
-2487 RSNATHR
+2487 RANAMHR

-2500 QSTPQSIR
+2500 QSTPQSVR
-2508 QSENDMTNSQLL
+2508 QSENDVNVNSQIL

-2526 DIGTGSAMLNNNDG
+2526 DIGTGSAMLNNNEG
-2540 KDIRLTSPSGH
+2540 KDPRLTSPSGH
-2551 ATQRLMSPALRVVSL
+2551 STQRLISPAAALRVVSL
-2566 NDHRVSSPSDS
+2566 NDHRVSSPSDN

-2600 GGTAG
+2600 GGMAAA
-2605 RQNQRVWECNELLH
+2605 RQNHRAWECNELLH
-2619 KRSNVS
+2619 KRSNVVVG
-2625 SQRAEGGRKLPQA
+2625 SQRPEAGYKLTPPGA
-2638 ATQGLVRV
+2638 HGLVRV

-2671 TIYKAMEN
+2671 TIYKAMET

-2739 NRNTANGTNI
+2739 NRNTANGTNSV
-2749 FSGSRHDLAHDNSRD
+2749 SGSRHDLAHDNTRD

-2822 DKEILEKALGGLRH
+2822 DKELLEKALGGLRH
-2836 KLQGSRSNLVEAE
+2836 KLQGSRSNLAEAE
-2849 RYRKQQLLLEKEL
+2849 RYRKQQLMLEREL
-2862 SRVRVLLAHNSKVK
+2862 SRVRVLLAHNSK
-2876 PVFFQKL
+2876 KL

-2914 TRDTS
+2914 ARDTS

-2945 LSIQVRQLT
+2945 LSVQVRQLT

-2966 QPTSAPQV
+2966 QPPPAPQV
-2974 HQPKKRTQNSWLE
+2974 HQPKKRTHNSWLE

-3017 GGPYPHFSSPTQIKD
+3017 GIPYPHFASPAQIKD
-3032 SSPTNRQQA
+3032 SSPTSRHQNQQPYV
-3041 NLQSYPQSPQNHISS
+3041 QSSQNHIST

-3082 GSLMQANVSPLYVNT
+3082 GSLMQVNVAPLYVNT
-3097 ESRIHEN
+3097 DSRMQDSNKHE
-3104 NRQDENLTNGTIPPP
+3104 ENMINGTSIPAP

-3130 AEETLLN
+3130 NEETLLN
-3137 DNYRQNEDNK
+3137 DNYRLNEDNK
-3147 FAGLIHNREKQEIKT
+3147 FAGLMHNREKQEIKT

-3198 KRLCDDDLEGSQ
+3198 KRLCDDDLGGSQ
-3210 KFEKAQLGKVVEE
+3210 KFEKAQLGRVVEE

-3261 EIHQVPVVPPPRSDS
+3261 EIHHGPVVPPPRSDS

-3286 RNKVRFETQDGSSDS
+3286 RNKVRFESQDGSSDS

-3308 SLASSSHV
+3308 SLGSSSHV

-3327 SYSPSQQNYPIKPNH
+3327 SYSPSQQSYPGQTTMTRPPSH
-3342 HQPPYYPPYRHYE
+3342 HQPYYTQYRHYE
-3355 NPLRNESIPEPVSPE
+3355 NPIAGKNESPADPVSPE
-3370 LLSPTNLEG
+3370 LLPATKLEP
-3379 QDRMFGSS
+3379 QDRQFGST

-3392 SNSPQLSPIF
+3392 SNSPQLSPVF

-3416 KKIEGPRRRQIPR
+3416 KKVEGPRRRQIPR

-3436 VSSSKPILDLE
+3436 VSSSKPVLDLE
-3447 DTFSKMGM
+3447 DAFSKMGM

-3518 TAEEQEQRLKK
+3518 TAEEQEHRLKK
-3529 AEAIRKMLSETTVTA
+3529 ADAIRKMLSETTVTA
-3544 PDGSDDNI
+3544 PEGSDDNI
-3552 NIEQSDSLKRK
+3552 NIEQSDNLKRK

-3571 DHILQLNQI
+3571 EHILQLNQI

-3592 AGTKMSSGNN
+3592 AVKA
-3602 FLTLSLLLV
+3602 LATL
-3611 VLVYTTVSA
+3611 
-3620 NQPARITCYFSNWA
+3620 P
-3634 IYRPDVG
+3634 
-3641 SYGVDDIPGDLC
+3641 
-3653 THIIYSFIGVSNVT
+3653 
-3667 WEILILDPELDQDK
+3667 
-3681 GNFLAFN
+3681 
-3688 NLRSK
+3688 
-3693 YPHLKTSVAVG
+3693 LKTES
-3704 GWGEGGRKYSALVS
+3704 SL
-3718 VKERRDSFIKS
+3718 D
-3729 VVEFMHKYGFDGFDL
+3729 DDDL
-3744 DWEYPGASDR
+3744 SP
-3754 GGRFSDKDKFF
+3754 
-3765 YFVEE
+3765 VTP
-3770 LRRAFDKENKG
+3770 L
-3781 WELTMAVPMAKFR
+3781 
-3794 LDEGYHVPEL
+3794 
-3804 CKNMDAIH
+3804 
-3812 VMSYD
+3812 
-3817 LRGNWAGFADVHS
+3817 
-3830 PLYRRPHDQ
+3830 PLYQQR
-3839 WAYEKLNVHDGLLLW
+3839 E
-3854 EEKGCPAKKL
+3854 
-3864 VVGIPLYG
+3864 
-3872 RTFTLSQS
+3872 
-3880 NNNYEPGTYINKE
+3880 NYY
-3893 AGGGKPG
+3893 
-3900 KYTQAKGFLS
+3900 S
-3910 YYEICTNLQAP
+3910 
-3921 GSNWTQKFDD
+3921 
-3931 IGKVPYMYQGTQ
+3931 
-3943 WVGYENVESVKYKI
+3943 
-3957 DFIKESRYAGAMV
+3957 
-3970 WAIDMDDFQGLCG
+3970 
-3983 DRNPLM
+3983 
-3989 NVISQGLEGYIVP
+3989 
-4002 DKDFHTTPTP
+4002 
-4012 DWAKPPSTTSSDN
+4012 
-4025 IQTTQSTQ
+4025 
-4033 ITQSARPPTTHKPTE
+4033 
-4048 RPTQKPEVTSSTTEE
+4048 
-4063 TNKSESTQQPIDN
+4063 
-4076 DEAHKINCETD
+4076 
-4087 NKFVPSKECHSYYEC
+4087 
-4102 VHGIPLKFTCP
+4102 
-4113 NKLIWNGRNNICD
+4113 
-4126 WPQNAD
+4126 
-4132 REECRIQ
+4132 

>member
-1 MDSKKVVQAAP
+1 MSKCCSCIGGYTTDTYQPLSSHISRGSVKLPKDSWDAFRSPRNQQRKLSVRYDVVRSVGSASDPSTPHRHLAGSLRGSVNYSHNHRHNHLHRHDPPLPPAYCTPPPPSSSSYPTVQRGCALHSRLDQPVTSSTSGMDSKKVVQAAP

-96 LLGSILLPSYRVTV
+96 LLGSILLPSYKVTV

-134 FAADSRESMNQW
+134 FAADSFESMNQW

-157 DPSPGAGEAAVV
+157 DPNPGLGEAAVV

-175 PDGERSARP
+175 QDGERSARP

-192 LNQSADDSDSG
+192 LNHSADDSDSG

-231 PNLSGSNSNTNTNN
+231 PNLSGSNSNSTTNNNNNNNTNN
-245 GNNNSSNN
+245 NVALVNSNN
-253 NNIITNTGNN
+253 NV
-263 NANEVQPMVNG
+263 NEVQPMVNG
-274 WIQQQTPYGQPSTS
+274 WIQQQTPYIQASTS
-288 QHQHQQQQQYGQ
+288 QQQQQYGQ
-300 LMPSSQQLQQVHSH
+300 LMPSPQQLQQ
-314 QHQALLHQHLSHQ
+314 AILHQHISHQ
-327 STNQTHQLHHNKHVV
+327 NSQSVHQVHQHKHVV
-342 QQPQSQ
+342 QQQQQQQQQSQ
-348 SHLTASNV
+348 SHLASNV
-356 QTVQPMA
+356 QTVQPMP

-415 DYDRGSVIY
+415 DYDRNSMIY
-424 GTRMN
+424 GTRMS

-442 LNYGYGQVQTERR
+442 LNYGYTGQVQTERR

-469 ARGNGDYEEVYGA
+469 NHRGNGDYEEVYGA

-496 KGSSPAPIPIPLY
+496 KGASPAPIPIPLY

-520 HSPGTPSNMPIMR
+520 HSPVAASNVPIMR
-533 QPRTQPPPRPH
+533 QPRGQPPPRPH
-544 SADFLEYEATRK
+544 SADFLEYEANRK
-556 PHQQMPP
+556 PQQQLPP

-577 PKSSLDIVTPSDATN
+577 PKSSLDIVTPSDAAN

-600 RYAAQMRQSSVYLHQ
+600 RYAAQMRQSAVYLHQ

-632 MPSKASGIRD
+632 MPSKATGIRD
-642 RSDESRIA
+642 GRSEDGRIA
-650 TLPEVSCSGLR
+650 TLPEASCTGLR
-661 RTQREHVH
+661 RGQREHVH
-669 QQHAIPHQSLQRHT
+669 QQHVMPHQSLQRHT
-683 EVNSNEAKLRRSLR
+683 EMNSNEAKMRRSLR
-697 EKSYESSNREM
+697 EKSYEPSSREM
-708 LSHMAEDGTVPRRI
+708 LSHVEDGTVPRRI
-722 PREYESSMAAGWGG
+722 PRDYESSMGWG
-736 RPTSHTAQGTTH
+736 RSTTSHTSQGAH
-748 VGQPCHAPHA
+748 VGQPCHAAHG

-764 EQQQFCRSASARLP
+764 DQQQFCRSASARLP

-791 DYDYGERSSEQDSR
+791 DYGERSSEQDSR

-829 QSPLTRKPSTSVNR
+829 QSPLTRKPSGSANR
-843 GRAQNELSNYYKQQA
+843 GRMQNELSSYYKQQA

-869 AEGRHSRRREDG
+869 AESRHSRRREDG
-881 HRPHVRSKSTDGRR
+881 HRPHARSKSTDGRR

-930 PRQHGDNRSSG
+930 PRQLGDNRSSG
-941 NPLHDAIPGS
+941 IPVQDSVPGS
-951 GRQSQNA
+951 GRQNPNVL
-958 IRVSNDRQPS
+958 RGSNDHRTS
-968 PTATVLPNLGGIP
+968 PIASVLPNLGGIP

-986 EEVSFPPIPRTER
+986 EEVSFPPP
-999 SPEYLSSGQTSTTRT
+999 QRT
-1014 DRQDHDTS
+1014 DRSPSYFPSEAHRSVGRRDHQELDAS
-1022 SIDEDKLKKKPSGI
+1022 YEEEKFKKKPSGI
-1036 LKTSTVYGVEQAGKN
+1036 LKTSTTYGVEQSNKSPN
-1051 SNCSTGYA
+1051 SSSSSGYPA
-1059 TDTWPVQKTV
+1059 ESWSAQKTV
-1069 QWTTKKEPDDWDSN
+1069 QWTTKKERDDWDSN

-1097 IKEELDSKKEDRS
+1097 IKPKEEVESGEDERS
-1110 AAKPET
+1110 PGKPEA
-1116 MNLVQCRIRSFEL
+1116 MNLVQCRIRSFES
-1129 NMDGSSPVKE
+1129 NIDNSSPVKE
-1139 VFAMQEPLKVS
+1139 VLAMQEPLKVS

-1160 KLDCSKKTSSI
+1160 KLDCSKKSSSI
-1171 IRSFALGDSDSQDCK
+1171 IRNFALGEAESQDSK
-1186 YKNVKDG
+1186 YRNVKEG
-1193 HTKQASTDS
+1193 HAKQASTDS

-1216 SRQVQRQEYGRH
+1216 SQQVQRQEYGRR

-1251 DQRERNEDAQNERT
+1251 DQREKNDETGNERDCKT
-1265 LQIDQVVPEPINDH
+1265 DQVVPEPIND
-1279 RMYTDTTKK
+1279 YKPYADATKK
-1288 KGDVSFRRKKRSS
+1288 KGDASFRRKKRSP
-1301 SKESESDQ
+1301 SKESMTDE
-1309 TIPTEDLDILS
+1309 IPNEDLDTVS
-1320 NPSCAR
+1320 NPSCNR

-1333 LTHGDRFSGES
+1333 LTHGDHFSGES

-1350 VKQEDISP
+1350 VKQEDINP
-1358 EEHYLPMTP
+1358 EEHYLPMSP
-1367 RKAILDPNDDRPNP
+1367 RKAILDPNCDDRPNP
-1381 KMMESLFANL
+1381 NMMESLFATL
-1391 DHEESSY
+1391 EHEESSY

-1407 HSLLAPTDE
+1407 HSLLAPTE
-1416 GRKHD
+1416 ENRKHD

-1436 CVSDN
+1436 CVSDS

-1454 GKEEQDGGKVSLSK
+1454 EKEEKDGGKLPKK
-1468 RNDDSTYSRTTDL
+1468 RSHDDSNHSRTDL
-1481 PDILTA
+1481 PDILTT

-1542 SELVSPPPIPTS
+1542 SELVSPPPIPTT

-1576 PQVAVTKDNTSGRDS
+1576 PQVAVMKDNSSNRDS

-1601 IETHRPPSRFSDA
+1601 VESHRPPSRFSDA

-1629 ASGSDSVELRMP
+1629 ASGSDSVELRTP

-1710 GFNENMMVVDKL
+1710 GFNENMLVVDKL
-1722 QKTTCRDLSRQANLA
+1722 QKTTCHDLSGQVNLG
-1737 FDNLDQSLRYG
+1737 FDNLEQSMRYG
-1748 AANKM
+1748 NGNKM

-1761 MRVCDAPPSHQHSQ
+1761 MRVSDVVPPSHQHSQ
-1775 SFTGDAHYENISSFS
+1775 SFTGDAHYENITSFS
-1790 PLRNSPAIRSDNQS
+1790 PLRGSPAIRSDNEQT
-1804 RDNSHGLQR
+1804 RDVGHRLQR

-1829 YSLASGAASIS
+1829 YSIASGAASIS

-1849 SAQSSMHSPTGSMSL
+1849 SAQSSMHSPTGSISL
-1864 GNHGNSLVG
+1864 GNHHGNNLPTSVLR
-1873 NMLQNA
+1873 NT
-1879 SPYSDL
+1879 SPYSDQ
-1885 RFQSHSRSA
+1885 RFQNHSRSA

-1916 HYQTSTSTV
+1916 HYPTSTPTV
-1925 KANPAPQS
+1925 KTNHPSQS
-1933 YLPGEPH
+1933 YLPSETRA
-1940 LQSEQSGAP
+1940 QSEQSGAP
-1949 YYYSDLQGSVN
+1949 YYYSDLQASAN
-1960 AVDTAESMK
+1960 AVDSESSK
-1969 PIGHSS
+1969 PHIP

-1986 ASALNKRNDIGRIVN
+1986 ASALNKKNDIGRIVN

-2058 TDPLPDISS
+2058 TDLLPDISS
-2067 AEISTRNLYPHGLR
+2067 AEISPRNLYPHGLR
-2081 DKSNSQSNSRD
+2081 DKSSSQASNRE
-2092 TFELALGTQTSHRRS
+2092 TFELTHGTQTSHRRS

-2122 VEQRNRNNR
+2122 VEQRNRSNR
-2131 VATVPPTQA
+2131 VATVQPTQVD
-2140 EEEAPQNMG
+2140 EMPQSMG
-2149 GIGGGSTS
+2149 TGNVSGS
-2157 NSFNVDDPWEQDS
+2157 NSNFSAEDPWEQDS

-2180 LRNARSLDNLG
+2180 LRNARSLDNLD
-2191 SPPRPTISSSD
+2191 SPPRPSMSTSD
-2202 SKGRNKITRGATYV
+2202 TKSRNKVTRGATYV
-2216 NDSVMLRRE
+2216 NDSVILRRE
-2225 NCSEDSS
+2225 NCMEEQQSE
-2232 DRPRVKRR
+2232 RPRVKRR
-2240 ASKEQ
+2240 PNKDE
-2245 ERDEMVDD
+2245 ERLLDD
-2253 LTYESLSME
+2253 LTYESLSMD
-2262 RIHASGY
+2262 RIHAGGY
-2269 VWDAQNEAYRKAT
+2269 VWDAENEAYRKAT
-2282 AEDMDHFLEEGN
+2282 DDDRNHFLEEGN

-2303 TTRQMSG
+2303 SQVS
-2310 PAATSA
+2310 ASTSA

-2338 EQQRSSMADSGRG
+2338 EQQRGSMADSGRG
-2351 LPIAERP
+2351 LPIVERP
-2358 GDVLD
+2358 GDIPLPRLSIPTTPTIVPAVNDPDVGLKVLD
-2363 ASRNGA
+2363 NG
-2369 PVLNNGA
+2369 
-2376 GTGPITSATVAA
+2376 
-2388 NRDRDVVLEVLEKGV
+2388 LENV
-2403 QQSTS
+2403 S

-2414 TTTTTTT
+2414 TITTSTTNG
-2421 AAEYLGPSNRQ
+2421 AQQLKESN
-2432 DLNQET
+2432 
-2438 KEACNR
+2438 EACCNR
-2444 AAASGSGSVIGRD
+2444 AAAASGSGSVIGRD

-2472 TQTQPPATVSTLPLP
+2472 TQTQPPTTVSTLPLS
-2487 RSNATHR
+2487 RNNASHR
-2494 QPLPLH
+2494 QPLPLQ
-2500 QSTPQSIR
+2500 QSTPQSVR
-2508 QSENDMTNSQLL
+2508 QSDIDAMSNSQLL
-2520 RAASSG
+2520 RAASNG
-2526 DIGTGSAMLNNNDG
+2526 DIGTNSVMINSSEG
-2540 KDIRLTSPSGH
+2540 KDQRLTSPGGH
-2551 ATQRLMSPALRVVSL
+2551 SNQRLISPAGALRVVSL

-2577 DIRVHSPIERKM
+2577 DIRIHSPIERNM
-2589 VSPIGREVDRG
+2589 ISPIGREVDRG
-2600 GGTAG
+2600 GGTAA
-2605 RQNQRVWECNELLH
+2605 RQNQRAWECNELLH
-2619 KRSNVS
+2619 KRSNVT
-2625 SQRAEGGRKLPQA
+2625 GCKLAQPG
-2638 ATQGLVRV
+2638 THGLVRV

-2671 TIYKAMEN
+2671 TIYKAMET

-2739 NRNTANGTNI
+2739 NRNTANGTNSV
-2749 FSGSRHDLAHDNSRD
+2749 SGSRHDLAHDNSRD

-2836 KLQGSRSNLVEAE
+2836 KLQGSRSNLAEAE
-2849 RYRKQQLLLEKEL
+2849 RYRKQQLLLEREL
-2862 SRVRVLLAHNSKVK
+2862 SRVRVLLAHNSK
-2876 PVFFQKL
+2876 KL

-2919 ATTGPLEAELRRVQQ
+2919 ATTGPLEVELRRVQQ

-2945 LSIQVRQLT
+2945 LSVQVRQLT

-2966 QPTSAPQV
+2966 QPPSAPQV

-3017 GGPYPHFSSPTQIKD
+3017 GGSYLHFSSSTQIKD
-3032 SSPTNRQQA
+3032 SSPTNRQQ
-3041 NLQSYPQSPQNHISS
+3041 NHQTFPQSPQNHISS

-3082 GSLMQANVSPLYVNT
+3082 GNLMQANVAPLYVNT
-3097 ESRIHEN
+3097 ESRMHEN
-3104 NRQDENLTNGTIPPP
+3104 NKHEENLTNGTVIPPP
-3119 EYVPPPPPPPL
+3119 EYIPPPPPPPL
-3130 AEETLLN
+3130 NEETLLN

-3198 KRLCDDDLEGSQ
+3198 KRLCDDDLGGSQ

-3276 MHALRTMLAR
+3276 MHALRSMLAR
-3286 RNKVRFETQDGSSDS
+3286 RNKVR
-3301 TLSPYTE
+3301 
-3308 SLASSSHV
+3308 
-3316 PMSSPNYSTSP
+3316 
-3327 SYSPSQQNYPIKPNH
+3327 
-3342 HQPPYYPPYRHYE
+3342 
-3355 NPLRNESIPEPVSPE
+3355 
-3370 LLSPTNLEG
+3370 
-3379 QDRMFGSS
+3379 
-3387 LNVNA
+3387 
-3392 SNSPQLSPIF
+3392 
-3402 KSEAAKQI
+3402 
-3410 IKEMTE
+3410 
-3416 KKIEGPRRRQIPR
+3416 
-3429 EKRRHYT
+3429 
-3436 VSSSKPILDLE
+3436 
-3447 DTFSKMGM
+3447 GM

-3518 TAEEQEQRLKK
+3518 TAEEQQHRLKK

-3544 PDGSDDNI
+3544 PEGNDDNI
-3552 NIEQSDSLKRK
+3552 NIEKSDNLKRK

-3592 AGTKMSSGNN
+3592 AVKALATLPLNTESS
-3602 FLTLSLLLV
+3602 LDDEDLS
-3611 VLVYTTVSA
+3611 
-3620 NQPARITCYFSNWA
+3620 P
-3634 IYRPDVG
+3634 
-3641 SYGVDDIPGDLC
+3641 
-3653 THIIYSFIGVSNVT
+3653 VT
-3667 WEILILDPELDQDK
+3667 PL
-3681 GNFLAFN
+3681 
-3688 NLRSK
+3688 
-3693 YPHLKTSVAVG
+3693 
-3704 GWGEGGRKYSALVS
+3704 
-3718 VKERRDSFIKS
+3718 
-3729 VVEFMHKYGFDGFDL
+3729 
-3744 DWEYPGASDR
+3744 
-3754 GGRFSDKDKFF
+3754 
-3765 YFVEE
+3765 
-3770 LRRAFDKENKG
+3770 
-3781 WELTMAVPMAKFR
+3781 
-3794 LDEGYHVPEL
+3794 
-3804 CKNMDAIH
+3804 
-3812 VMSYD
+3812 
-3817 LRGNWAGFADVHS
+3817 
-3830 PLYRRPHDQ
+3830 PLYQQR
-3839 WAYEKLNVHDGLLLW
+3839 E
-3854 EEKGCPAKKL
+3854 
-3864 VVGIPLYG
+3864 
-3872 RTFTLSQS
+3872 
-3880 NNNYEPGTYINKE
+3880 NYY
-3893 AGGGKPG
+3893 
-3900 KYTQAKGFLS
+3900 S
-3910 YYEICTNLQAP
+3910 
-3921 GSNWTQKFDD
+3921 
-3931 IGKVPYMYQGTQ
+3931 
-3943 WVGYENVESVKYKI
+3943 
-3957 DFIKESRYAGAMV
+3957 
-3970 WAIDMDDFQGLCG
+3970 
-3983 DRNPLM
+3983 
-3989 NVISQGLEGYIVP
+3989 
-4002 DKDFHTTPTP
+4002 
-4012 DWAKPPSTTSSDN
+4012 
-4025 IQTTQSTQ
+4025 
-4033 ITQSARPPTTHKPTE
+4033 
-4048 RPTQKPEVTSSTTEE
+4048 
-4063 TNKSESTQQPIDN
+4063 
-4076 DEAHKINCETD
+4076 
-4087 NKFVPSKECHSYYEC
+4087 
-4102 VHGIPLKFTCP
+4102 
-4113 NKLIWNGRNNICD
+4113 
-4126 WPQNAD
+4126 
-4132 REECRIQ
+4132 

>member
-1 MDSKKVVQAAP
+1 MSNCCSCIRDCTADTYQPLSSQRFGCSRGKVQRDGREAVRSPRNQRRKLSVRYDAVRPARAASDQSTPHRHLPGSLRGSLSYSHSHRHNHLHRHDPPLPPAYCTPPPPPTSSFPTVQRSCALHSRLDQPVTSSTSGMDSKKVVQAAP
-12 LPVPV
+12 VPVPV

-25 SGVAASVSGV
+25 SGVVAASVSGV

-157 DPSPGAGEAAVV
+157 DPSPGGGEAAVV
-169 IEIAGQ
+169 IEIGGQ
-175 PDGERSARP
+175 QDGERSARP

-231 PNLSGSNSNTNTNN
+231 PNLSNN
-245 GNNNSSNN
+245 GNGNNGSSSGNN
-253 NNIITNTGNN
+253 NNATITVAATNNNISLAGNN
-263 NANEVQPMVNG
+263 NNNNNSNDVQPMVNG
-274 WIQQQTPYGQPSTS
+274 WIQQQQSPYGQPSTS
-288 QHQHQQQQQYGQ
+288 QQQQQQYGQ
-300 LMPSSQQLQQVHSH
+300 LISSVVMASQQALQQTHH
-314 QHQALLHQHLSHQ
+314 HHHQALLHQTHLPHHPTQ
-327 STNQTHQLHHNKHVV
+327 ILQHNKQ
-342 QQPQSQ
+342 QQPQQ
-348 SHLTASNV
+348 THLSNV
-356 QTVQPMA
+356 QTVQPMP

-377 PRRLTDGSTE
+377 PRRITDGSTE

-402 SPDVTVT
+402 SPDVATMAG

-415 DYDRGSVIY
+415 DYERGGVIY
-424 GTRMN
+424 GGGSR
-429 QPSQQSLRTDKSG
+429 SVAGQQSLRTDKSG
-442 LNYGYGQVQTERR
+442 LNYGYGQAQTERR

-469 ARGNGDYEEVYGA
+469 GRGNGDYEEVYGA

-496 KGSSPAPIPIPLY
+496 KGASPAPIPIPLY
-509 AQQHQQ
+509 AQQHHQ
-515 YQQQI
+515 YQHQI
-520 HSPGTPSNMPIMR
+520 HTATTNAPIMR
-533 QPRTQPPPRPH
+533 QPRAQPPPRPH
-544 SADFLEYEATRK
+544 SADFLEYEAIRK
-556 PHQQMPP
+556 PQQQIPP
-563 QCEESL
+563 QCEESV

-577 PKSSLDIVTPSDATN
+577 PKSSLDIVTPSDAAN

-600 RYAAQMRQSSVYLHQ
+600 RYAAQMRQSAVYLHQ

-624 NQSLSRAT
+624 NQSLSRTT
-632 MPSKASGIRD
+632 MPSKATGIRD

-661 RTQREHVH
+661 RGQHVH
-669 QQHAIPHQSLQRHT
+669 QQHVIPHQSLQRHT
-683 EVNSNEAKLRRSLR
+683 EMSSNEAKLRRSLR
-697 EKSYESSNREM
+697 EKSYEASSREM
-708 LSHMAEDGTVPRRI
+708 LSHMAEEGTVPRRI
-722 PREYESSMAAGWGG
+722 PREYECSMGWGNRG
-736 RPTSHTAQGTTH
+736 TSQGSAH

-778 RTRHPAALDPDDD
+778 RTRQPATLDPDDD
-791 DYDYGERSSEQDSR
+791 DYERSSEQDSR

-829 QSPLTRKPSTSVNR
+829 QSPLTRKPSASANR
-843 GRAQNELSNYYKQQA
+843 GRAQNELSTYYKQQA
-858 LLELAAHEASV
+858 LLDLAAHEASV
-869 AEGRHSRRREDG
+869 AEGRHSRRREEGG
-881 HRPHVRSKSTDGRR
+881 HRPHARSKSTDGRR

-916 RRKRTRRPSHAGRS
+916 RRKRTRRPSHAGIRS
-930 PRQHGDNRSSG
+930 PRHHSAIGDNNNNNNNNRAPANSNQDGGIHRGTSSCG
-941 NPLHDAIPGS
+941 GYHHYHHNHHHNHHHYQTAQN
-951 GRQSQNA
+951 GRRTA
-958 IRVSNDRQPS
+958 TNDRRPS
-968 PTATVLPNLGGIP
+968 PPPHPSPHPGGIP

-986 EEVSFPPIPRTER
+986 EEVSFPSPPRIDAPPPATAAHLLPTEEKQQKSNKDRSRTELDG
-999 SPEYLSSGQTSTTRT
+999 EEEEEEEEEEEK
-1014 DRQDHDTS
+1014 
-1022 SIDEDKLKKKPSGI
+1022 DEKKRGEERKKPVSGI
-1036 LKTSTVYGVEQAGKN
+1036 LKTCTVYGNKEQLQQGLSGK
-1051 SNCSTGYA
+1051 SGSYVSS
-1059 TDTWPVQKTV
+1059 DTWPGQKTV
-1069 QWTTKKEPDDWDSN
+1069 QWGGEGRRGEEDDWEESN
-1083 IDESKVIKEFSYQY
+1083 VDMESKVVREFSYQY
-1097 IKEELDSKKEDRS
+1097 IKPREGGEADRS
-1110 AAKPET
+1110 EEASA
-1116 MNLVQCRIRSFEL
+1116 NNSVRYRIRSFENTL
-1129 NMDGSSPVKE
+1129 LVDGTSCVKE
-1139 VFAMQEPLKVS
+1139 EESLAMRQPLKLS

-1160 KLDCSKKTSSI
+1160 KLECGKRKKKTTTPSI
-1171 IRSFALGDSDSQDCK
+1171 IRNFALGGDSRHGRRSTVNDSAAAEEGE
-1186 YKNVKDG
+1186 DG
-1193 HTKQASTDS
+1193 CHAKQASTDS
-1202 NKSVKDLLADFERK
+1202 NKSVRDLLADFERK
-1216 SRQVQRQEYGRH
+1216 SRQAREYGGKTAAEALR
-1228 QEVKHRGV
+1228 HRGV

-1251 DQRERNEDAQNERT
+1251 DRNEEEAKGKSENSHDRRYQPDNEEDQDAASSRK
-1265 LQIDQVVPEPINDH
+1265 
-1279 RMYTDTTKK
+1279 R
-1288 KGDVSFRRKKRSS
+1288 GDASSFRRKKRSCS
-1301 SKESESDQ
+1301 GERVPEVQ
-1309 TIPTEDLDILS
+1309 TEEEEDAILEDGLS
-1320 NPSCAR
+1320 NPSRGGGR

-1333 LTHGDRFSGES
+1333 LTHVDRDRSSGDES
-1344 GTTSPT
+1344 GTASPT
-1350 VKQEDISP
+1350 IKQEESVSPP
-1358 EEHYLPMTP
+1358 EEHYLPMSP
-1367 RKAILDPNDDRPNP
+1367 RKAILDPNDENRPNP

-1391 DHEESSY
+1391 EHEESSY
-1398 VEMAQNGMT
+1398 VEMAQNGIGR
-1407 HSLLAPTDE
+1407 SLLAPPGEE
-1416 GRKHD
+1416 GGRHD
-1421 SGDYSTLDTPHYEFV
+1421 SGDYSTLDNNNAPHYEFV
-1436 CVSDN
+1436 CVSDS

-1454 GKEEQDGGKVSLSK
+1454 EKGEEEGERAKK
-1468 RNDDSTYSRTTDL
+1468 RSGDKGRSREGSRTDL

-1527 GASRTMIA
+1527 GASRAMIA

-1554 PPPLDDLDSLDMQ
+1554 PPPLDELDSQEDTQ
-1567 ESLEIKKVS
+1567 ESSSLEMKKVS
-1576 PQVAVTKDNTSGRDS
+1576 PQVPVARTENGKQQSMEG
-1591 PKSWNKPMGQ
+1591 GG
-1601 IETHRPPSRFSDA
+1601 HRPPSRFSDA
-1614 TISSTFRDSRISLES
+1614 TISSAFRDSRISLES
-1629 ASGSDSVELRMP
+1629 ASGSDSVADVAASRTTA

-1682 DQYLEELQARDAFN
+1682 DRYLEELQARDAFN
-1696 VDLYAKDLSYNSIY
+1696 VELFNAKAPSYNGVY
-1710 GFNENMMVVDKL
+1710 GFNEGMMTAEKAAR
-1722 QKTTCRDLSRQANLA
+1722 KATMIRHEPSSSGRRSNGRGAGAPA
-1737 FDNLDQSLRYG
+1737 FDDLESRYG
-1748 AANKM
+1748 NKM

-1761 MRVCDAPPSHQHSQ
+1761 MRVSDAPPSHQHSQ

-1790 PLRNSPAIRSDNQS
+1790 PLRSSNESSNHRPRI
-1804 RDNSHGLQR
+1804 
-1813 GSQNNLLTA
+1813 GSQSNLL
-1822 SHSRDSS
+1822 SHSRESS
-1829 YSLASGAASIS
+1829 YSLAASIS

-1849 SAQSSMHSPTGSMSL
+1849 SAQSSSIHHHHHSPTGSNSAAGSATTTATTTTTTTTTTSL
-1864 GNHGNSLVG
+1864 AGN
-1873 NMLQNA
+1873 A
-1879 SPYSDL
+1879 TRTPPPYPDQQ
-1885 RFQSHSRSA
+1885 RFQNHHHHSRSA

-1902 MISNHRSSSSQDSS
+1902 IVSNRRSSSSQDSTRYPS
-1916 HYQTSTSTV
+1916 PNTV
-1925 KANPAPQS
+1925 KPAACPPS
-1933 YLPGEPH
+1933 YLPSEPRPH
-1940 LQSEQSGAP
+1940 SQQSSAAP
-1949 YYYSDLQGSVN
+1949 YYYSDLQASAN
-1960 AVDTAESMK
+1960 AVDTAAEAREK
-1969 PIGHSS
+1969 PPIGHTS

-1986 ASALNKRNDIGRIVN
+1986 ASAMNKRNDIGRIVN
-2001 PISRQMPRQIQV
+2001 PISRQAPPRQIQV

-2031 QLLGDNK
+2031 QLLGDSK
-2038 VDLVDKKN
+2038 ADLVDKKN
-2046 FYEADTLRRVKS
+2046 FYESDTLRRVKS

-2067 AEISTRNLYPHGLR
+2067 PEINARNLYPHGLR
-2081 DKSNSQSNSRD
+2081 DKSSGQQASRGEEAASQ
-2092 TFELALGTQTSHRRS
+2092 ATSHRRS

-2122 VEQRNRNNR
+2122 VEQRNRSNR
-2131 VATVPPTQA
+2131 VAAVQPSQTERHPPPNDA
-2140 EEEAPQNMG
+2140 NDA
-2149 GIGGGSTS
+2149 IDRVSSST
-2157 NSFNVDDPWEQDS
+2157 NNFNDPWEQDL

-2180 LRNARSLDNLG
+2180 LRNARSLDNLDNQ
-2191 SPPRPTISSSD
+2191 PPRQQPTAAPNPE
-2202 SKGRNKITRGATYV
+2202 SKGARNKITRGATYV
-2216 NDSVMLRRE
+2216 NDSVVLSRGRE
-2225 NCSEDSS
+2225 SS
-2232 DRPRVKRR
+2232 CPLEDRPRVKRR
-2240 ASKEQ
+2240 GNKGQREGD
-2245 ERDEMVDD
+2245 RDEEDEQGEVVDD
-2253 LTYESLSME
+2253 LAYESLSME
-2262 RIHASGY
+2262 RIHAGGY
-2269 VWDAQNEAYRKAT
+2269 VWDAQNEAYRKAAVDAAAIST
-2282 AEDMDHFLEEGN
+2282 TTNATTIVEDHFLEEGN
-2294 LPPVRSISE
+2294 LPSVRSISA
-2303 TTRQMSG
+2303 S
-2310 PAATSA
+2310 ASA

-2338 EQQRSSMADSGRG
+2338 EQQQQQQQRSSMADSGRG
-2351 LPIAERP
+2351 LPIVERP
-2358 GDVLD
+2358 GDVLAVNAFSLTNHD
-2363 ASRNGA
+2363 RGV
-2369 PVLNNGA
+2369 VLKALECKGMQA
-2376 GTGPITSATVAA
+2376 TTSTSAITS
-2388 NRDRDVVLEVLEKGV
+2388 DR
-2403 QQSTS
+2403 QQ
-2408 TATTTT
+2408 
-2414 TTTTTTT
+2414 
-2421 AAEYLGPSNRQ
+2421 
-2432 DLNQET
+2432 LNET

-2500 QSTPQSIR
+2500 QSTPQSVR
-2508 QSENDMTNSQLL
+2508 QSENDMTSSQLL
-2520 RAASSG
+2520 RVASNG
-2526 DIGTGSAMLNNNDG
+2526 DIGTGSGMLNSNNDG
-2540 KDIRLTSPSGH
+2540 KDVRLTSPGGH
-2551 ATQRLMSPALRVVSL
+2551 ATQRLMSPAGALRVVSM

-2600 GGTAG
+2600 GGTVI
-2605 RQNQRVWECNELLH
+2605 RQNQRVWEYNELLH
-2619 KRSNVS
+2619 KR
-2625 SQRAEGGRKLPQA
+2625 
-2638 ATQGLVRV
+2638 
-2646 SAGELLGRTHEE
+2646 
-2658 LVLLLIQLRRQNA
+2658 
-2671 TIYKAMEN
+2671 
-2679 CHMEIEAQAR
+2679 AR

-2702 QKLEELKKHLMDL
+2702 QKLDELKKHLMDL

-2739 NRNTANGTNI
+2739 NRNTANGTNSV
-2749 FSGSRHDLAHDNSRD
+2749 SGSRHDLAHDNSRD

-2836 KLQGSRSNLVEAE
+2836 KLQGSRSNLAEAE

-2902 KLQASRRYAGNM
+2902 KLQASRRYAGNV

-2954 EKSHSLVQQIRP
+2954 EKSHNLVQQIRP

-3017 GGPYPHFSSPTQIKD
+3017 GGPYPHFNSPTQIKD
-3032 SSPTNRQQA
+3032 SSPTSRQQA

-3065 QQHQLKQQ
+3065 HQHQLKQQ

-3082 GSLMQANVSPLYVNT
+3082 GGLIQANVAPLYINT
-3097 ESRIHEN
+3097 DSRIQEN
-3104 NRQDENLTNGTIPPP
+3104 SKQDGNLTNGAILPP
-3119 EYVPPPPPPPL
+3119 EYIPPPPPPPSL
-3130 AEETLLN
+3130 NEEALLN

-3147 FAGLIHNREKQEIKT
+3147 FTGLIHNREKQEIKT

-3198 KRLCDDDLEGSQ
+3198 KRLCDDDLGGSQ

-3246 MSLPRGFGGQRQQQP
+3246 MSLPRGFGGQRLQQP

-3286 RNKVRFETQDGSSDS
+3286 RNKVRFETQQEGSSDS

-3308 SLASSSHV
+3308 SLASSTHL
-3316 PMSSPNYSTSP
+3316 PISSPNYSTSP
-3327 SYSPSQQNYPIKPNH
+3327 SYSPSSHQQNYTIKSSHH
-3342 HQPPYYPPYRHYE
+3342 HQPSYYTPYRQYGE
-3355 NPLRNESIPEPVSPE
+3355 NQASVQEPISPE
-3370 LLSPTNLEG
+3370 LLTSSNLEG
-3379 QDRMFGSS
+3379 QEKAYGSS
-3387 LNVNA
+3387 LNVNT
-3392 SNSPQLSPIF
+3392 SSSPQLSPVF
-3402 KSEAAKQI
+3402 KSEAARQI

-3416 KKIEGPRRRQIPR
+3416 KKVEGPRRRQIPR

-3436 VSSSKPILDLE
+3436 VSSSKPVLDLE

-3571 DHILQLNQI
+3571 EHILQLNQI

-3592 AGTKMSSGNN
+3592 AVKA
-3602 FLTLSLLLV
+3602 LATL
-3611 VLVYTTVSA
+3611 
-3620 NQPARITCYFSNWA
+3620 P
-3634 IYRPDVG
+3634 
-3641 SYGVDDIPGDLC
+3641 
-3653 THIIYSFIGVSNVT
+3653 
-3667 WEILILDPELDQDK
+3667 
-3681 GNFLAFN
+3681 
-3688 NLRSK
+3688 
-3693 YPHLKTSVAVG
+3693 LKTESSL
-3704 GWGEGGRKYSALVS
+3704 ED
-3718 VKERRDSFIKS
+3718 E
-3729 VVEFMHKYGFDGFDL
+3729 DL
-3744 DWEYPGASDR
+3744 SP
-3754 GGRFSDKDKFF
+3754 
-3765 YFVEE
+3765 VTP
-3770 LRRAFDKENKG
+3770 L
-3781 WELTMAVPMAKFR
+3781 
-3794 LDEGYHVPEL
+3794 
-3804 CKNMDAIH
+3804 
-3812 VMSYD
+3812 
-3817 LRGNWAGFADVHS
+3817 
-3830 PLYRRPHDQ
+3830 PLYQQR
-3839 WAYEKLNVHDGLLLW
+3839 E
-3854 EEKGCPAKKL
+3854 
-3864 VVGIPLYG
+3864 
-3872 RTFTLSQS
+3872 
-3880 NNNYEPGTYINKE
+3880 NYY
-3893 AGGGKPG
+3893 
-3900 KYTQAKGFLS
+3900 S
-3910 YYEICTNLQAP
+3910 
-3921 GSNWTQKFDD
+3921 
-3931 IGKVPYMYQGTQ
+3931 
-3943 WVGYENVESVKYKI
+3943 
-3957 DFIKESRYAGAMV
+3957 
-3970 WAIDMDDFQGLCG
+3970 
-3983 DRNPLM
+3983 
-3989 NVISQGLEGYIVP
+3989 
-4002 DKDFHTTPTP
+4002 
-4012 DWAKPPSTTSSDN
+4012 
-4025 IQTTQSTQ
+4025 
-4033 ITQSARPPTTHKPTE
+4033 
-4048 RPTQKPEVTSSTTEE
+4048 
-4063 TNKSESTQQPIDN
+4063 
-4076 DEAHKINCETD
+4076 
-4087 NKFVPSKECHSYYEC
+4087 
-4102 VHGIPLKFTCP
+4102 
-4113 NKLIWNGRNNICD
+4113 
-4126 WPQNAD
+4126 
-4132 REECRIQ
+4132 

>member
-1 MDSKKVVQAAP
+1 MSKCCSCIGGYTTDTYQPLSSHISRGSVKLPKDTRDAFRSPRNQQRKLSVRYDVVRSVGSASDPSTPHRHLPGSLRGSLNYSQNHRHNHLHRHDPALPPAYCTPPPPSSSSYLTVQRGCALHSRLDQPVTSSTSGMDSKKVVQAAP

-96 LLGSILLPSYRVTV
+96 LLGSILLPSYKVTV

-134 FAADSRESMNQW
+134 FAADSFESMNQW

-157 DPSPGAGEAAVV
+157 DPNPGAGEAAVM

-175 PDGERSARP
+175 QDGERSARP

-192 LNQSADDSDSG
+192 LNHSADDSDSG

-231 PNLSGSNSNTNTNN
+231 PNLSGSNSNSTANNNNNNTNN
-245 GNNNSSNN
+245 NILITSN
-253 NNIITNTGNN
+253 NN
-263 NANEVQPMVNG
+263 NANEIQPMVNG
-274 WIQQQTPYGQPSTS
+274 WIQQQTPYIQASTS
-288 QHQHQQQQQYGQ
+288 QQQQQYGQ
-300 LMPSSQQLQQVHSH
+300 LMPSPQQLQQTHP
-314 QHQALLHQHLSHQ
+314 HQAMLHQHVSHQ
-327 STNQTHQLHHNKHVV
+327 NAQSGHQVHQHKHVV
-342 QQPQSQ
+342 QQQQQSQ
-348 SHLTASNV
+348 PHLASNV
-356 QTVQPMA
+356 QTVQPMP

-415 DYDRGSVIY
+415 DYDRNSMIY
-424 GTRMN
+424 GTRMS

-442 LNYGYGQVQTERR
+442 LNYGYTGQAQTERR
-455 TPDTYGRSAAKPRS
+455 TPDTYGRSAVKPRS
-469 ARGNGDYEEVYGA
+469 NRGNGDYEEVYGA

-496 KGSSPAPIPIPLY
+496 KGASPAPIPIPLY

-520 HSPGTPSNMPIMR
+520 HSPVAAANVPIMR
-533 QPRTQPPPRPH
+533 QPRAQPPPRPH
-544 SADFLEYEATRK
+544 SADFLEYEANRK
-556 PHQQMPP
+556 PQQQLPP

-577 PKSSLDIVTPSDATN
+577 PKSSLDIVTPSEAAN

-600 RYAAQMRQSSVYLHQ
+600 RYAAQMRQSAVYLHQ

-632 MPSKASGIRD
+632 MPAKATGIRD
-642 RSDESRIA
+642 GRSDDGRIA
-650 TLPEVSCSGLR
+650 TLPEASCTGAR
-661 RTQREHVH
+661 RGQREHVH
-669 QQHAIPHQSLQRHT
+669 QQHVMPHQSLQRHT
-683 EVNSNEAKLRRSLR
+683 ELNSNEAKLRRSLR
-697 EKSYESSNREM
+697 EKSYESSSRE
-708 LSHMAEDGTVPRRI
+708 LLTHVEDGTVPRRI
-722 PREYESSMAAGWGG
+722 PRDYESSIGWG
-736 RPTSHTAQGTTH
+736 RPTTSHTSQGTH
-748 VGQPCHAPHA
+748 VGQACHAPHA

-791 DYDYGERSSEQDSR
+791 DYGERSSEQDSR

-829 QSPLTRKPSTSVNR
+829 QSPLTRKPSGSANR
-843 GRAQNELSNYYKQQA
+843 GRVQNELSSYYKQQA

-869 AEGRHSRRREDG
+869 AESRHSRRREDG
-881 HRPHVRSKSTDGRR
+881 HRPHARSKSTDGRR

-930 PRQHGDNRSSG
+930 PRQLGDNRSSG
-941 NPLHDAIPGS
+941 IPIQDSVPGS
-951 GRQSQNA
+951 GLQNQNVL
-958 IRVSNDRQPS
+958 RGSNDHRTS
-968 PTATVLPNLGGIP
+968 PTASMLTNLGGIP

-986 EEVSFPPIPRTER
+986 EEISFSSGQRTER
-999 SPEYLSSGQTSTTRT
+999 APSYLPPEAQR
-1014 DRQDHDTS
+1014 
-1022 SIDEDKLKKKPSGI
+1022 SIGRRDQQELEASFEEDKYKRKPSGI
-1036 LKTSTVYGVEQAGKN
+1036 LKNSAVYGAEQVNKSPN
-1051 SNCSTGYA
+1051 SSNSYPA
-1059 TDTWPVQKTV
+1059 ESWSSSKTV
-1069 QWTTKKEPDDWDSN
+1069 QWTAKKERDDWDCN

-1097 IKEELDSKKEDRS
+1097 IKPKEEAESSEERS
-1110 AAKPET
+1110 PVKPET
-1116 MNLVQCRIRSFEL
+1116 MNLVQCRIRSFES
-1129 NMDGSSPVKE
+1129 NMDNSSPVKE
-1139 VFAMQEPLKVS
+1139 VLAMQEPLKVS

-1171 IRSFALGDSDSQDCK
+1171 IRNFALGESESQDSK
-1186 YKNVKDG
+1186 YRNAKEG
-1193 HTKQASTDS
+1193 HAKQASTDS

-1216 SRQVQRQEYGRH
+1216 SQQVQRQEYGRR

-1251 DQRERNEDAQNERT
+1251 DQREKNEDAGNERDVKA
-1265 LQIDQVVPEPINDH
+1265 DQVVPEPIDDYKC
-1279 RMYTDTTKK
+1279 YTEAAKK
-1288 KGDVSFRRKKRSS
+1288 KGDVSFRRKKRSP
-1301 SKESESDQ
+1301 SKESMTDQ
-1309 TIPTEDLDILS
+1309 NIPSEDLDNVS
-1320 NPSCAR
+1320 NPSCNR

-1344 GTTSPT
+1344 RTTSPT
-1350 VKQEDISP
+1350 VKQEDVNP
-1358 EEHYLPMTP
+1358 EEHYLPMSP
-1367 RKAILDPNDDRPNP
+1367 RKAILDPNCDDRPNP
-1381 KMMESLFANL
+1381 NMMESLFANFE
-1391 DHEESSY
+1391 HEESSY

-1407 HSLLAPTDE
+1407 HSLLAPTE
-1416 GRKHD
+1416 ENRKHD

-1436 CVSDN
+1436 CVSDS
-1441 KMEPVYMEVSQLS
+1441 KMEPVYMEVSQLPE
-1454 GKEEQDGGKVSLSK
+1454 KEEKDCKMSKK
-1468 RNDDSTYSRTTDL
+1468 RNHDDGSHSRTDL
-1481 PDILTA
+1481 PDILTT

-1576 PQVAVTKDNTSGRDS
+1576 PQVAVMKDNGSNRDS

-1601 IETHRPPSRFSDA
+1601 VETHRPPSRFSDA

-1629 ASGSDSVELRMP
+1629 ASGSDSVELRTP

-1710 GFNENMMVVDKL
+1710 GFNENMLVVDKL
-1722 QKTTCRDLSRQANLA
+1722 HKSTCHDLSGQTNLG
-1737 FDNLDQSLRYG
+1737 FNNLEQSLRYG
-1748 AANKM
+1748 AGNKM

-1761 MRVCDAPPSHQHSQ
+1761 MRVSDVVPPSHQHSQ

-1790 PLRNSPAIRSDNQS
+1790 PLRGSPAIRSDNEHT
-1804 RDNSHGLQR
+1804 RDVGHRLQR

-1829 YSLASGAASIS
+1829 YSIS

-1849 SAQSSMHSPTGSMSL
+1849 SAQSSMHSPTGSISL
-1864 GNHGNSLVG
+1864 GNHGNNLAAGV
-1873 NMLQNA
+1873 LQNT
-1879 SPYSDL
+1879 SPYSDQ

-1916 HYQTSTSTV
+1916 HYPTSTPTV
-1925 KANPAPQS
+1925 KTNHASPS
-1933 YLPGEPH
+1933 YLPSETRA
-1940 LQSEQSGAP
+1940 QSEQSGAP
-1949 YYYSDLQGSVN
+1949 YYYSDLQASVN
-1960 AVDTAESMK
+1960 AVDTESSK
-1969 PIGHSS
+1969 PHAS

-1986 ASALNKRNDIGRIVN
+1986 ASALNKKNDIGRIVN

-2081 DKSNSQSNSRD
+2081 DKSNSQASNRD
-2092 TFELALGTQTSHRRS
+2092 SFELTHGTQTSHRRS
-2107 RSLEGLLDDV
+2107 RSLEGLLDDM

-2122 VEQRNRNNR
+2122 VEQRNRSNR
-2131 VATVPPTQA
+2131 ATTVQPTQVD
-2140 EEEAPQNMG
+2140 EMPQSTSTDNV
-2149 GIGGGSTS
+2149 STS
-2157 NSFNVDDPWEQDS
+2157 NGNFGAEDPWEQDS

-2180 LRNARSLDNLG
+2180 LRNARSLDNLDSPARATVSG
-2191 SPPRPTISSSD
+2191 SDTKS
-2202 SKGRNKITRGATYV
+2202 RNKVTRGATYV
-2216 NDSVMLRRE
+2216 NDSVISRRE
-2225 NCSEDSS
+2225 NYAEESSE
-2232 DRPRVKRR
+2232 RPRVKRR
-2240 ASKEQ
+2240 ANKEQ
-2245 ERDEMVDD
+2245 DRLVDD
-2253 LTYESLSME
+2253 LTYESLSMD
-2262 RIHASGY
+2262 RIHAGGY

-2282 AEDMDHFLEEGN
+2282 DEDRNHFLEEGN

-2303 TTRQMSG
+2303 GQVSAT
-2310 PAATSA
+2310 TSA

-2338 EQQRSSMADSGRG
+2338 EQQRGSMADSGRG
-2351 LPIAERP
+2351 LPTAERP

-2363 ASRNGA
+2363 PRNSAVNGPSTIASSTPTIA
-2369 PVLNNGA
+2369 P
-2376 GTGPITSATVAA
+2376 AA
-2388 NRDRDVVLEVLEKGV
+2388 NDPDVGLKALVNGPRNV
-2403 QQSTS
+2403 S
-2408 TATTTT
+2408 TATTTKRGQ
-2414 TTTTTTT
+2414 
-2421 AAEYLGPSNRQ
+2421 EPN
-2432 DLNQET
+2432 ET
-2438 KEACNR
+2438 KEARCNR
-2444 AAASGSGSVIGRD
+2444 AAAASGSGSVIGRD
-2457 PLPPRAVSTSQLAQR
+2457 PLPPRAVSTSQLVQR
-2472 TQTQPPATVSTLPLP
+2472 TQTQPPTTVSTLPLS
-2487 RSNATHR
+2487 RNNASHR
-2494 QPLPLH
+2494 QPLPLQ
-2500 QSTPQSIR
+2500 QSTPQSVR
-2508 QSENDMTNSQLL
+2508 QSENDMAVNSQLL

-2526 DIGTGSAMLNNNDG
+2526 DIGTNSMMINSNEG
-2540 KDIRLTSPSGH
+2540 KDLRLTSPGGH
-2551 ATQRLMSPALRVVSL
+2551 STQRLISPAGALRVVSL

-2577 DIRVHSPIERKM
+2577 DIRIHSPIERNM

-2600 GGTAG
+2600 GGTAA

-2625 SQRAEGGRKLPQA
+2625 GCKLAQPG
-2638 ATQGLVRV
+2638 THGLVRV

-2671 TIYKAMEN
+2671 TIYKAMET

-2739 NRNTANGTNI
+2739 NRNTANGTSSV
-2749 FSGSRHDLAHDNSRD
+2749 SGSRHDLAHDNSRD

-2836 KLQGSRSNLVEAE
+2836 KLQGSRSNLAEAE
-2849 RYRKQQLLLEKEL
+2849 RYRKQQLLLEREL
-2862 SRVRVLLAHNSKVK
+2862 SRVRVLLAHNSK
-2876 PVFFQKL
+2876 KL

-2919 ATTGPLEAELRRVQQ
+2919 ATTGPLEVELRRVQQ

-2945 LSIQVRQLT
+2945 LSVQVRQLT

-2966 QPTSAPQV
+2966 QPSSAPQV

-3017 GGPYPHFSSPTQIKD
+3017 GGPYLHFGSSTQIKD
-3032 SSPTNRQQA
+3032 SSPTSRQQ
-3041 NLQSYPQSPQNHISS
+3041 NHQTFSQSSQNHISS

-3082 GSLMQANVSPLYVNT
+3082 GSLMQANVAPLYVNT
-3097 ESRIHEN
+3097 ESRIQEN
-3104 NRQDENLTNGTIPPP
+3104 NKHEEHLTNGTVIPPP
-3119 EYVPPPPPPPL
+3119 EYIPPPPPPPL
-3130 AEETLLN
+3130 NEETLLN

-3198 KRLCDDDLEGSQ
+3198 KRLCDDDLGGSQ

-3261 EIHQVPVVPPPRSDS
+3261 EIHQAPVVPPPRSDS
-3276 MHALRTMLAR
+3276 MHALRSMLAR
-3286 RNKVRFETQDGSSDS
+3286 RNKVRFESQDVSSDS
-3301 TLSPYTE
+3301 TLSPYTD
-3308 SLASSSHV
+3308 SLTSSSHV

-3327 SYSPSQQNYPIKPNH
+3327 SYSPSQQSYPG
-3342 HQPPYYPPYRHYE
+3342 QPIRSNQQAAYYPQYRHYE
-3355 NPLRNESIPEPVSPE
+3355 NPMSGRAENSEGPVSPE
-3370 LLSPTNLEG
+3370 LLMPNSPNG
-3379 QDRMFGSS
+3379 QDRAFGST

-3392 SNSPQLSPIF
+3392 SNSPQLSPVF

-3416 KKIEGPRRRQIPR
+3416 KKVEGPRRRQIPR

-3436 VSSSKPILDLE
+3436 VSSSKPVLDLE

-3518 TAEEQEQRLKK
+3518 TAEEQEHRLKK

-3544 PDGSDDNI
+3544 PEGNDDNI
-3552 NIEQSDSLKRK
+3552 NIEKSDNLKRK

-3592 AGTKMSSGNN
+3592 AVKALATLPLNTESS
-3602 FLTLSLLLV
+3602 LDDEDLS
-3611 VLVYTTVSA
+3611 
-3620 NQPARITCYFSNWA
+3620 P
-3634 IYRPDVG
+3634 
-3641 SYGVDDIPGDLC
+3641 
-3653 THIIYSFIGVSNVT
+3653 VT
-3667 WEILILDPELDQDK
+3667 PL
-3681 GNFLAFN
+3681 
-3688 NLRSK
+3688 
-3693 YPHLKTSVAVG
+3693 
-3704 GWGEGGRKYSALVS
+3704 
-3718 VKERRDSFIKS
+3718 
-3729 VVEFMHKYGFDGFDL
+3729 
-3744 DWEYPGASDR
+3744 
-3754 GGRFSDKDKFF
+3754 
-3765 YFVEE
+3765 
-3770 LRRAFDKENKG
+3770 
-3781 WELTMAVPMAKFR
+3781 
-3794 LDEGYHVPEL
+3794 
-3804 CKNMDAIH
+3804 
-3812 VMSYD
+3812 
-3817 LRGNWAGFADVHS
+3817 
-3830 PLYRRPHDQ
+3830 PLYQQR
-3839 WAYEKLNVHDGLLLW
+3839 E
-3854 EEKGCPAKKL
+3854 
-3864 VVGIPLYG
+3864 
-3872 RTFTLSQS
+3872 
-3880 NNNYEPGTYINKE
+3880 NYY
-3893 AGGGKPG
+3893 
-3900 KYTQAKGFLS
+3900 S
-3910 YYEICTNLQAP
+3910 
-3921 GSNWTQKFDD
+3921 
-3931 IGKVPYMYQGTQ
+3931 
-3943 WVGYENVESVKYKI
+3943 
-3957 DFIKESRYAGAMV
+3957 
-3970 WAIDMDDFQGLCG
+3970 
-3983 DRNPLM
+3983 
-3989 NVISQGLEGYIVP
+3989 
-4002 DKDFHTTPTP
+4002 
-4012 DWAKPPSTTSSDN
+4012 
-4025 IQTTQSTQ
+4025 
-4033 ITQSARPPTTHKPTE
+4033 
-4048 RPTQKPEVTSSTTEE
+4048 
-4063 TNKSESTQQPIDN
+4063 
-4076 DEAHKINCETD
+4076 
-4087 NKFVPSKECHSYYEC
+4087 
-4102 VHGIPLKFTCP
+4102 
-4113 NKLIWNGRNNICD
+4113 
-4126 WPQNAD
+4126 
-4132 REECRIQ
+4132 

>member
-1 MDSKKVVQAAP
+1 MSKCCSCIGGYTTDTYQPLSSHISRGSVKLPKDSRDAFRSPRNQQRKLSVRYDVVRSVGSASDPSTPHRHLAGSLRGSVNYSHNHRHNHLHRHDPPLPPAYCTPPPPSSSSYPTVQRGCALHSRLDQPVTSSTSGMDSKKVVQAAP

-96 LLGSILLPSYRVTV
+96 LLGSILLPSYKVTV

-134 FAADSRESMNQW
+134 FAADSFESMNQW

-157 DPSPGAGEAAVV
+157 DPNPNIFSGLGEAAVV

-175 PDGERSARP
+175 QDGERSARP

-192 LNQSADDSDSG
+192 LNHSADDSDSG

-231 PNLSGSNSNTNTNN
+231 PNLSGSNSNSTTNNINNNNTNN
-245 GNNNSSNN
+245 NVALVNSNN
-253 NNIITNTGNN
+253 NV
-263 NANEVQPMVNG
+263 NEVQPMVNG
-274 WIQQQTPYGQPSTS
+274 WIQQQTPYIQASTS
-288 QHQHQQQQQYGQ
+288 QQQQQYGQ
-300 LMPSSQQLQQVHSH
+300 LMPSPQQLQQ
-314 QHQALLHQHLSHQ
+314 AMLHQHISHQ
-327 STNQTHQLHHNKHVV
+327 NSQSAHQVHQHKHVV
-342 QQPQSQ
+342 QQQQSQ
-348 SHLTASNV
+348 SHLASNV
-356 QTVQPMA
+356 QTVQPMP

-415 DYDRGSVIY
+415 DYDRNSMIY
-424 GTRMN
+424 GTRMS

-442 LNYGYGQVQTERR
+442 LNYGYTGQVQTERR

-469 ARGNGDYEEVYGA
+469 NHRGNGDYEEVYGA

-496 KGSSPAPIPIPLY
+496 KGASPAPIPIPLY

-520 HSPGTPSNMPIMR
+520 HSPVAASNVPIMR
-533 QPRTQPPPRPH
+533 QPRAQPPPRPH
-544 SADFLEYEATRK
+544 SADFLEYEANRK
-556 PHQQMPP
+556 PQQQLPP

-577 PKSSLDIVTPSDATN
+577 PKSSLDIVTPSDPAN

-600 RYAAQMRQSSVYLHQ
+600 RYAAQMRQSAVYLHQ

-632 MPSKASGIRD
+632 MPSKATGIRD
-642 RSDESRIA
+642 GRSEDGRIA
-650 TLPEVSCSGLR
+650 TLPEASCTGLR
-661 RTQREHVH
+661 RGQREHVH
-669 QQHAIPHQSLQRHT
+669 QQHVMPHQSLQRHT
-683 EVNSNEAKLRRSLR
+683 EMNSNEAKMRRSLR
-697 EKSYESSNREM
+697 EKSYEPSSREM
-708 LSHMAEDGTVPRRI
+708 LSHVEDGTVPRRI
-722 PREYESSMAAGWGG
+722 PRDYESSMGWG
-736 RPTSHTAQGTTH
+736 RSTTSHTSQGAH
-748 VGQPCHAPHA
+748 VGQPCHAAHG

-791 DYDYGERSSEQDSR
+791 DYGERSSEQDSR

-829 QSPLTRKPSTSVNR
+829 QSPLTRKPSGSANR
-843 GRAQNELSNYYKQQA
+843 GRMQNELSSYYKQQA

-869 AEGRHSRRREDG
+869 AENRHSRRREDG
-881 HRPHVRSKSTDGRR
+881 HRPHARSKSTDGRR

-930 PRQHGDNRSSG
+930 PRQLGDNRSSG
-941 NPLHDAIPGS
+941 IPVQDTVPGS
-951 GRQSQNA
+951 GRQNPNVP
-958 IRVSNDRQPS
+958 RCSNDHRTS
-968 PTATVLPNLGGIP
+968 PNASVLPNLGGIP

-986 EEVSFPPIPRTER
+986 EEVSFPP
-999 SPEYLSSGQTSTTRT
+999 SQRT
-1014 DRQDHDTS
+1014 DRSPSYFPSEAHRSVGRCDQQELDAS
-1022 SIDEDKLKKKPSGI
+1022 YDEEKFKKKPSGI
-1036 LKTSTVYGVEQAGKN
+1036 LKTSATYGVEQSNKSPN
-1051 SNCSTGYA
+1051 SSSSSGYPA
-1059 TDTWPVQKTV
+1059 ESWSGQKTV
-1069 QWTTKKEPDDWDSN
+1069 QWTTKKERDDWDSN

-1097 IKEELDSKKEDRS
+1097 IKPKEEVESAEDERS
-1110 AAKPET
+1110 PGKPEA
-1116 MNLVQCRIRSFEL
+1116 MNLVQCRIRSFES
-1129 NMDGSSPVKE
+1129 NIDNSSPVKE
-1139 VFAMQEPLKVS
+1139 VLAMQEPLKVS

-1160 KLDCSKKTSSI
+1160 KLDCSKKSSSI
-1171 IRSFALGDSDSQDCK
+1171 IRNFALGEAEAQDSK
-1186 YKNVKDG
+1186 YRNVKEG
-1193 HTKQASTDS
+1193 HAKQASTDS

-1216 SRQVQRQEYGRH
+1216 SQQVQRQEYGRR

-1251 DQRERNEDAQNERT
+1251 DQREKNEETGNERDSKT
-1265 LQIDQVVPEPINDH
+1265 DQIVPEPIND
-1279 RMYTDTTKK
+1279 YKPYADATKK
-1288 KGDVSFRRKKRSS
+1288 KGDASFRRKKRSP
-1301 SKESESDQ
+1301 SKESTTDE
-1309 TIPTEDLDILS
+1309 IPNEDLDTVS
-1320 NPSCAR
+1320 NPSCNR

-1333 LTHGDRFSGES
+1333 LTHGDHFSGES

-1350 VKQEDISP
+1350 VKQEDINP
-1358 EEHYLPMTP
+1358 EEHYLPMSP
-1367 RKAILDPNDDRPNP
+1367 RKAILDPNCDDRPNP
-1381 KMMESLFANL
+1381 NMMESLFATL
-1391 DHEESSY
+1391 EHEESSY

-1407 HSLLAPTDE
+1407 HSLLAPTE
-1416 GRKHD
+1416 ENRKHD

-1436 CVSDN
+1436 CVSDS

-1454 GKEEQDGGKVSLSK
+1454 EKEEKDSGKLSK
-1468 RNDDSTYSRTTDL
+1468 KRSHDDSNHSRTDL
-1481 PDILTA
+1481 PDILTT

-1542 SELVSPPPIPTS
+1542 SELVSPPPIPTT

-1576 PQVAVTKDNTSGRDS
+1576 PQVAVMKDNSSNRDS

-1601 IETHRPPSRFSDA
+1601 VESHRPPSRFSDA

-1629 ASGSDSVELRMP
+1629 ASGSDSVELRTP

-1710 GFNENMMVVDKL
+1710 GFNENMLVVDKL
-1722 QKTTCRDLSRQANLA
+1722 QKTTCHDLSGQVNLG
-1737 FDNLDQSLRYG
+1737 FDNLEQSMRYG
-1748 AANKM
+1748 NGNKM

-1761 MRVCDAPPSHQHSQ
+1761 MRVSDVVPPSHQHSQ
-1775 SFTGDAHYENISSFS
+1775 SFTGDAHYENITSFS
-1790 PLRNSPAIRSDNQS
+1790 PLRGSPAIRSDNEQT
-1804 RDNSHGLQR
+1804 RDVGHRLQR

-1829 YSLASGAASIS
+1829 YSIASAAASIS

-1849 SAQSSMHSPTGSMSL
+1849 SAQSSMHSPTGSISL
-1864 GNHGNSLVG
+1864 GNHHGNNLPTSVLR
-1873 NMLQNA
+1873 NT
-1879 SPYSDL
+1879 SPYSDQ
-1885 RFQSHSRSA
+1885 RFQNHSRSA

-1902 MISNHRSSSSQDSS
+1902 MISNHRSSSSQDSN
-1916 HYQTSTSTV
+1916 HYPTSTPTV
-1925 KANPAPQS
+1925 KTNHPSQS
-1933 YLPGEPH
+1933 YLPNETRA
-1940 LQSEQSGAP
+1940 QNEQSGAP
-1949 YYYSDLQGSVN
+1949 YYYSDLQASAN
-1960 AVDTAESMK
+1960 AVDSESSK
-1969 PIGHSS
+1969 PHIP

-1986 ASALNKRNDIGRIVN
+1986 ASALNKKNDIGRIVN

-2067 AEISTRNLYPHGLR
+2067 AEISPRNLYPHGLR
-2081 DKSNSQSNSRD
+2081 DKSSSQASNRE
-2092 TFELALGTQTSHRRS
+2092 TFELTHGTQTSHRRS

-2122 VEQRNRNNR
+2122 VEHRNRSNR
-2131 VATVPPTQA
+2131 VATVQPTQVD
-2140 EEEAPQNMG
+2140 EMPQSMG
-2149 GIGGGSTS
+2149 TS
-2157 NSFNVDDPWEQDS
+2157 NVTGSNSNFSAEDPWEQDS

-2180 LRNARSLDNLG
+2180 LRNARSLDNLD
-2191 SPPRPTISSSD
+2191 SPPRPSVSTSD
-2202 SKGRNKITRGATYV
+2202 TKSRNKVTRGATYV
-2216 NDSVMLRRE
+2216 NDSVILRRE
-2225 NCSEDSS
+2225 NCMEEQQSE
-2232 DRPRVKRR
+2232 RPRVKRR
-2240 ASKEQ
+2240 PNKDE
-2245 ERDEMVDD
+2245 ERLLDD
-2253 LTYESLSME
+2253 LTYESLSMD
-2262 RIHASGY
+2262 RIHAGGY
-2269 VWDAQNEAYRKAT
+2269 VWDAENEAYRKAT
-2282 AEDMDHFLEEGN
+2282 DEDRNHFLEEGN

-2303 TTRQMSG
+2303 SQVS
-2310 PAATSA
+2310 ASTSA

-2338 EQQRSSMADSGRG
+2338 EQQRGSMADSGRG
-2351 LPIAERP
+2351 LPIVERP
-2358 GDVLD
+2358 GDIPLPRLTTPTIVPAVNDPDVGLKVLD
-2363 ASRNGA
+2363 NGLGN
-2369 PVLNNGA
+2369 V
-2376 GTGPITSATVAA
+2376 
-2388 NRDRDVVLEVLEKGV
+2388 
-2403 QQSTS
+2403 S

-2414 TTTTTTT
+2414 SISTSTTNG
-2421 AAEYLGPSNRQ
+2421 AQQLKESN
-2432 DLNQET
+2432 
-2438 KEACNR
+2438 EACCNR
-2444 AAASGSGSVIGRD
+2444 AAAASGSGSVIGRD

-2472 TQTQPPATVSTLPLP
+2472 TQTQPPTTVSTLPLS
-2487 RSNATHR
+2487 RNNASHR
-2494 QPLPLH
+2494 QPLPLQ
-2500 QSTPQSIR
+2500 QSTPQSVR
-2508 QSENDMTNSQLL
+2508 QSDTDAMSNSQLL
-2520 RAASSG
+2520 RAASNG
-2526 DIGTGSAMLNNNDG
+2526 DIGTNSVMINSNEG
-2540 KDIRLTSPSGH
+2540 KDQRLTSPGGH
-2551 ATQRLMSPALRVVSL
+2551 SNQRLISPAGALRVVSL

-2577 DIRVHSPIERKM
+2577 DIRIHSPIERNM
-2589 VSPIGREVDRG
+2589 ISPIGREVDRG
-2600 GGTAG
+2600 GGTAA
-2605 RQNQRVWECNELLH
+2605 RQNQRAWECNELLH
-2619 KRSNVS
+2619 KR
-2625 SQRAEGGRKLPQA
+2625 
-2638 ATQGLVRV
+2638 
-2646 SAGELLGRTHEE
+2646 
-2658 LVLLLIQLRRQNA
+2658 
-2671 TIYKAMEN
+2671 
-2679 CHMEIEAQAR
+2679 AR

-2739 NRNTANGTNI
+2739 NRNTANGTSSV
-2749 FSGSRHDLAHDNSRD
+2749 SGSRHDLAHDNSRD

-2836 KLQGSRSNLVEAE
+2836 KLQGSRSNLAEAE
-2849 RYRKQQLLLEKEL
+2849 RYRKQQLLLEREL
-2862 SRVRVLLAHNSKVK
+2862 SRVRVLLAHNSK
-2876 PVFFQKL
+2876 KL

-2919 ATTGPLEAELRRVQQ
+2919 ATTGPLEVELRRVQQ

-2945 LSIQVRQLT
+2945 LSVQVRQLT

-2966 QPTSAPQV
+2966 QPPSAPQV

-3017 GGPYPHFSSPTQIKD
+3017 GGSYLHFSSSTQIKD
-3032 SSPTNRQQA
+3032 SSPTNRQQ
-3041 NLQSYPQSPQNHISS
+3041 NHQTFPQSPQNHISS

-3082 GSLMQANVSPLYVNT
+3082 GNLMQANVAPLYVNT
-3097 ESRIHEN
+3097 ESRMHEN
-3104 NRQDENLTNGTIPPP
+3104 NKHEENLTNGTVIPPP
-3119 EYVPPPPPPPL
+3119 EYIPPPPPPPL
-3130 AEETLLN
+3130 NEETLLN

-3198 KRLCDDDLEGSQ
+3198 KRLCDDDLGGSQ

-3276 MHALRTMLAR
+3276 MHALRSMLAR
-3286 RNKVRFETQDGSSDS
+3286 RNKVRFESQDVSSDS
-3301 TLSPYTE
+3301 TLSPYTD
-3308 SLASSSHV
+3308 SHTSSSHL

-3327 SYSPSQQNYPIKPNH
+3327 SYSPSQQPYPG
-3342 HQPPYYPPYRHYE
+3342 QPIRSNQQAVYYQQYRHYE
-3355 NPLRNESIPEPVSPE
+3355 NPISSRAENTGDPVSPE
-3370 LLSPTNLEG
+3370 LLSPTSPDV
-3379 QDRMFGSS
+3379 QDRAFGST

-3392 SNSPQLSPIF
+3392 SNSPQLSPVF

-3416 KKIEGPRRRQIPR
+3416 RKVEGPRRRQIPR

-3436 VSSSKPILDLE
+3436 VSSSKPVLDLE

-3518 TAEEQEQRLKK
+3518 TAEEQQHRLKK

-3544 PDGSDDNI
+3544 TEGNDDNI
-3552 NIEQSDSLKRK
+3552 NIEKSDNLKRK

-3592 AGTKMSSGNN
+3592 AVKALATLPLNTESS
-3602 FLTLSLLLV
+3602 LDDEDLS
-3611 VLVYTTVSA
+3611 
-3620 NQPARITCYFSNWA
+3620 P
-3634 IYRPDVG
+3634 
-3641 SYGVDDIPGDLC
+3641 
-3653 THIIYSFIGVSNVT
+3653 VT
-3667 WEILILDPELDQDK
+3667 PL
-3681 GNFLAFN
+3681 
-3688 NLRSK
+3688 
-3693 YPHLKTSVAVG
+3693 
-3704 GWGEGGRKYSALVS
+3704 
-3718 VKERRDSFIKS
+3718 
-3729 VVEFMHKYGFDGFDL
+3729 
-3744 DWEYPGASDR
+3744 
-3754 GGRFSDKDKFF
+3754 
-3765 YFVEE
+3765 
-3770 LRRAFDKENKG
+3770 
-3781 WELTMAVPMAKFR
+3781 
-3794 LDEGYHVPEL
+3794 
-3804 CKNMDAIH
+3804 
-3812 VMSYD
+3812 
-3817 LRGNWAGFADVHS
+3817 
-3830 PLYRRPHDQ
+3830 PLYQQR
-3839 WAYEKLNVHDGLLLW
+3839 E
-3854 EEKGCPAKKL
+3854 
-3864 VVGIPLYG
+3864 
-3872 RTFTLSQS
+3872 
-3880 NNNYEPGTYINKE
+3880 NYY
-3893 AGGGKPG
+3893 
-3900 KYTQAKGFLS
+3900 S
-3910 YYEICTNLQAP
+3910 
-3921 GSNWTQKFDD
+3921 
-3931 IGKVPYMYQGTQ
+3931 
-3943 WVGYENVESVKYKI
+3943 
-3957 DFIKESRYAGAMV
+3957 
-3970 WAIDMDDFQGLCG
+3970 
-3983 DRNPLM
+3983 
-3989 NVISQGLEGYIVP
+3989 
-4002 DKDFHTTPTP
+4002 
-4012 DWAKPPSTTSSDN
+4012 
-4025 IQTTQSTQ
+4025 
-4033 ITQSARPPTTHKPTE
+4033 
-4048 RPTQKPEVTSSTTEE
+4048 
-4063 TNKSESTQQPIDN
+4063 
-4076 DEAHKINCETD
+4076 
-4087 NKFVPSKECHSYYEC
+4087 
-4102 VHGIPLKFTCP
+4102 
-4113 NKLIWNGRNNICD
+4113 
-4126 WPQNAD
+4126 
-4132 REECRIQ
+4132 